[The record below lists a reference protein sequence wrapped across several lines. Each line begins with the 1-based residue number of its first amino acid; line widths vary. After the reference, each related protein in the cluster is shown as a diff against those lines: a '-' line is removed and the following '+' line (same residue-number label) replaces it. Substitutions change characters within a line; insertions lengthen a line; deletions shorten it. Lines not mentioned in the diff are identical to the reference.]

1 MPYNTGALSY
11 LDNLAA
17 MTQQAALD
25 NEAARQQLALEQ
37 QQSEARIAEAQKA
50 MEDALAQQ
58 QAAYV
63 AQQQQAQAQAQ
74 QQQAAANAATMSTG
88 NKWADEFIASADKFN
103 YGTHGIDPNGATL
116 WNRKVLDNWLD
127 AKAKEENWNALQ
139 KDQIKKQVKDA
150 VVKVSTNKNLFD
162 TEERGFWGA
171 VGDIG
176 NSLADSAVGGIA
188 DLASTLNIAAYEGA
202 KRMGKAG
209 YTDALGN
216 INPVYAMEKAWEF
229 TGLGD
234 GKMNWDK
241 QIDDAV
247 VATRAAWGDL
257 KSDYYKDAAR
267 ARAEASGVAETL
279 LALGDKPTT
288 AFDELASA
296 LGVVVGA
303 KGLNLVGKGV
313 AAVGKGIVKG
323 AAKGVSKATFGMA
336 DDVLRAGGAQLGRA
350 AGVLRP
356 AAERLNPSILARS
369 AAIEGAGNAMDVL
382 RQEGAYNP
390 TTAQYTDDA
399 LATAAVTGL
408 LTGGITYA
416 GGKLFN
422 TVEGTAARA
431 LGGRAAAGNTTLS
444 QTLLSGSGL
453 TIEQALRTVADDI
466 ASGAASKAT
475 RDVLGEAT
483 EYLIS
488 RTAQLVPKS
497 GKLSAVFNGTKQ
509 ITSGMLGEGLEEG
522 LIGMVSSA
530 ATQGLGKDGTFNT
543 NNIDIKEV
551 IRAGQNAA
559 TLGATLGVVSGGI
572 EAAGKYREHR
582 ANVDRIL
589 QDNEQA
595 AAHLQDARQMW
606 YDIENPDGVVRPAQ
620 AQAQAQPQAQPTG
633 DPLQQAQAQAQAQ
646 QPTAPLALP
655 SPNPTL
661 AIPSNID
668 PRLPDDV
675 YRELALQAYKE
686 RVAQT
691 DAARADR
698 EMAAEVDAAK
708 QRAMGD
714 RLADYA
720 KTEQA
725 KVALNELLTPE
736 QRAERATAGFRFA
749 DDILNRSDIHVPQ
762 GVRAT
767 IELLGQLERAQDL
780 IKSGTLD
787 TTTEKSLLD
796 SASQLLRYATR
807 QGRLEAARTWVD
819 KNLLKIKTAEQT
831 QPAPADGTAKA
842 VSNTRSTKTVLEQN
856 GIAGA
861 AGKDVMR
868 LMKDVK
874 STNARVEVNN
884 FIEAYTSDEP
894 TDVGYYRDRAV
905 ASLTDMY
912 VKQGQDQAT
921 AEASAQ
927 QLVDDLEATLTDG
940 VESRSATKE
949 AASQEGAAAE
959 AKKLQLTLFDE
970 VTPDATQAVHDTARA
985 MQKHGAPT
993 SLMSFPDG
1001 WQDDPRYLLMVG
1013 RYELQTGES
1022 FFRNQLGTGGEYQQA
1037 LAAGRTE
1044 LNEQQWY
1051 QVRSP
1056 QFKAW
1061 FGDWENDPAN
1071 ASKVINPRTGEPLVV
1086 YHGTAGKFEAFDR
1099 GARAVSGSSTND
1111 GFFFSDSPDVA
1122 GSYASVDSNYAP
1134 QPMVRGRIYDID
1146 DNLTADLGTFDSSDA
1161 LYAHLRE
1168 REAAGEYVDWDG
1180 VVTNT
1185 EYPQVPLSARNIIPA
1200 FLNIRQP
1207 QVTDFGGLPWN
1218 ALPAAQGG
1226 YITTDVLAREAQQS
1240 ADGAVFTNVRDS
1252 HAQSDTQVSTVY
1264 VAYDANQIKSAV
1276 ENSGEFS
1283 TSDARFRHQRGVQTE
1298 WDTMSDAEKH
1308 FAIEQQ
1314 TITRGTNALRN
1325 AFGDDIAWNV
1335 LWVSPRSQ
1343 NLHNRNARAYVVDGD
1358 PNTIYVVAH
1367 PHMTNQQFV
1376 YAVAHEML
1384 HQGVDVNLRGK
1395 VLRGA
1400 DYTQHMD
1407 RLAENPFVQ
1416 ALMARIGERYGNIDK
1431 QSMVEE
1437 ALAEIHAART
1447 TKDGW
1452 NTLRNEWGLDMDI
1465 PAALRSTNSSSLVSR
1480 IVSYLK
1486 QVVSRLTGKYRK
1498 ASDSDVANFLNVV
1511 TARRPNDTAGIRT
1524 PDQVNAYRQRM
1535 SFEAAQARSD
1545 YYHNQARSIYPDFDS
1560 LDDTSKANILSQLGT
1575 GDEQAQT
1582 ELGLQIRNSLLPVND
1597 PWKDPK
1603 WRAQQQAAA
1612 HAQKVAAAQQ
1622 AANQVPP
1629 SSNPQGQA
1637 DYVRRSVRQIRIY
1650 PSRANTS
1657 YYNASDLDN
1666 YVGIISQVRKGDA
1679 YFIRVEMN
1687 DDATGAKGIIYEEPV
1702 TGDID
1707 LDMHKA
1713 WEALVQQY
1721 PNAHYE
1727 RREGSTYST
1736 EANRALTPEELVVLN
1751 RAQQMGLSSPSLR
1764 RWTNWLRDKLP
1775 ANYVPI
1781 LDKFLD
1787 VVEMARTHWVSI
1799 YTPFMAVEQM
1809 YADATGKQTN
1819 IITRLL
1825 RDKSEAGAFLHRNF
1839 NSTNP
1844 NQQSL
1849 RDRTEKLR
1857 QSIIDSGISQEKVN
1871 RILHGL
1877 EERVRSDVLLNSDEA
1892 LGHWQEVNGNR
1903 VLFDPATGRP
1913 RYTVTGYRFQDLDTT
1928 DPNAGTYDLRGIRLA
1943 QALANLTVE
1952 ERNKIGSIVAEVAET
1967 NRIVNKLKHERGVL
1981 TDKDYYERVDRG
1993 KGYLDL
1999 VFPELAAQG
2008 VDFGGFFVTMRDD
2021 DSSAYSKAHALGRAS
2036 AVENV
2041 LGNTAKVWEAEV
2053 KTAFTNN
2060 ELSQFALMVMS
2071 MPNKHFVIDPVSPRN
2086 NFEDADN
2093 VLDWETSHK
2102 GEQDSIMIY
2111 INGTPVR
2118 LVAKSKAAAKA
2129 LHQEQPHAAV
2139 AKIGS
2144 INHYFNQ
2151 FKTSLNPA
2159 YPVFGLMRDIMTG
2172 YLNISGAIG
2181 EQYVDSKSAPAV
2193 GMKSIG
2199 YALKYL
2205 FSPDK
2210 HNLFLG
2216 TARGQYTDPWQLA
2229 YQRLGAGMQFG
2240 DNLNTD
2246 AFATNALTGKLPH
2259 QADLLR
2265 TGVSKARGI
2274 TARVAEAIAYPP
2286 ETAMRLGSFRAYVE
2300 HVFGPQPSNVTAE
2313 QLVDL
2318 FDQAK
2323 NPANADKAAAIILGT
2338 KNLTSNF
2345 QQHGADNMVRHM
2357 FSFHNAVMQGT
2368 FSTLPQILS
2377 TKHGR
2382 NSMALM
2388 GIGLLMAAVANVGGE
2403 DDDEFGNSKYYQ
2415 IANRNRTVKL
2425 GDVQI
2430 PIPDEM
2436 GWFKLLIDNAVGVAM
2451 GKRNILDAAT
2461 EQAGGMVD
2469 MTTAQHWGNT
2479 DNAVANAMFF
2489 AAPAFAQPAVALTT
2503 GKDIFG
2509 RELKSEHAYDEN
2521 GKRIQFAAD
2530 VERTTYRASSTGTD
2544 IAEMLYG
2551 ATGGAV
2557 DMTGDEIDV
2566 LGQGYLG
2573 GLYRSVTRGIDA
2585 SADRD
2590 MGIADI
2596 VGSELFRS
2604 TKPIHIDGQSEEA
2617 WLQMGE
2623 KLHVSTR
2630 HAGGTLDILNADIDQ
2645 SVTEAQRIYAEA
2657 DKKMRAAKSDMGY
2670 SYKQLNAMISQAEA
2684 EGRYQDVRDY
2694 RADMRTIRTNK
2705 AAIRAEATTELN
2717 LLGIK

>member
-37 QQSEARIAEAQKA
+37 QQSQVRIAEAQKA

-63 AQQQQAQAQAQ
+63 AQQQQAQLQAQ
-74 QQQAAANAATMSTG
+74 QQQAAADTAAMSTG

-150 VVKVSTNKNLFD
+150 VTKASTNKHLFD

-188 DLASTLNIAAYEGA
+188 DLASTINTAVYEGA
-202 KRMGKAG
+202 KRMDKAG
-209 YTDALGN
+209 YTDALGFLS
-216 INPVYAMEKAWEF
+216 PTYALEKAWEY

-257 KSDYYKDAAR
+257 KSDYSKDAAR

-288 AFDELASA
+288 ALDELASA

-313 AAVGKGIVKG
+313 AAVGKGVVRGTAK
-323 AAKGVSKATFGMA
+323 AASKATFGLA
-336 DDVLRAGGAQLGRA
+336 DDVLRASGTQLGRA
-350 AGVLRP
+350 TGVLKP
-356 AAERLNPSILARS
+356 VAERLNPSLLARS
-369 AAIEGAGNAMDVL
+369 AAIEGSGNAMDVL
-382 RQEGAYNP
+382 RQEGAYNAD
-390 TTAQYTDDA
+390 TAQYTDDA
-399 LATAAVTGL
+399 LATAAATGL
-408 LTGGITYA
+408 LTGGITYL
-416 GGKLFN
+416 GGRLFN

-431 LGGRAAAGNTTLS
+431 LGGRAASRAEATSL
-444 QTLLSGSGL
+444 GSEILQGGAKDIPSALGL
-453 TIEQALRTVADDI
+453 VAADI
-466 ASGAASKAT
+466 AKGTVGKEA
-475 RDVLGEAT
+475 REVLALTT
-483 EYLIS
+483 EYLMAHAS
-488 RTAQLVPKS
+488 ELVPKS
-497 GKLSAVFNGTKQ
+497 SKLAAVFNGTKQ

-522 LIGMVSSA
+522 LIGMISSA

-543 NNIDIKEV
+543 NNIDLKEV
-551 IRAGQNAA
+551 MRAGANAA
-559 TLGATLGVVSGGI
+559 TLGATLGVVSGSI

-582 ANVDRIL
+582 ANVDSIL
-589 QDNEQA
+589 RERDEA
-595 AAHLQDARQMW
+595 ASTYLPEVRQMW
-606 YDIENPDGVVRPAQ
+606 YDIENPDGVVRQQPQ
-620 AQAQAQPQAQPTG
+620 AQTQAQPQAQPTG

-698 EMAAEVDAAK
+698 EMAAEVDATK

-725 KVALNELLTPE
+725 KAALNELLTPE

-749 DDILNRSDIHVPQ
+749 DDILDRSDIHVPQ

-787 TTTEKSLLD
+787 KATEQSLID

-819 KNLLKIKTAEQT
+819 KNLLKIKTPTPA
-831 QPAPADGTAKA
+831 QPAPTDGTTKA
-842 VSNTRSTKTVLEQN
+842 VSNIRSTKTVLENN
-856 GIAGA
+856 GISGA

-874 STNARVEVNN
+874 STNARMEVNN
-884 FIEAYTSDEP
+884 FIEAFTSDEP

-927 QLVDDLEATLTDG
+927 QLVDDLEATLSDG
-940 VESRSATKE
+940 VESRAATKE

-993 SLMSFPDG
+993 AVQGDLFGDMD
-1001 WQDDPRYLLMVG
+1001 V
-1013 RYELQTGES
+1013 
-1022 FFRNQLGTGGEYQQA
+1022 RNQLGEDYQQA

-1061 FGDWENDPAN
+1061 FGDWETDPAN

-1122 GSYASVDSNYAP
+1122 GSYASVDSNYVP

-1146 DNLTADLGTFDSSDA
+1146 DNLTHDLGLFDSNDA
-1161 LYAHLRE
+1161 LYEQLRE

-1207 QVTDFGGLPWN
+1207 KVTDFGGLPWN

-1226 YITTDVLAREAQQS
+1226 YITTDVLAREAQRS

-1252 HAQSDTQVSTVY
+1252 HVQSDTQVSTVY

-1276 ENSGEFS
+1276 DNSGEFS
-1283 TSDARFRHQRGVQTE
+1283 ASDARFRHQRGTQTE
-1298 WDTMSDAEKH
+1298 WDMMSDAEKH

-1335 LWVSPRSQ
+1335 VWVSPRSQ

-1400 DYTQHMD
+1400 DYNQHMD

-1498 ASDSDVANFLNVV
+1498 ASDSDVADFLKVV

-1545 YYHNQARSIYPDFDS
+1545 YYHNQARSIYPDFDA
-1560 LDDTSKANILSQLGT
+1560 LDSNTKADILSQLAT

-1629 SSNPQGQA
+1629 ASNPQGQA
-1637 DYVRRSVRQIRIY
+1637 DYVRRTVRQIRIY

-1657 YYNASDLDN
+1657 YYNASDLDT

-1764 RWTNWLRDKLP
+1764 RWTNWLREKLP

-1787 VVEMARTHWVSI
+1787 IVEMARTHWVSI

-1857 QSIIDSGISQEKVN
+1857 QSIIDSGLSQEKVN

-1877 EERVRSDVLLNSDEA
+1877 EERVRSDVLLNSDES

-1943 QALANLTVE
+1943 QAVANLTVE
-1952 ERNKIGSIVAEVAET
+1952 ERNKIGAIVAEVAET

-1981 TDKDYYERVDRG
+1981 TDKDYYERVNRG
-1993 KGYLDL
+1993 KAYLDL

-2086 NFEDADN
+2086 NFDDPDN

-2129 LHQEQPHAAV
+2129 LRQEQPHAAV

-2144 INHYFNQ
+2144 VNHYFNQ

-2246 AFATNALTGKLPH
+2246 AFASNPLTGRLPQ

-2274 TARVAEAIAYPP
+2274 TARVAETIAYPP
-2286 ETAMRLGSFRAYVE
+2286 ETAMRLGAFRAYVE

-2323 NPANADKAAAIILGT
+2323 NPVNADKAAAIILGT

-2425 GDVQI
+2425 GDIQI

-2436 GWFKLLIDNAVGVAM
+2436 GWFKLLIDNSVGVAM

-2461 EQAGGMVD
+2461 EQVGGMVD

-2617 WLQMGE
+2617 WQKMGE

>member
-1 MPYNTGALSY
+1 
-11 LDNLAA
+11 

-63 AQQQQAQAQAQ
+63 AQQQQAQVQAQ

-150 VVKVSTNKNLFD
+150 VVKASTNKNLFD

-176 NSLADSAVGGIA
+176 NSLADSAVGGLA

-202 KRMGKAG
+202 KRMDKAG

-323 AAKGVSKATFGMA
+323 AAKGVSKATFGLA

-350 AGVLRP
+350 AGVLKP
-356 AAERLNPSILARS
+356 AAERLNPSMLVRT
-369 AAIEGAGNAMDVL
+369 AAIEGSGNAMDVL
-382 RQEGAYNP
+382 RQEGAYDPNA
-390 TTAQYTDDA
+390 AQYTDDA
-399 LATAAVTGL
+399 LATAAATGL
-408 LTGGITYA
+408 LTGGITYL

-466 ASGAASKAT
+466 AAGAASKAT
-475 RDVLGEAT
+475 REVLGEAT
-483 EYLIS
+483 EYLMS

-497 GKLSAVFNGTKQ
+497 SKLSAVFSGTKQ
-509 ITSGMLGEGLEEG
+509 LTSGMLGEGLEEG

-559 TLGATLGVVSGGI
+559 TLGATLGVVSGSV

-595 AAHLQDARQMW
+595 TAHLQDARQMW
-606 YDIENPDGVVRPAQ
+606 YDIENPAGVVRPQSQ
-620 AQAQAQPQAQPTG
+620 AQTQPQAQPTA
-633 DPLQQAQAQAQAQ
+633 DPLQQAQAQTQA

-698 EMAAEVDAAK
+698 EMAAEVDATK

-819 KNLLKIKTAEQT
+819 KNLLKIKTAEQA
-831 QPAPADGTAKA
+831 QPAPADGTTKA

-884 FIEAYTSDEP
+884 FIEAFTSDEP
-894 TDVGYYRDRAV
+894 TDVGYFRDRAV

-921 AEASAQ
+921 AESSAQ

-940 VESRSATKE
+940 VESRAATKE

-993 SLMSFPDG
+993 AAVDLPDG
-1001 WQDDPRYLLMVG
+1001 GQDDLHTLLMRG
-1013 RYELQTGES
+1013 RYELRTGKA
-1022 FFRNQLGTGGEYQQA
+1022 FPRDQLG
-1037 LAAGRTE
+1037 
-1044 LNEQQWY
+1044 
-1051 QVRSP
+1051 
-1056 QFKAW
+1056 
-1061 FGDWENDPAN
+1061 
-1071 ASKVINPRTGEPLVV
+1071 
-1086 YHGTAGKFEAFDR
+1086 
-1099 GARAVSGSSTND
+1099 AV
-1111 GFFFSDSPDVA
+1111 
-1122 GSYASVDSNYAP
+1122 
-1134 QPMVRGRIYDID
+1134 
-1146 DNLTADLGTFDSSDA
+1146 
-1161 LYAHLRE
+1161 E
-1168 REAAGEYVDWDG
+1168 DG
-1180 VVTNT
+1180 V
-1185 EYPQVPLSARNIIPA
+1185 
-1200 FLNIRQP
+1200 
-1207 QVTDFGGLPWN
+1207 
-1218 ALPAAQGG
+1218 
-1226 YITTDVLAREAQQS
+1226 QS
-1240 ADGAVFTNVRDS
+1240 AW
-1252 HAQSDTQVSTVY
+1252 
-1264 VAYDANQIKSAV
+1264 
-1276 ENSGEFS
+1276 E
-1283 TSDARFRHQRGVQTE
+1283 
-1298 WDTMSDAEKH
+1298 TMSDAEKH

-1335 LWVSPRSQ
+1335 VWVSPRSQ

-1511 TARRPNDTAGIRT
+1511 TVRRPNDTAGIRT
-1524 PDQVNAYRQRM
+1524 PDQVSAYRQRM

-1560 LDDTSKANILSQLGT
+1560 LDATSKANILSQLSA

-1877 EERVRSDVLLNSDEA
+1877 EERVRSDVLLNSDES

-1981 TDKDYYERVDRG
+1981 TDKDYYERVNRG
-1993 KGYLDL
+1993 KDYLDL

-2129 LHQEQPHAAV
+2129 LRQEQPHAAV

-2274 TARVAEAIAYPP
+2274 TARVAETIAYPP

-2451 GKRNILDAAT
+2451 GKRNVLDAAT

-2551 ATGGAV
+2551 ATGGSV

-2670 SYKQLNAMISQAEA
+2670 SYKQLNAMIRQAEA

>member
-103 YGTHGIDPNGATL
+103 YGAHGIDPNGATL

-162 TEERGFWGA
+162 TGERGFWGA

-234 GKMNWDK
+234 GKLNWDK

-257 KSDYYKDAAR
+257 KSDYSKDAAR
-267 ARAEASGVAETL
+267 ARAEARGVAETL

-313 AAVGKGIVKG
+313 AAVGKGVVKG
-323 AAKGVSKATFGMA
+323 AAKGMSKATFGMA

-466 ASGAASKAT
+466 ATGAASKAT

-483 EYLIS
+483 EYLMS

-559 TLGATLGVVSGGI
+559 TLGATLGVVSGSI

-595 AAHLQDARQMW
+595 AAQLQDARQMW
-606 YDIENPDGVVRPAQ
+606 YDIENPAGVAQPQGQ
-620 AQAQAQPQAQPTG
+620 AQSQPQAQDQPTV
-633 DPLQQAQAQAQAQ
+633 DPLQQAQAQAQA

-698 EMAAEVDAAK
+698 EMAAEVDATK

-720 KTEQA
+720 KTERA
-725 KVALNELLTPE
+725 KAAVNELLTPE

-819 KNLLKIKTAEQT
+819 KNLLKIKTAEQV
-831 QPAPADGTAKA
+831 QPAPADGTPKA

-861 AGKDVMR
+861 AAKDVMR

-874 STNARVEVNN
+874 SHRARVEVNN
-884 FIEAYTSDEP
+884 FIEAFTSDEP
-894 TDVGYYRDRAV
+894 TDVGYYRDRAGY
-905 ASLTDMY
+905 ALTIMY
-912 VKQGQDQAT
+912 LNQRDDWTT
-921 AEASAQ
+921 ADANTQ
-927 QLVDDLEATLTDG
+927 QFLDDLEATLSDG

-993 SLMSFPDG
+993 AAVDLPDG
-1001 WQDDPRYLLMVG
+1001 GQDDLHTLLMRG
-1013 RYELQTGES
+1013 RYEFRTGKA
-1022 FFRNQLGTGGEYQQA
+1022 FPRDQLG
-1037 LAAGRTE
+1037 
-1044 LNEQQWY
+1044 
-1051 QVRSP
+1051 
-1056 QFKAW
+1056 
-1061 FGDWENDPAN
+1061 
-1071 ASKVINPRTGEPLVV
+1071 
-1086 YHGTAGKFEAFDR
+1086 
-1099 GARAVSGSSTND
+1099 AV
-1111 GFFFSDSPDVA
+1111 
-1122 GSYASVDSNYAP
+1122 
-1134 QPMVRGRIYDID
+1134 
-1146 DNLTADLGTFDSSDA
+1146 
-1161 LYAHLRE
+1161 E
-1168 REAAGEYVDWDG
+1168 DG
-1180 VVTNT
+1180 V
-1185 EYPQVPLSARNIIPA
+1185 
-1200 FLNIRQP
+1200 
-1207 QVTDFGGLPWN
+1207 
-1218 ALPAAQGG
+1218 
-1226 YITTDVLAREAQQS
+1226 QS
-1240 ADGAVFTNVRDS
+1240 AW
-1252 HAQSDTQVSTVY
+1252 
-1264 VAYDANQIKSAV
+1264 
-1276 ENSGEFS
+1276 E
-1283 TSDARFRHQRGVQTE
+1283 
-1298 WDTMSDAEKH
+1298 TMSDAEKH

-1335 LWVSPRSQ
+1335 VWVSPRSQ

-1486 QVVSRLTGKYRK
+1486 QIVSRMTGKYRK

-1511 TARRPNDTAGIRT
+1511 TVRRPNDTAGIRT
-1524 PDQVNAYRQRM
+1524 PDQVSAYRQRM

-1560 LDDTSKANILSQLGT
+1560 LDATSKANILSQLSA

-1612 HAQKVAAAQQ
+1612 HAHKVAAAQQ

-1787 VVEMARTHWVSI
+1787 IVEMARTHWVSI

-1844 NQQSL
+1844 KQQSL
-1849 RDRTEKLR
+1849 RDRTERLR
-1857 QSIIDSGISQEKVN
+1857 QTIIDSGISQEKVN

-1877 EERVRSDVLLNSDEA
+1877 EERVRSDVLLNSDES

-1943 QALANLTVE
+1943 QAIANLTVE
-1952 ERNKIGSIVAEVAET
+1952 ERNKIGAIVAEVAET

-1981 TDKDYYERVDRG
+1981 TDKDYYERVNRG

-2129 LHQEQPHAAV
+2129 LRQEQPHAAV

-2274 TARVAEAIAYPP
+2274 TARVAETIAYPP

-2425 GDVQI
+2425 GDIQI

-2617 WLQMGE
+2617 WQKMGE

>member
-37 QQSEARIAEAQKA
+37 QQSQARIAEAQKA

-63 AQQQQAQAQAQ
+63 AQQQQAQLQAQ
-74 QQQAAANAATMSTG
+74 QQQAAADTAAMSTG

-150 VVKVSTNKNLFD
+150 VTKVSTNKHLFD

-188 DLASTLNIAAYEGA
+188 DLASTINTAVYEGA
-202 KRMGKAG
+202 KRMDKAG
-209 YTDALGN
+209 YTDALGFLS
-216 INPVYAMEKAWEF
+216 PTYALEKAWEY

-257 KSDYYKDAAR
+257 KSDYSKDAAR

-288 AFDELASA
+288 ALDELASA

-313 AAVGKGIVKG
+313 AAVGKGVVRGTAK
-323 AAKGVSKATFGMA
+323 AASKATFGLA
-336 DDVLRAGGAQLGRA
+336 DDVLRASGTQLGRA
-350 AGVLRP
+350 TGVLKP
-356 AAERLNPSILARS
+356 VAERLNPSMLVRT
-369 AAIEGAGNAMDVL
+369 AAIEGSGNAMDVL
-382 RQEGAYNP
+382 RQEGAYNAD
-390 TTAQYTDDA
+390 TAQYTDDA
-399 LATAAVTGL
+399 LATAAATGL

-416 GGKLFN
+416 GGRLFN

-431 LGGRAAAGNTTLS
+431 LGGRAASRAEATSL
-444 QTLLSGSGL
+444 GSEILQGGAKDIPSALGL
-453 TIEQALRTVADDI
+453 VAADI
-466 ASGAASKAT
+466 AKGTVGKEA
-475 RDVLGEAT
+475 REVLALTT
-483 EYLIS
+483 EYLMAHAS
-488 RTAQLVPKS
+488 ELVPKS
-497 GKLSAVFNGTKQ
+497 SKLAAVFNGTKQ

-522 LIGMVSSA
+522 LIGMISSA

-551 IRAGQNAA
+551 MRAGANAA
-559 TLGATLGVVSGGI
+559 TLGATLGVVSGSF

-582 ANVDRIL
+582 ANVDSIL
-589 QDNEQA
+589 RERDEA
-595 AAHLQDARQMW
+595 ASTYLPEVRQMW
-606 YDIENPDGVVRPAQ
+606 YDIENPDGVVRQQPQ
-620 AQAQAQPQAQPTG
+620 AQTQAQPQGQPTV

-655 SPNPTL
+655 RPNPTL

-686 RVAQT
+686 RVAQA

-698 EMAAEVDAAK
+698 EMAAEVDATK

-749 DDILNRSDIHVPQ
+749 DDILDRSDIHVPQ

-787 TTTEKSLLD
+787 KATEQSLID

-819 KNLLKIKTAEQT
+819 KNLLKIKTPTPA
-831 QPAPADGTAKA
+831 QPAPTDGTTKA
-842 VSNTRSTKTVLEQN
+842 VSNIRSTKTVLENN
-856 GIAGA
+856 GISGA

-884 FIEAYTSDEP
+884 FIEAFTSDEP

-927 QLVDDLEATLTDG
+927 QLVDDLEATLSDG
-940 VESRSATKE
+940 VESRAATKE

-993 SLMSFPDG
+993 AVQGDLFGDMD
-1001 WQDDPRYLLMVG
+1001 V
-1013 RYELQTGES
+1013 
-1022 FFRNQLGTGGEYQQA
+1022 RNQLG
-1037 LAAGRTE
+1037 
-1044 LNEQQWY
+1044 
-1051 QVRSP
+1051 
-1056 QFKAW
+1056 
-1061 FGDWENDPAN
+1061 
-1071 ASKVINPRTGEPLVV
+1071 
-1086 YHGTAGKFEAFDR
+1086 
-1099 GARAVSGSSTND
+1099 
-1111 GFFFSDSPDVA
+1111 
-1122 GSYASVDSNYAP
+1122 
-1134 QPMVRGRIYDID
+1134 
-1146 DNLTADLGTFDSSDA
+1146 
-1161 LYAHLRE
+1161 
-1168 REAAGEYVDWDG
+1168 AGEEG
-1180 VVTNT
+1180 
-1185 EYPQVPLSARNIIPA
+1185 I
-1200 FLNIRQP
+1200 
-1207 QVTDFGGLPWN
+1207 
-1218 ALPAAQGG
+1218 
-1226 YITTDVLAREAQQS
+1226 
-1240 ADGAVFTNVRDS
+1240 
-1252 HAQSDTQVSTVY
+1252 
-1264 VAYDANQIKSAV
+1264 
-1276 ENSGEFS
+1276 
-1283 TSDARFRHQRGVQTE
+1283 QTE
-1298 WDTMSDAEKH
+1298 WDMMSDAEKH

-1335 LWVSPRSQ
+1335 VWVSPRSQ

-1400 DYTQHMD
+1400 DYNQHMD

-1480 IVSYLK
+1480 VVSYLK

-1498 ASDSDVANFLNVV
+1498 ASDSDVADFLKVV

-1545 YYHNQARSIYPDFDS
+1545 YYHNQARGIYPDFDA
-1560 LDDTSKANILSQLGT
+1560 LDSNTKADILSQLAT

-1629 SSNPQGQA
+1629 ASNPQGQA
-1637 DYVRRSVRQIRIY
+1637 DYVRRTVRQIRIY

-1657 YYNASDLDN
+1657 YYNASDLDT

-1687 DDATGAKGIIYEEPV
+1687 DDVTGAKGIIYEEPV

-1764 RWTNWLRDKLP
+1764 RWTNWLREKLP

-1787 VVEMARTHWVSI
+1787 IVEMARTHWVSI

-1857 QSIIDSGISQEKVN
+1857 QSIIDSGLSQDKVN

-1877 EERVRSDVLLNSDEA
+1877 EERVRSDVLLNSDES

-1981 TDKDYYERVDRG
+1981 TDKDYYERVNRG

-2086 NFEDADN
+2086 NFDDPDN

-2129 LHQEQPHAAV
+2129 LRQEQPHAAV

-2144 INHYFNQ
+2144 VNHYFNQ

-2246 AFATNALTGKLPH
+2246 AFASNPLTGRLPQ

-2274 TARVAEAIAYPP
+2274 TARVAETIAYPP
-2286 ETAMRLGSFRAYVE
+2286 ETAMRLGAFRAYVE

-2323 NPANADKAAAIILGT
+2323 NPVNADKAAAIIMGT

-2425 GDVQI
+2425 GDIQI

-2436 GWFKLLIDNAVGVAM
+2436 GWFKLLIDNSVGVAM

-2461 EQAGGMVD
+2461 EQVGGMVD

-2521 GKRIQFAAD
+2521 GKRIQFPAD

-2590 MGIADI
+2590 MGIGDI

-2617 WLQMGE
+2617 WQKMGE

>member
-37 QQSEARIAEAQKA
+37 QQSQARIAEAQKA

-63 AQQQQAQAQAQ
+63 AQQQQAQLQAQ
-74 QQQAAANAATMSTG
+74 QQQAAADTAAMSTG

-150 VVKVSTNKNLFD
+150 VTKASTNKHLFD

-188 DLASTLNIAAYEGA
+188 DLASTINTAVYEGA
-202 KRMGKAG
+202 KRMDKAG
-209 YTDALGN
+209 YTDALGFLS
-216 INPVYAMEKAWEF
+216 PTYALEKAWEY

-257 KSDYYKDAAR
+257 KSDYSKDAAR

-288 AFDELASA
+288 ALDELASA

-313 AAVGKGIVKG
+313 AAVGKGVVRGTAK
-323 AAKGVSKATFGMA
+323 AASKATFGLA
-336 DDVLRAGGAQLGRA
+336 DDVLRASGTQLGRA
-350 AGVLRP
+350 TGVLKP
-356 AAERLNPSILARS
+356 VAERLNPSMLVRT
-369 AAIEGAGNAMDVL
+369 AAIEGSGNAMDVL
-382 RQEGAYNP
+382 RQEGAYNAD
-390 TTAQYTDDA
+390 TAQYTDDA
-399 LATAAVTGL
+399 LATAAATGL
-408 LTGGITYA
+408 LTGGITYL
-416 GGKLFN
+416 GGRLFN

-431 LGGRAAAGNTTLS
+431 LGGRAASRAEATSL
-444 QTLLSGSGL
+444 GSEILQGGAKDIPSALGL
-453 TIEQALRTVADDI
+453 VAADI
-466 ASGAASKAT
+466 AKGTVGKEA
-475 RDVLGEAT
+475 REVLALTT
-483 EYLIS
+483 EYLMAHAS
-488 RTAQLVPKS
+488 ELVPKS
-497 GKLSAVFNGTKQ
+497 SKLAAVFNGTKQ

-522 LIGMVSSA
+522 LIGMISSA

-543 NNIDIKEV
+543 NNIDLKEV
-551 IRAGQNAA
+551 MRAGANAA
-559 TLGATLGVVSGGI
+559 TLGATLGVVSGSI

-582 ANVDRIL
+582 ANVDSIL
-589 QDNEQA
+589 RERDEA
-595 AAHLQDARQMW
+595 ASTYLPEVRQMW

-620 AQAQAQPQAQPTG
+620 AQTQAQPQGQPTV

-686 RVAQT
+686 RVAQA

-698 EMAAEVDAAK
+698 EMAAEVDATK

-787 TTTEKSLLD
+787 KATEQSLLD

-819 KNLLKIKTAEQT
+819 KNLLKIKTAEQAKPA
-831 QPAPADGTAKA
+831 QPDGTTKA
-842 VSNTRSTKTVLEQN
+842 VSNIRSTKTVLENN
-856 GIAGA
+856 GISGA

-874 STNARVEVNN
+874 STNARMEVNN
-884 FIEAYTSDEP
+884 FIEAFTSDEP

-927 QLVDDLEATLTDG
+927 QLVDDLEATLSDG
-940 VESRSATKE
+940 VESRAATKE

-993 SLMSFPDG
+993 AVQGDLFGDMD
-1001 WQDDPRYLLMVG
+1001 V
-1013 RYELQTGES
+1013 
-1022 FFRNQLGTGGEYQQA
+1022 RNQLGEDYQQA

-1061 FGDWENDPAN
+1061 FGDWETDPAN

-1099 GARAVSGSSTND
+1099 GARAVSGSATND

-1146 DNLTADLGTFDSSDA
+1146 DNLTHDLGLFDSNDA
-1161 LYAHLRE
+1161 LYEQLRE

-1207 QVTDFGGLPWN
+1207 KVTDFGGLPWN

-1226 YITTDVLAREAQQS
+1226 YITTDVLAREVQRS

-1252 HAQSDTQVSTVY
+1252 HVQSDTQVSTVY

-1276 ENSGEFS
+1276 DNSGEFS
-1283 TSDARFRHQRGVQTE
+1283 ASDARFRHQRGTQTE
-1298 WDTMSDAEKH
+1298 WDMMSDAEKH

-1335 LWVSPRSQ
+1335 VWVSPRSQ

-1400 DYTQHMD
+1400 DYNQHMD
-1407 RLAENPFVQ
+1407 QLAENPFVQ

-1498 ASDSDVANFLNVV
+1498 ASDSDVADFLKVV

-1545 YYHNQARSIYPDFDS
+1545 YYHNQARSIYPDFDA
-1560 LDDTSKANILSQLGT
+1560 LDSNTKADILSQLAT

-1629 SSNPQGQA
+1629 ASNPQGQA
-1637 DYVRRSVRQIRIY
+1637 DYVRRTVRQIRIY

-1657 YYNASDLDN
+1657 YYNASDLDT

-1764 RWTNWLRDKLP
+1764 RWTNWLREKLP

-1787 VVEMARTHWVSI
+1787 IVEMARTHWVSI

-1857 QSIIDSGISQEKVN
+1857 QSIIDSGLSQDKVN

-1877 EERVRSDVLLNSDEA
+1877 EERVRSDVLLNSDES

-1981 TDKDYYERVDRG
+1981 TDKDYYERVNRG

-2086 NFEDADN
+2086 NFDDPDN

-2129 LHQEQPHAAV
+2129 LRQEQPHAAV

-2144 INHYFNQ
+2144 VNHYFNQ

-2246 AFATNALTGKLPH
+2246 AFASNPLTGRLPQ

-2274 TARVAEAIAYPP
+2274 TARVAETIAYPP
-2286 ETAMRLGSFRAYVE
+2286 ETAMRLGAFRAYVE

-2323 NPANADKAAAIILGT
+2323 NPVNADKAAAIILGT

-2425 GDVQI
+2425 GDIQI

-2436 GWFKLLIDNAVGVAM
+2436 GWFKLLIDNSVGVAM

-2461 EQAGGMVD
+2461 EQVGGMVD

-2521 GKRIQFAAD
+2521 GKRIQFPAD

-2590 MGIADI
+2590 MGIGDI

>member
-17 MTQQAALD
+17 MTEQAALD
-25 NEAARQQLALEQ
+25 NEAARQQLAVEQ
-37 QQSEARIAEAQKA
+37 QQSNARIAAAQKA

-58 QAAYV
+58 QAAY
-63 AQQQQAQAQAQ
+63 QAQ
-74 QQQAAANAATMSTG
+74 QQQQLQQQQAADTAAAMSTG
-88 NKWADEFIASADKFN
+88 NKWADEFIANAGNFN

-116 WNRKVLDNWLD
+116 WNRKVLENWLES
-127 AKAKEENWNALQ
+127 KAKEENWNALQ
-139 KDQIKKQVKDA
+139 KDQIKKQVMDA
-150 VVKVSTNKNLFD
+150 VVKNSTNKNLFN
-162 TEERGFWGA
+162 TEDRGFWGA

-176 NSLADSAVGGIA
+176 NSFVDSAVGGIA
-188 DLASTLNIAAYEGA
+188 DVYSAVNTVVYEAA
-202 KRMGKAG
+202 KRMKKAG
-209 YTDALGN
+209 YTDAIGYLS
-216 INPVYAMEKAWEF
+216 PSYTLESVWEA

-241 QIDDAV
+241 QIDDGI

-257 KSDYYKDAAR
+257 KSDYAKDASLAIR
-267 ARAEASGVAETL
+267 TANGVAETM
-279 LALGDKPTT
+279 LAVGDKSGIV
-288 AFDELASA
+288 FDEMASA
-296 LGVVVGA
+296 LGAVVGA
-303 KGLNLVGKGV
+303 KGIGLVGRGAVAAGKGV
-313 AAVGKGIVKG
+313 LKG
-323 AAKGVSKATFGMA
+323 AARVASKATLGMA
-336 DDVLRAGGAQLGRA
+336 DDVLRASGAQLGRA
-350 AGVLRP
+350 AGVLKP
-356 AAERLNPSILARS
+356 AAARLNPSLLTRTAIL
-369 AAIEGAGNAMDVL
+369 EGSGNAMDVL
-382 RQEGAYNP
+382 RQEGAYDYNN
-390 TTAQYTDDA
+390 AQYTDDA
-399 LATAAVTGL
+399 LATAAATGL

-422 TVEGTAARA
+422 TVEGTATRI

-466 ASGAASKAT
+466 LSGATSKAT
-475 RDVLGEAT
+475 RDILGEAT
-483 EYLIS
+483 EYLMT
-488 RTAQLVPKS
+488 RTAQLVPKTS
-497 GKLSAVFNGTKQ
+497 KFSAAFGGAKQ

-522 LIGMVSSA
+522 LIGMITSA

-551 IRAGQNAA
+551 MRAGANAA
-559 TLGATLGVVSGGI
+559 TLGATLGVVSGSI

-589 QDNEQA
+589 TDNEQA
-595 AAHLQDARQMW
+595 DTHLKEARQMW
-606 YDIENPDGVVRPAQ
+606 YDIENPTATAQ
-620 AQAQAQPQAQPTG
+620 AQPQAQQAQPQSAPQAQPTG
-633 DPLQQAQAQAQAQ
+633 DPMQQAQAAA
-646 QPTAPLALP
+646 ALALP
-655 SPNPTL
+655 SPSPTL
-661 AIPSNID
+661 AIPRHID

-686 RVAQT
+686 RVAQAES
-691 DAARADR
+691 DRADR
-698 EMAAEVDAAK
+698 ELVAAADATK
-708 QRAMGD
+708 QRTMGD
-714 RLADYA
+714 RLADYT

-725 KVALNELLTPE
+725 KSALNDILTPE
-736 QRAERATAGFRFA
+736 QRASRATAGFRFA
-749 DDILNRSDIHVPQ
+749 DDVLNRSDIHVPQ

-780 IKSGTLD
+780 IKTGTLD
-787 TTTEKSLLD
+787 RATEQSLID

-819 KNLLKIKTAEQT
+819 KNLLKIAIAEQKNAVKT
-831 QPAPADGTAKA
+831 DDPTKA
-842 VSNTRSTKTVLEQN
+842 VSNTRSTKTVLESN
-856 GIAGA
+856 GISGA
-861 AGKDVMR
+861 ASKDVMR

-874 STNARVEVNN
+874 STTARVAVNN
-884 FIEAYTSDEP
+884 YIEAYTSDES

-905 ASLTDMY
+905 ASLTDVY

-940 VESRSATKE
+940 VEARSATKE

-993 SLMSFPDG
+993 SVMSFPDG

-1061 FGDWENDPAN
+1061 FGDWETDPAN

-1122 GSYASVDSNYAP
+1122 GAYASVDSNYAP

-1168 REAAGEYVDWDG
+1168 REAAGEPIDWEG

-1185 EYPQVPLSARNIIPA
+1185 EFPPVPLSARNVIPA
-1200 FLNIRQP
+1200 FLNIRNP
-1207 QVTDFGGLPWN
+1207 KVTDFGGLPWN

-1226 YITTDVLAREAQQS
+1226 YVTTDVLAREAQQS

-1298 WDTMSDAEKH
+1298 WDMLSDAEKH

-1335 LWVSPRSQ
+1335 VWVSPRSQ

-1416 ALMARIGERYGNIDK
+1416 ALMARIGERYGNIDT

-1480 IVSYLK
+1480 VVSYLK

-1498 ASDSDVANFLNVV
+1498 ASDSDVADFLKVV

-1545 YYHNQARSIYPDFDS
+1545 YYHNQARGIYPDFDS
-1560 LDDTSKANILSQLGT
+1560 LDATAKAQVLSQLAT
-1575 GDEQAQT
+1575 GDDQAQT
-1582 ELGLQIRNSLLPVND
+1582 ELGLQIRNSMLPVND

-1603 WRAQQQAAA
+1603 WRAQQQAAD
-1612 HAQKVAAAQQ
+1612 HAKKVDAAKQ

-1629 SSNPQGQA
+1629 SGNQQAQA
-1637 DYVRRSVRQIRIY
+1637 DYVRRTVRQIRIY

-1657 YYNASDLDN
+1657 YYNAADLDA

-1687 DDATGAKGIIYEEPV
+1687 DDATGAKGIIYEEPA
-1702 TGDID
+1702 TGDLD

-1713 WEALVQQY
+1713 WESLVQQF

-1764 RWTNWLRDKLP
+1764 RWTNWLRNKLP

-1799 YTPFMAVEQM
+1799 YTPFIAVEQM
-1809 YADATGKQTN
+1809 YAAATGKQTN

-1844 NQQSL
+1844 KQQSL
-1849 RDRTEKLR
+1849 RDRTERLR
-1857 QSIIDSGISQEKVN
+1857 QTIIDSGISQEKVN

-1877 EERVRSDVLLNSDEA
+1877 EERVRYDVLLSSDES

-1928 DPNAGTYDLRGIRLA
+1928 DPNVGTYDLRGIRLA

-1967 NRIVNKLKHERGVL
+1967 NRVVNKLKHERGVL
-1981 TDKDYYERVDRG
+1981 ADKDYYERIKRG
-1993 KGYLDL
+1993 KDYLKQ

-2041 LGNTAKVWEAEV
+2041 LGNTARVWEAEV

-2086 NFEDADN
+2086 NFDDPDN

-2129 LHQEQPHAAV
+2129 LRQSQPHAAV

-2144 INHYFNQ
+2144 INHYFSQ

-2172 YLNISGAIG
+2172 YMNISGAIG

-2246 AFATNALTGKLPH
+2246 AFATNALTGRLPQ

-2265 TGVSKARGI
+2265 SAASKTRGI
-2274 TARVAEAIAYPP
+2274 ASRVAETIAYPP
-2286 ETAMRLGSFRAYVE
+2286 ETAMRLGAFRAYVE
-2300 HVFGPQPSNVTAE
+2300 HIFGPQPHNVTAE

-2323 NPANADKAAAIILGT
+2323 NPAHSDKAAAIILGT

-2382 NSMALM
+2382 NSMALL

-2451 GKRNILDAAT
+2451 GKRNILDAAA

-2509 RELKSEHAYDEN
+2509 RDLKSEYAYDEY
-2521 GKRIQFAAD
+2521 GKRIQFPAD
-2530 VERTTYRASSTGTD
+2530 VERTTHRASSTGTD

-2590 MGIADI
+2590 MGIGEI

-2604 TKPIHIDGQSEEA
+2604 TKPIYLDGESEEA
-2617 WLQMGE
+2617 WKTMGE

-2630 HAGGTLDILNADIDQ
+2630 HAGGTLDVLNADIDP
-2645 SVTEAQRIYAEA
+2645 SVTEAQRIYAAA
-2657 DKKMRAAKSDMGY
+2657 DKKMHAAKSDMGY
-2670 SYKQLNAMISQAEA
+2670 SYKQLNDMIRQAEV

-2694 RADMRTIRTNK
+2694 RADMRTIRTNR

>member
-37 QQSEARIAEAQKA
+37 QQSQARIAEAQQA

-63 AQQQQAQAQAQ
+63 AQQKQAQLQAQ
-74 QQQAAANAATMSTG
+74 QQQAAADTAAMSTG

-116 WNRKVLDNWLD
+116 WNRKVLDNWLE

-150 VVKVSTNKNLFD
+150 VIKASTNKHLFD

-176 NSLADSAVGGIA
+176 NSLADSAVGGLA

-202 KRMGKAG
+202 KRMEKAG

-216 INPVYAMEKAWEF
+216 INPVYALEKAWEF

-234 GKMNWDK
+234 GKLNWDK

-257 KSDYYKDAAR
+257 KSDYSKDAAR

-313 AAVGKGIVKG
+313 AAVGKGVVKG
-323 AAKGVSKATFGMA
+323 AAKGVSKATFGLA

-350 AGVLRP
+350 AGVLKP
-356 AAERLNPSILARS
+356 AAERLNPSLLARS
-369 AAIEGAGNAMDVL
+369 AAIEGSGNAMNVL
-382 RQEGAYNP
+382 RQEGAYNAD
-390 TTAQYTDDA
+390 TAQYTDDA
-399 LATAAVTGL
+399 LATAAATGL
-408 LTGGITYA
+408 LTGGVTYL
-416 GGKLFN
+416 GGRLFS

-431 LGGRAAAGNTTLS
+431 LGGRAAAGNTALS

-466 ASGAASKAT
+466 VSGAASKAT

-483 EYLIS
+483 EFLMS
-488 RTAQLVPKS
+488 RTAQLVPKTS
-497 GKLSAVFNGTKQ
+497 NLSAAFSGAKQ

-522 LIGMVSSA
+522 LIGMISSA
-530 ATQGLGKDGTFNT
+530 AAQGLGKDGTFNT
-543 NNIDIKEV
+543 NNIDLKEV
-551 IRAGQNAA
+551 MRAGANAA
-559 TLGATLGVVSGGI
+559 TLGATLGVVSGSF
-572 EAAGKYREHR
+572 EAAGKYRENR

-589 QDNEQA
+589 RDNEQA
-595 AAHLQDARQMW
+595 DANLQEARQLW
-606 YDIENPDGVVRPAQ
+606 YDLENPAGVAQPAQ
-620 AQAQAQPQAQPTG
+620 QAQPRVQPTV
-633 DPLQQAQAQAQAQ
+633 DPLQQAQAQAQ
-646 QPTAPLALP
+646 QPTASLALP

-686 RVAQT
+686 RVAQA

-698 EMAAEVDAAK
+698 VAVAEADASK

-725 KVALNELLTPE
+725 KTALNELLTPE

-749 DDILNRSDIHVPQ
+749 DDVLNRSDIHVPQ

-787 TTTEKSLLD
+787 KATEQSLID

-819 KNLLKIKTAEQT
+819 KNLLNIKTAEQAKPA
-831 QPAPADGTAKA
+831 QPDGTTKA
-842 VSNTRSTKTVLEQN
+842 VSNIRSTKTVLENN

-861 AGKDVMR
+861 ASKDVMR

-874 STNARVEVNN
+874 STNARVELNN
-884 FIEAYTSDEP
+884 FIEAFTSDEP

-927 QLVDDLEATLTDG
+927 QLVDDLEATLSDG
-940 VESRSATKE
+940 VESRAATKE

-993 SLMSFPDG
+993 VVQGDLFGDV
-1001 WQDDPRYLLMVG
+1001 DV
-1013 RYELQTGES
+1013 
-1022 FFRNQLGTGGEYQQA
+1022 RNQLDTE
-1037 LAAGRTE
+1037 GR
-1044 LNEQQWY
+1044 
-1051 QVRSP
+1051 
-1056 QFKAW
+1056 
-1061 FGDWENDPAN
+1061 
-1071 ASKVINPRTGEPLVV
+1071 
-1086 YHGTAGKFEAFDR
+1086 
-1099 GARAVSGSSTND
+1099 
-1111 GFFFSDSPDVA
+1111 
-1122 GSYASVDSNYAP
+1122 
-1134 QPMVRGRIYDID
+1134 
-1146 DNLTADLGTFDSSDA
+1146 
-1161 LYAHLRE
+1161 
-1168 REAAGEYVDWDG
+1168 
-1180 VVTNT
+1180 
-1185 EYPQVPLSARNIIPA
+1185 
-1200 FLNIRQP
+1200 
-1207 QVTDFGGLPWN
+1207 
-1218 ALPAAQGG
+1218 
-1226 YITTDVLAREAQQS
+1226 
-1240 ADGAVFTNVRDS
+1240 
-1252 HAQSDTQVSTVY
+1252 
-1264 VAYDANQIKSAV
+1264 
-1276 ENSGEFS
+1276 
-1283 TSDARFRHQRGVQTE
+1283 QTE

-1314 TITRGTNALRN
+1314 TITRGTNVLRN

-1335 LWVSPRSQ
+1335 VWVSPRSQ
-1343 NLHNRNARAYVVDGD
+1343 NLHNRNTRAYVVDGD

-1400 DYTQHMD
+1400 DYNQHMD

-1486 QVVSRLTGKYRK
+1486 QVVSRLTGKFRK
-1498 ASDSDVANFLNVV
+1498 ASDSDVADFLKVV
-1511 TARRPNDTAGIRT
+1511 TARRTNDTAGIRT
-1524 PDQVNAYRQRM
+1524 PDQVREYRQRM
-1535 SFEAAQARSD
+1535 SFESAQARSD
-1545 YYHNQARSIYPDFDS
+1545 YYHDQARSIYPDFDS
-1560 LDDTSKANILSQLGT
+1560 LDSNTKADILSQLAT

-1582 ELGLQIRNSLLPVND
+1582 ELGLQVRNSLLPVND

-1603 WRAQQQAAA
+1603 WRAQQQAAD
-1612 HAQKVAAAQQ
+1612 HAQRVSAAQQ

-1629 SSNPQGQA
+1629 ASNPQAQA
-1637 DYVRRSVRQIRIY
+1637 DYVRRTVRQIRIY

-1657 YYNASDLDN
+1657 YYNAADLDT
-1666 YVGIISQVRKGDA
+1666 YVGIISQVRKGDE

-1702 TGDID
+1702 TGDSD

-1764 RWTNWLRDKLP
+1764 RWTNWLREELP
-1775 ANYVPI
+1775 ANYVSI

-1787 VVEMARTHWVSI
+1787 IVEMARTHWVSI
-1799 YTPFMAVEQM
+1799 YTPFIAVEQM

-1844 NQQSL
+1844 KQQSL
-1849 RDRTEKLR
+1849 RDRTDRLR
-1857 QSIIDSGISQEKVN
+1857 QTIIDSGISQEKVN

-1877 EERVRSDVLLNSDEA
+1877 EERVRSDVLLDSDES
-1892 LGHWQEVNGNR
+1892 LGHWQEVDGQR

-1981 TDKDYYERVDRG
+1981 NDKDYNERIHRG
-1993 KGYLDL
+1993 KSYLDF

-2021 DSSAYSKAHALGRAS
+2021 DSSAYSKAYALGRAS

-2129 LHQEQPHAAV
+2129 LRQEQPRAAV

-2172 YLNISGAIG
+2172 YLNINGAIG

-2193 GMKSIG
+2193 GIKSIG

-2246 AFATNALTGKLPH
+2246 AFATNPLTGRLPQ

-2274 TARVAEAIAYPP
+2274 TARVAETIAYPP
-2286 ETAMRLGSFRAYVE
+2286 ETAMRLGAFRAYVE

-2415 IANRNRTVKL
+2415 IANRNRTAKL

-2451 GKRNILDAAT
+2451 GKRNIIDAAT

-2509 RELKSEHAYDEN
+2509 RELKSEYAYDEN

-2670 SYKQLNAMISQAEA
+2670 SYKQLNDMIRQAEA

>member
-1 MPYNTGALSY
+1 MPYNAGALSY

-37 QQSEARIAEAQKA
+37 QQSEARIAEAQQA

-58 QAAYV
+58 Q
-63 AQQQQAQAQAQ
+63 QAQLQAQ
-74 QQQAAANAATMSTG
+74 QQQAAASAAAMSTG

-103 YGTHGIDPNGATL
+103 YGTHSIDPNGATL

-150 VVKVSTNKNLFD
+150 VIKASSNKHLFD

-176 NSLADSAVGGIA
+176 NSLADSAIGGLA
-188 DLASTLNIAAYEGA
+188 DLASTLNTVTYEGA

-209 YTDALGN
+209 YTDALGL
-216 INPVYAMEKAWEF
+216 ISPAYVMEKAWEA

-247 VATRAAWGDL
+247 VAARSAWGDL
-257 KSDYYKDAAR
+257 KSDYSKDAAR
-267 ARAEASGVAETL
+267 ARAEASGVAETM
-279 LALGDKPTT
+279 LALGDKPST
-288 AFDELASA
+288 ALDELAYA
-296 LGVVVGA
+296 LGTVVGA
-303 KGLNLVGKGV
+303 KGLGAVGKGAATVGKGV
-313 AAVGKGIVKG
+313 VKG
-323 AAKGVSKATFGMA
+323 AAKATSEATLGLA
-336 DDVLRAGGAQLGRA
+336 DDVLRAGGEQLGRA

-356 AAERLNPSILARS
+356 VAERLNPSLLART
-369 AAIEGAGNAMDVL
+369 AAIEGSGNAMDVL
-382 RQEGAYNP
+382 RQEGAYDPNA
-390 TTAQYTDDA
+390 AQYTGDA
-399 LATAAVTGL
+399 LATAAATGL
-408 LTGGITYA
+408 LTGGITYL

-453 TIEQALRTVADDI
+453 TIGQALRTVADDI
-466 ASGAASKAT
+466 ASGTASKAT
-475 RDVLGEAT
+475 REVLGEAT
-483 EYLIS
+483 EYLMS

-509 ITSGMLGEGLEEG
+509 LTSGMLGEGLEEG

-530 ATQGLGKDGTFNT
+530 ATQGIGKDGTFNT
-543 NNIDIKEV
+543 NNIDLKEV
-551 IRAGQNAA
+551 VRAGANAA
-559 TLGATLGVVSGGI
+559 TLGAALGVVSGSV
-572 EAAGKYREHR
+572 ESAGKYRENR

-589 QDNEQA
+589 RDNEQA
-595 AAHLQDARQMW
+595 AAQLQDARQMW
-606 YDIENPDGVVRPAQ
+606 YDIENPAGAARPQAKAQ
-620 AQAQAQPQAQPTG
+620 PQPQAQPTA
-633 DPLQQAQAQAQAQ
+633 DPLQQAQAQAQ
-646 QPTAPLALP
+646 PTAALALP
-655 SPNPTL
+655 SPSPTL

-686 RVAQT
+686 RVAQA
-691 DAARADR
+691 DAARAGR
-698 EMAAEVDAAK
+698 EMAAEADASK

-749 DDILNRSDIHVPQ
+749 DDILNHSDIHVPQ

-780 IKSGTLD
+780 IKNGTLD
-787 TTTEKSLLD
+787 RTTERSLLD

-819 KNLLKIKTAEQT
+819 KNLLKIKTAEQA
-831 QPAPADGTAKA
+831 QPAPTDGTTKA

-874 STNARVEVNN
+874 STKARVEVNN
-884 FIEAYTSDEP
+884 FIEAFTSDEP

-927 QLVDDLEATLTDG
+927 QLVDDLEATLSDG
-940 VESRSATKE
+940 VESRAATKE

-985 MQKHGAPT
+985 MQKHGAPIE
-993 SLMSFPDG
+993 
-1001 WQDDPRYLLMVG
+1001 WQDDLNLLGKQGLDVAAMD
-1013 RYELQTGES
+1013 
-1022 FFRNQLGTGGEYQQA
+1022 FRNQLGE
-1037 LAAGRTE
+1037 E
-1044 LNEQQWY
+1044 
-1051 QVRSP
+1051 
-1056 QFKAW
+1056 
-1061 FGDWENDPAN
+1061 
-1071 ASKVINPRTGEPLVV
+1071 
-1086 YHGTAGKFEAFDR
+1086 GT
-1099 GARAVSGSSTND
+1099 
-1111 GFFFSDSPDVA
+1111 
-1122 GSYASVDSNYAP
+1122 
-1134 QPMVRGRIYDID
+1134 
-1146 DNLTADLGTFDSSDA
+1146 
-1161 LYAHLRE
+1161 
-1168 REAAGEYVDWDG
+1168 
-1180 VVTNT
+1180 
-1185 EYPQVPLSARNIIPA
+1185 
-1200 FLNIRQP
+1200 
-1207 QVTDFGGLPWN
+1207 
-1218 ALPAAQGG
+1218 
-1226 YITTDVLAREAQQS
+1226 
-1240 ADGAVFTNVRDS
+1240 
-1252 HAQSDTQVSTVY
+1252 
-1264 VAYDANQIKSAV
+1264 
-1276 ENSGEFS
+1276 
-1283 TSDARFRHQRGVQTE
+1283 QTE

-1314 TITRGTNALRN
+1314 TIARGTNALRN
-1325 AFGDDIAWNV
+1325 AFGDDVAWSV
-1335 LWVSPRSQ
+1335 VWVSPRSQ

-1400 DYTQHMD
+1400 DYNQHMN

-1452 NTLRNEWGLDMDI
+1452 NVLRNEWGLDMDI

-1480 IVSYLK
+1480 VISYLK
-1486 QVVSRLTGKYRK
+1486 QIVSRMTGKFRK
-1498 ASDSDVANFLNVV
+1498 ASDSAVADFLKVV

-1524 PDQVNAYRQRM
+1524 PDQVREYRQRM
-1535 SFEAAQARSD
+1535 SFESAQARSD
-1545 YYHNQARSIYPDFDS
+1545 YYHSQARSIYPDFDA
-1560 LDDTSKANILSQLGT
+1560 LDSNTKANILSQLAA

-1603 WRAQQQAAA
+1603 WRAQQQAAE

-1629 SSNPQGQA
+1629 SSNTQGQA
-1637 DYVRRSVRQIRIY
+1637 DYVRRTVRQIRIY

-1657 YYNASDLDN
+1657 YYNASDLDA
-1666 YVGIISQVRKGDA
+1666 YVGIISQVRKGDE
-1679 YFIRVEMN
+1679 YFVRVEMN

-1707 LDMHKA
+1707 LDMHNA

-1764 RWTNWLRDKLP
+1764 RWTNWLREKLP

-1787 VVEMARTHWVSI
+1787 IVEMARTHWVSI
-1799 YTPFMAVEQM
+1799 YTPFIAVEQM

-1844 NQQSL
+1844 KQQSL
-1849 RDRTEKLR
+1849 RDRTERLR
-1857 QSIIDSGISQEKVN
+1857 QTIIDSGISQEKVN

-1877 EERVRSDVLLNSDEA
+1877 EERVRSDVLLNSDES
-1892 LGHWQEVNGNR
+1892 LGHWKEVSGNR

-1981 TDKDYYERVDRG
+1981 TDKDYYERVNRG
-1993 KGYLDL
+1993 KSYLDM

-2053 KTAFTNN
+2053 KIAFTNN

-2086 NFEDADN
+2086 NFDDPDN

-2129 LHQEQPHAAV
+2129 LRQEQPHAAV

-2205 FSPDK
+2205 FSPDS

-2265 TGVSKARGI
+2265 SGVSKARGI
-2274 TARVAEAIAYPP
+2274 TARVAETIAYPP
-2286 ETAMRLGSFRAYVE
+2286 ETAMRLGAFRAYVE

-2323 NPANADKAAAIILGT
+2323 NPTNADRAAAIILGT

-2382 NSMALM
+2382 DSMALM

-2425 GDVQI
+2425 GDIQI

-2436 GWFKLLIDNAVGVAM
+2436 GWFKLLIDNSVGVAM
-2451 GKRNILDAAT
+2451 GKRNIIDAAT
-2461 EQAGGMVD
+2461 EQVGGMVD

-2509 RELKSEHAYDEN
+2509 RDLKSDYAYDEN
-2521 GKRIQFAAD
+2521 GKRIPFAAD

-2604 TKPIHIDGQSEEA
+2604 TQPIHIDGQSEEA
-2617 WLQMGE
+2617 WQKMGE

-2670 SYKQLNAMISQAEA
+2670 SYKQLNDMIRQAEA

>member
-63 AQQQQAQAQAQ
+63 AQQQQAQVQAQ

-176 NSLADSAVGGIA
+176 NSLVDSAVGGVA
-188 DLASTLNIAAYEGA
+188 DLASSLNTAVYEGA
-202 KRMGKAG
+202 KHMGKSG
-209 YTDALGN
+209 YTDILG
-216 INPVYAMEKAWEF
+216 IVSPVYTMEKAWEY

-241 QIDDAV
+241 QIDDTIV
-247 VATRAAWGDL
+247 SVRAAWGDL
-257 KSDYYKDAAR
+257 KSDYSKDAAR
-267 ARAEASGVAETL
+267 ARAEASGVAETM

-288 AFDELASA
+288 AIDELASS
-296 LGVVVGA
+296 LGVVVGSY
-303 KGLNLVGKGV
+303 GVGLVGKGV
-313 AAVGKGIVKG
+313 AALTKGIVKG
-323 AAKGVSKATFGMA
+323 AAKGVSKATLGMA
-336 DDVLRAGGAQLGRA
+336 DDVLRASGAQLGRA
-350 AGVLRP
+350 AGVLKP
-356 AAERLNPSILARS
+356 AAERLNPSMLVRT
-369 AAIEGAGNAMDVL
+369 AAIEGSGNAMDVL
-382 RQEGAYNP
+382 RQEGAYDPN
-390 TTAQYTDDA
+390 TAQYTDDA
-399 LATAAVTGL
+399 LATAAATGL
-408 LTGGITYA
+408 LTGGITYL

-431 LGGRAAAGNTTLS
+431 LGGRAASRAEATSL
-444 QTLLSGSGL
+444 GSEILQGGAKDIPSALGL
-453 TIEQALRTVADDI
+453 VAADI
-466 ASGAASKAT
+466 AKGTVGKEA
-475 RDVLGEAT
+475 REVLALTT
-483 EYLIS
+483 EYLMAHAS
-488 RTAQLVPKS
+488 ELVPKS
-497 GKLSAVFNGTKQ
+497 SRFAAVFNGTKQ

-522 LIGMVSSA
+522 LIGMITSA

-551 IRAGQNAA
+551 MRAGANAA
-559 TLGATLGVVSGGI
+559 TLGATLGVVSGSI

-582 ANVDRIL
+582 ANVDSIL
-589 QDNEQA
+589 RERDEA
-595 AAHLQDARQMW
+595 ASTYLPEVRQMW

-655 SPNPTL
+655 SPAPTL

-698 EMAAEVDAAK
+698 EMAAEVDATK

-819 KNLLKIKTAEQT
+819 KNLLKIKTAEQA
-831 QPAPADGTAKA
+831 QPAPVDGTAKA

-884 FIEAYTSDEP
+884 FIEAFTSDEP
-894 TDVGYYRDRAV
+894 TDVGYFRDRAV

-993 SLMSFPDG
+993 SAMSFPDG
-1001 WQDDPRYLLMVG
+1001 WQDDPRFLLMVG
-1013 RYELQTGES
+1013 RYELQTGKP
-1022 FFRNQLGTGGEYQQA
+1022 FLRDQLGE
-1037 LAAGRTE
+1037 E
-1044 LNEQQWY
+1044 
-1051 QVRSP
+1051 
-1056 QFKAW
+1056 
-1061 FGDWENDPAN
+1061 
-1071 ASKVINPRTGEPLVV
+1071 
-1086 YHGTAGKFEAFDR
+1086 GT
-1099 GARAVSGSSTND
+1099 
-1111 GFFFSDSPDVA
+1111 
-1122 GSYASVDSNYAP
+1122 
-1134 QPMVRGRIYDID
+1134 
-1146 DNLTADLGTFDSSDA
+1146 
-1161 LYAHLRE
+1161 
-1168 REAAGEYVDWDG
+1168 
-1180 VVTNT
+1180 
-1185 EYPQVPLSARNIIPA
+1185 
-1200 FLNIRQP
+1200 
-1207 QVTDFGGLPWN
+1207 
-1218 ALPAAQGG
+1218 
-1226 YITTDVLAREAQQS
+1226 
-1240 ADGAVFTNVRDS
+1240 
-1252 HAQSDTQVSTVY
+1252 
-1264 VAYDANQIKSAV
+1264 QI
-1276 ENSGEFS
+1276 
-1283 TSDARFRHQRGVQTE
+1283 E

-1335 LWVSPRSQ
+1335 VWVSPRSQ
-1343 NLHNRNARAYVVDGD
+1343 SLHNRNARAYVVDGD

-1480 IVSYLK
+1480 VVSYLK
-1486 QVVSRLTGKYRK
+1486 QVVSRLTGKYRR
-1498 ASDSDVANFLNVV
+1498 ASDSDVADFLKVV

-1560 LDDTSKANILSQLGT
+1560 LDATSKANILSQLGT

-1597 PWKDPK
+1597 PWKDHK

-1637 DYVRRSVRQIRIY
+1637 DYVRRSLRQIRIY

-1877 EERVRSDVLLNSDEA
+1877 EERVRSDVLLNSDES

-1943 QALANLTVE
+1943 QAVANLTVE

-1981 TDKDYYERVDRG
+1981 TDKDYYERVNRG
-1993 KGYLDL
+1993 KAYLDL

-2053 KTAFTNN
+2053 NTAFTNN

-2129 LHQEQPHAAV
+2129 LRQEQPHAAV

-2274 TARVAEAIAYPP
+2274 TARVAETIAYPP

-2617 WLQMGE
+2617 WQKMGE

-2645 SVTEAQRIYAEA
+2645 SVAEAQRIYAEA

-2670 SYKQLNAMISQAEA
+2670 SYKQLNDMIRQAEA

>member
-1 MPYNTGALSY
+1 MPYNAGALSY

-37 QQSEARIAEAQKA
+37 QQSQARIAEAQQA

-58 QAAYV
+58 QAAYA
-63 AQQQQAQAQAQ
+63 AQQQQAQLQAQ
-74 QQQAAANAATMSTG
+74 QQQAAASAAAMSTG

-103 YGTHGIDPNGATL
+103 YGTHSIDPNGATL

-150 VVKVSTNKNLFD
+150 VIKSSSNKHLFD

-176 NSLADSAVGGIA
+176 NSLADSAIGGLA
-188 DLASTLNIAAYEGA
+188 DLASTLNVVTYEGA

-209 YTDALGN
+209 YTDALGL
-216 INPVYAMEKAWEF
+216 ISLPYVMEKVWEA

-247 VATRAAWGDL
+247 VAARSAWGDL
-257 KSDYYKDAAR
+257 KSDYSKDAAR
-267 ARAEASGVAETL
+267 ARAEASGVAETM
-279 LALGDKPTT
+279 LALGDKPST
-288 AFDELASA
+288 ALDELAYA
-296 LGVVVGA
+296 LGTVVGA
-303 KGLNLVGKGV
+303 KGLGLAGRGAATVGKGV
-313 AAVGKGIVKG
+313 AKG
-323 AAKGVSKATFGMA
+323 AAQATSEATLGLA
-336 DDVLRAGGAQLGRA
+336 DDVLRAGGEQLGRA
-350 AGVLRP
+350 AGVLKP
-356 AAERLNPSILARS
+356 VAERLNPSLLART
-369 AAIEGAGNAMDVL
+369 AAIEGSGNAMDVL
-382 RQEGAYNP
+382 RQEGAYNAD
-390 TTAQYTDDA
+390 TAQYTGDA
-399 LATAAVTGL
+399 LATAAATGL
-408 LTGGITYA
+408 LTGGITYL
-416 GGKLFN
+416 GGRLFN

-466 ASGAASKAT
+466 VAGTVSKAT
-475 RDVLGEAT
+475 REVLGEAT
-483 EYLIS
+483 EFLMS
-488 RTAQLVPKS
+488 RTAQLVPKTS
-497 GKLSAVFNGTKQ
+497 KLSAAFSGAKQ
-509 ITSGMLGEGLEEG
+509 LTSGMLGEGLEEG
-522 LIGMVSSA
+522 LIGMISSA

-551 IRAGQNAA
+551 MRAGANAA
-559 TLGATLGVVSGGI
+559 TLGATLGVVSGSV
-572 EAAGKYREHR
+572 ESAGKYRANR

-589 QDNEQA
+589 RDNEQA
-595 AAHLQDARQMW
+595 DAHLQDARQMW
-606 YDIENPDGVVRPAQ
+606 YDLENPAGVAQ
-620 AQAQAQPQAQPTG
+620 PAQAQPQAQPTG

-646 QPTAPLALP
+646 PQAASLALP

-698 EMAAEVDAAK
+698 EMAAEVDATK

-780 IKSGTLD
+780 IKHGTLD
-787 TTTEKSLLD
+787 KATEQSLLD

-819 KNLLKIKTAEQT
+819 KNLLKIKTAAQT
-831 QPAPADGTAKA
+831 QPAPTDGTTKA
-842 VSNTRSTKTVLEQN
+842 VSNIRSTKTVLEQN

-874 STNARVEVNN
+874 STKARVEVNN
-884 FIEAYTSDEP
+884 FIEAFTSDEP

-927 QLVDDLEATLTDG
+927 QLVDDLEATLSDG
-940 VESRSATKE
+940 VESRAATKE

-985 MQKHGAPT
+985 MQKHGAPIE
-993 SLMSFPDG
+993 
-1001 WQDDPRYLLMVG
+1001 WQDNLNLLGKQGLDVDAMD
-1013 RYELQTGES
+1013 
-1022 FFRNQLGTGGEYQQA
+1022 FRNQLGEDYQQA

-1099 GARAVSGSSTND
+1099 GARAVSGSATND

-1122 GSYASVDSNYAP
+1122 GSYASVDSNYVP

-1146 DNLTADLGTFDSSDA
+1146 DNLTADLGVFDSNDA

-1276 ENSGEFS
+1276 DNSGEFS
-1283 TSDARFRHQRGVQTE
+1283 PTDARFRHQRGTQTE
-1298 WDTMSDAEKH
+1298 WDMMSDAEKH

-1314 TITRGTNALRN
+1314 TIARGTNALRN

-1335 LWVSPRSQ
+1335 VWVSPHSQ

-1400 DYTQHMD
+1400 DYNQHMD

-1452 NTLRNEWGLDMDI
+1452 NVLRNEWGLDMDV

-1480 IVSYLK
+1480 VISYLK
-1486 QVVSRLTGKYRK
+1486 QIVSRMTGKFRK
-1498 ASDSDVANFLNVV
+1498 ASDSAVADFLKVV

-1524 PDQVNAYRQRM
+1524 PDQVREYRQRM

-1545 YYHNQARSIYPDFDS
+1545 YYHSQARSIYPDFDA
-1560 LDDTSKANILSQLGT
+1560 LDSNTKANILSQLAT

-1603 WRAQQQAAA
+1603 WRAQQQAAE

-1629 SSNPQGQA
+1629 ASNPQGQA
-1637 DYVRRSVRQIRIY
+1637 DYVRRTVRQIRIY

-1657 YYNASDLDN
+1657 YYNATDLDA
-1666 YVGIISQVRKGDA
+1666 YVGIISQVRKGDE
-1679 YFIRVEMN
+1679 YFVRVEMN

-1707 LDMHKA
+1707 LDMHNA

-1764 RWTNWLRDKLP
+1764 RWTNWLREKLP

-1787 VVEMARTHWVSI
+1787 IVEMARTHWVSI
-1799 YTPFMAVEQM
+1799 YTPFIAVEQM

-1844 NQQSL
+1844 KQQSL
-1849 RDRTEKLR
+1849 RDRTERLR
-1857 QSIIDSGISQEKVN
+1857 QTIIDSGISQEKVN

-1877 EERVRSDVLLNSDEA
+1877 EERVRSDVLLNSDES
-1892 LGHWQEVNGNR
+1892 LGHWKEVNGNR

-1981 TDKDYYERVDRG
+1981 TDKDYYERIHRG
-1993 KGYLDL
+1993 KDYLAL

-2008 VDFGGFFVTMRDD
+2008 ADFGGFFVTMRDD

-2086 NFEDADN
+2086 NFDDPDN

-2129 LHQEQPHAAV
+2129 LRQEQPHAAV

-2205 FSPDK
+2205 FSPDN

-2246 AFATNALTGKLPH
+2246 AFATNPLTGRLPH

-2265 TGVSKARGI
+2265 SGVSKARGI
-2274 TARVAEAIAYPP
+2274 TARVAETIAYPP
-2286 ETAMRLGSFRAYVE
+2286 ETAMRLGAFRAYVE

-2323 NPANADKAAAIILGT
+2323 NPTNADRAAAIILGT

-2382 NSMALM
+2382 DSMALM

-2425 GDVQI
+2425 GDIQI

-2436 GWFKLLIDNAVGVAM
+2436 GWFKLLIDNSVGVAM
-2451 GKRNILDAAT
+2451 GKRNIIDAAT
-2461 EQAGGMVD
+2461 EQVGGMVD

-2509 RELKSEHAYDEN
+2509 RDLKSEYAYDEN

-2566 LGQGYLG
+2566 LGQGYMG

-2617 WLQMGE
+2617 WQKMGE

-2670 SYKQLNAMISQAEA
+2670 SYKQLNDMIRQAEA

>member
-37 QQSEARIAEAQKA
+37 QQSQARIAEAQQA

-63 AQQQQAQAQAQ
+63 AQQQQAQLQSQ
-74 QQQAAANAATMSTG
+74 QQQAAADTAAMSTG

-103 YGTHGIDPNGATL
+103 YGTHSIDPNGATL

-150 VVKVSTNKNLFD
+150 VIKASTNKHLFD

-176 NSLADSAVGGIA
+176 NSLADSAVGGLA

-202 KRMGKAG
+202 KRMEKAG

-216 INPVYAMEKAWEF
+216 INPVYALEKAWEF

-234 GKMNWDK
+234 GKLNWDK

-257 KSDYYKDAAR
+257 KSDYSKDAAR

-288 AFDELASA
+288 AFDELAPA

-313 AAVGKGIVKG
+313 AAAGKGIVRGTAK
-323 AAKGVSKATFGMA
+323 AASKATFGVA

-350 AGVLRP
+350 TGVLKP
-356 AAERLNPSILARS
+356 VAERLNPSLLARS
-369 AAIEGAGNAMDVL
+369 AAIEGSGNAMNVL
-382 RQEGAYNP
+382 RQEGAYNAD
-390 TTAQYTDDA
+390 TAQYTDDA
-399 LATAAVTGL
+399 LATAAATGL
-408 LTGGITYA
+408 LTGGVTYL
-416 GGKLFN
+416 GGRLFS

-431 LGGRAAAGNTTLS
+431 LGGRAAAGNTALS

-453 TIEQALRTVADDI
+453 TIEQALRIVADDI
-466 ASGAASKAT
+466 VSGAASKAT

-483 EYLIS
+483 EFLMS
-488 RTAQLVPKS
+488 RTAQLVPKTS
-497 GKLSAVFNGTKQ
+497 NLSAAFSGAKQ

-522 LIGMVSSA
+522 LIGMISSA

-543 NNIDIKEV
+543 NNIDLKEV
-551 IRAGQNAA
+551 MRAGANAA
-559 TLGATLGVVSGGI
+559 TLGATLGVVSGSF
-572 EAAGKYREHR
+572 EAAGKYRENR

-589 QDNEQA
+589 RDNEQA
-595 AAHLQDARQMW
+595 DANLQEARQLW
-606 YDIENPDGVVRPAQ
+606 YDLENPAGVAQPAQ
-620 AQAQAQPQAQPTG
+620 QAQPTQTQAAV
-633 DPLQQAQAQAQAQ
+633 DPLQQAQAQAQ
-646 QPTAPLALP
+646 QPNAPLALP

-661 AIPSNID
+661 ALPSNID

-686 RVAQT
+686 RVAQA

-698 EMAAEVDAAK
+698 VAVAEADASK

-725 KVALNELLTPE
+725 KTALNELLTPE

-787 TTTEKSLLD
+787 KATEQSLLD

-819 KNLLKIKTAEQT
+819 KNLLKIKTAEQAKPA
-831 QPAPADGTAKA
+831 QPDGTTKA
-842 VSNTRSTKTVLEQN
+842 VSNIRSTKTVLENN

-861 AGKDVMR
+861 ASKDVMR

-874 STNARVEVNN
+874 STNARVELNN
-884 FIEAYTSDEP
+884 FIEAFTSDEP
-894 TDVGYYRDRAV
+894 TDVGYYSDRAV

-927 QLVDDLEATLTDG
+927 QLVDDLEATLSDG
-940 VESRSATKE
+940 IESRAATKE
-949 AASQEGAAAE
+949 AASQEGAATE

-993 SLMSFPDG
+993 AVQGDLFGDV
-1001 WQDDPRYLLMVG
+1001 DV
-1013 RYELQTGES
+1013 
-1022 FFRNQLGTGGEYQQA
+1022 RNQLDTE
-1037 LAAGRTE
+1037 GR
-1044 LNEQQWY
+1044 
-1051 QVRSP
+1051 
-1056 QFKAW
+1056 
-1061 FGDWENDPAN
+1061 
-1071 ASKVINPRTGEPLVV
+1071 
-1086 YHGTAGKFEAFDR
+1086 
-1099 GARAVSGSSTND
+1099 
-1111 GFFFSDSPDVA
+1111 
-1122 GSYASVDSNYAP
+1122 
-1134 QPMVRGRIYDID
+1134 
-1146 DNLTADLGTFDSSDA
+1146 
-1161 LYAHLRE
+1161 
-1168 REAAGEYVDWDG
+1168 
-1180 VVTNT
+1180 
-1185 EYPQVPLSARNIIPA
+1185 
-1200 FLNIRQP
+1200 
-1207 QVTDFGGLPWN
+1207 
-1218 ALPAAQGG
+1218 
-1226 YITTDVLAREAQQS
+1226 
-1240 ADGAVFTNVRDS
+1240 
-1252 HAQSDTQVSTVY
+1252 
-1264 VAYDANQIKSAV
+1264 
-1276 ENSGEFS
+1276 
-1283 TSDARFRHQRGVQTE
+1283 QTE
-1298 WDTMSDAEKH
+1298 WDMMSDAEKH

-1335 LWVSPRSQ
+1335 VWVSPRSQ
-1343 NLHNRNARAYVVDGD
+1343 SLHNRNARAYVVDGD

-1400 DYTQHMD
+1400 DYNQHMD

-1486 QVVSRLTGKYRK
+1486 QVVSRLTGKFRK
-1498 ASDSDVANFLNVV
+1498 ASDSDVADFLKVV

-1524 PDQVNAYRQRM
+1524 PDQVREYRQRM
-1535 SFEAAQARSD
+1535 SFESAQARSD
-1545 YYHNQARSIYPDFDS
+1545 YYHDQARSIYPDFDA
-1560 LDDTSKANILSQLGT
+1560 LDSNTKADILSQLAT

-1612 HAQKVAAAQQ
+1612 HAQRVSAAQQ
-1622 AANQVPP
+1622 AASQVPP
-1629 SSNPQGQA
+1629 ASNPQAQA
-1637 DYVRRSVRQIRIY
+1637 DYVRRTVRQIRIY

-1657 YYNASDLDN
+1657 YYNAADLDT
-1666 YVGIISQVRKGDA
+1666 YVGIISQVRKGDE

-1764 RWTNWLRDKLP
+1764 RWTNWLREKLP

-1787 VVEMARTHWVSI
+1787 IVEMARTHWVSI
-1799 YTPFMAVEQM
+1799 YTPFIAVEQM

-1849 RDRTEKLR
+1849 RDRTERLR
-1857 QSIIDSGISQEKVN
+1857 QTIIDSGLSQDKVN

-1877 EERVRSDVLLNSDEA
+1877 EERVRSDMLLNSDES

-1981 TDKDYYERVDRG
+1981 TDKDYHERVNRG
-1993 KGYLDL
+1993 KDYLNL

-2086 NFEDADN
+2086 NFDDPDN

-2129 LHQEQPHAAV
+2129 LRQEQPHAAV

-2246 AFATNALTGKLPH
+2246 AFATNPLTGRLPQ

-2274 TARVAEAIAYPP
+2274 TARVAETIAYPP
-2286 ETAMRLGSFRAYVE
+2286 ETAMRLGVFRAYVE

-2323 NPANADKAAAIILGT
+2323 NPVNADKAAAIILGT

-2451 GKRNILDAAT
+2451 GKRNIIDAAT

-2509 RELKSEHAYDEN
+2509 RELKSEYAYDEN
-2521 GKRIQFAAD
+2521 GKRIQFPAD

-2604 TKPIHIDGQSEEA
+2604 TKSIHIDGQSEEA

-2645 SVTEAQRIYAEA
+2645 SVTEAQRIYSEA

-2670 SYKQLNAMISQAEA
+2670 SYKQLNDMIRQAEA

>member
-37 QQSEARIAEAQKA
+37 QQSQVRIAEAQKA

-63 AQQQQAQAQAQ
+63 AQQQQAQLQAQ
-74 QQQAAANAATMSTG
+74 QQQAAADTAAMSTG

-150 VVKVSTNKNLFD
+150 VTKVSTNKHLFD

-176 NSLADSAVGGIA
+176 NSLADSAVGGLA
-188 DLASTLNIAAYEGA
+188 DLASTINTAVYEGA
-202 KRMGKAG
+202 KRMDKAG
-209 YTDALGN
+209 YTDALGFLS
-216 INPVYAMEKAWEF
+216 PTYALEKAWEY

-257 KSDYYKDAAR
+257 KSDYSKDAAR

-288 AFDELASA
+288 ALDELASA

-313 AAVGKGIVKG
+313 AAVGKGIVRGTAK
-323 AAKGVSKATFGMA
+323 AASKATFGLA
-336 DDVLRAGGAQLGRA
+336 DDVLRASGTQLGRA
-350 AGVLRP
+350 TGVLKP
-356 AAERLNPSILARS
+356 VAERLNPSLLARS
-369 AAIEGAGNAMDVL
+369 AAIEGSGNAMDVL
-382 RQEGAYNP
+382 RQEGAYNAD
-390 TTAQYTDDA
+390 TAQYTDDA
-399 LATAAVTGL
+399 LATAAATGL
-408 LTGGITYA
+408 LTGGITYL
-416 GGKLFN
+416 GGRLFN

-431 LGGRAAAGNTTLS
+431 LGGRAASRAEATSL
-444 QTLLSGSGL
+444 GSEILQGGAKDIPSALGL
-453 TIEQALRTVADDI
+453 VAADI
-466 ASGAASKAT
+466 AKGTVGKEA
-475 RDVLGEAT
+475 REVLALTT
-483 EYLIS
+483 EYLMAHAS
-488 RTAQLVPKS
+488 ELVPKS
-497 GKLSAVFNGTKQ
+497 SKLAAVFNGTKQ

-522 LIGMVSSA
+522 LIGMISSA

-551 IRAGQNAA
+551 MRAGANAA
-559 TLGATLGVVSGGI
+559 TLGATLGVVSGSI

-582 ANVDRIL
+582 ANVDSIL
-589 QDNEQA
+589 RERDEA
-595 AAHLQDARQMW
+595 ASTYLPEVRQMW
-606 YDIENPDGVVRPAQ
+606 YDIENPDGVVRQQPQ
-620 AQAQAQPQAQPTG
+620 AQTQAQPQGQPTV

-686 RVAQT
+686 RVAQA

-698 EMAAEVDAAK
+698 EMAAEVDATK

-787 TTTEKSLLD
+787 KATEQSLLD

-819 KNLLKIKTAEQT
+819 KNLLKIKTAEQA
-831 QPAPADGTAKA
+831 QPAPTDGTTKA
-842 VSNTRSTKTVLEQN
+842 VSNIRSTKTVLENN
-856 GIAGA
+856 GISGA

-884 FIEAYTSDEP
+884 FIEAFTSDEP

-927 QLVDDLEATLTDG
+927 QLVDDLEATLSDG
-940 VESRSATKE
+940 VESRAATKE

-993 SLMSFPDG
+993 AVQGDLFGDMDI
-1001 WQDDPRYLLMVG
+1001 
-1013 RYELQTGES
+1013 
-1022 FFRNQLGTGGEYQQA
+1022 RNQLG
-1037 LAAGRTE
+1037 
-1044 LNEQQWY
+1044 
-1051 QVRSP
+1051 
-1056 QFKAW
+1056 
-1061 FGDWENDPAN
+1061 
-1071 ASKVINPRTGEPLVV
+1071 
-1086 YHGTAGKFEAFDR
+1086 
-1099 GARAVSGSSTND
+1099 
-1111 GFFFSDSPDVA
+1111 
-1122 GSYASVDSNYAP
+1122 
-1134 QPMVRGRIYDID
+1134 
-1146 DNLTADLGTFDSSDA
+1146 
-1161 LYAHLRE
+1161 
-1168 REAAGEYVDWDG
+1168 AGEEG
-1180 VVTNT
+1180 
-1185 EYPQVPLSARNIIPA
+1185 I
-1200 FLNIRQP
+1200 
-1207 QVTDFGGLPWN
+1207 
-1218 ALPAAQGG
+1218 
-1226 YITTDVLAREAQQS
+1226 
-1240 ADGAVFTNVRDS
+1240 
-1252 HAQSDTQVSTVY
+1252 
-1264 VAYDANQIKSAV
+1264 
-1276 ENSGEFS
+1276 
-1283 TSDARFRHQRGVQTE
+1283 QTE
-1298 WDTMSDAEKH
+1298 WDMMSDAEKH

-1335 LWVSPRSQ
+1335 VWVSPRSQ

-1400 DYTQHMD
+1400 DYNQHMD

-1480 IVSYLK
+1480 VVSYLK

-1498 ASDSDVANFLNVV
+1498 ASDSDVADFLKVV

-1545 YYHNQARSIYPDFDS
+1545 YYHNQARSIYPDFDA
-1560 LDDTSKANILSQLGT
+1560 LDSNTKADILSQLAT

-1629 SSNPQGQA
+1629 ASNPQGQA
-1637 DYVRRSVRQIRIY
+1637 DYVRRTVRQIRIY

-1657 YYNASDLDN
+1657 YYNASDLDT

-1764 RWTNWLRDKLP
+1764 RWTNWLREKLP

-1787 VVEMARTHWVSI
+1787 IVEMARTHWVSI

-1857 QSIIDSGISQEKVN
+1857 QSIIDSGLSQDKVN

-1877 EERVRSDVLLNSDEA
+1877 EERVRSDVLLNSDES

-1981 TDKDYYERVDRG
+1981 TDKDYYERVNRG

-2008 VDFGGFFVTMRDD
+2008 VDFGGFFITMRDD

-2086 NFEDADN
+2086 NFDDPDN

-2129 LHQEQPHAAV
+2129 LRQEQPHAAV

-2144 INHYFNQ
+2144 VNHYFNQ

-2205 FSPDK
+2205 LSPDK

-2246 AFATNALTGKLPH
+2246 AFASNPLTGRLPQ

-2274 TARVAEAIAYPP
+2274 TARVAETIAYPP
-2286 ETAMRLGSFRAYVE
+2286 ETAMRLGAFRAYVE

-2323 NPANADKAAAIILGT
+2323 NPVNADKAAAIILGT

-2425 GDVQI
+2425 GDIQI

-2436 GWFKLLIDNAVGVAM
+2436 GWFKLLIDNSVGVAM

-2461 EQAGGMVD
+2461 EQVGGMVD

-2617 WLQMGE
+2617 WQKMGE

>member
-11 LDNLAA
+11 LDNLSA
-17 MTQQAALD
+17 MTEQAALD

-37 QQSEARIAEAQKA
+37 QQSNARIAAAQKA

-58 QAAYV
+58 QAAYA
-63 AQQQQAQAQAQ
+63 AQQQQQLQ
-74 QQQAAANAATMSTG
+74 QQQAADTAAAMSTG
-88 NKWADEFIASADKFN
+88 NKWADDFIANAGNFN

-116 WNRKVLDNWLD
+116 WNRKVLENWLES
-127 AKAKEENWNALQ
+127 KAKEENWNALQ
-139 KDQIKKQVKDA
+139 KDQIKKQVMDA
-150 VVKVSTNKNLFD
+150 VVKHSTNKQLFN
-162 TEERGFWGA
+162 TEDRGFWGA

-176 NSLADSAVGGIA
+176 NSLVDSAVGGIA
-188 DLASTLNIAAYEGA
+188 DLASTFNIATYEVA
-202 KRMGKAG
+202 KHADKAG
-209 YTDALGN
+209 FSSLIGR
-216 INPVYAMEKAWEF
+216 INPIYLMEDAWEA
-229 TGLGD
+229 TGFGD
-234 GKMNWDK
+234 GKKNWDK
-241 QIDDAV
+241 QIDDSI

-257 KSDYYKDAAR
+257 KSDYAKDSAR
-267 ARAEASGVAETL
+267 ALSEASGVAETM
-279 LALGDKPTT
+279 LALRDKPST
-288 AFDELASA
+288 ALDQLAA
-296 LGVVVGA
+296 AVGTVVGA
-303 KGLNLVGKGV
+303 KGLGFVGRGV
-313 AAVGKGIVKG
+313 SAVGKGLAKG
-323 AAKGVSKATFGMA
+323 AAKGISKATLGMA
-336 DDVLRAGGAQLGRA
+336 DDVLRASGAQLGRA
-350 AGVLRP
+350 AGVLKP
-356 AAERLNPSILARS
+356 AAARLNPSLLTRTAIL
-369 AAIEGAGNAMDVL
+369 EGSGNAMDVL
-382 RQEGAYNP
+382 RQEGAYDYNN
-390 TTAQYTDDA
+390 AQYTDDA
-399 LATAAVTGL
+399 LATAAATGL

-422 TVEGTAARA
+422 TVEGTATRI

-453 TIEQALRTVADDI
+453 TVEQALRTVADDI
-466 ASGAASKAT
+466 LSGATSKAT
-475 RDVLGEAT
+475 RDILGEAT
-483 EYLIS
+483 EFLMT
-488 RTAQLVPKS
+488 RTAQLVPKTSKFSAAFS
-497 GKLSAVFNGTKQ
+497 GAKQ
-509 ITSGMLGEGLEEG
+509 LTSGMLGEGLEEG
-522 LIGMVSSA
+522 LTGMITSA

-543 NNIDIKEV
+543 NNIDLKEV
-551 IRAGQNAA
+551 MRAGVNAA
-559 TLGATLGVVSGGI
+559 TLGATLGVVSGSI

-589 QDNEQA
+589 TDNEQA
-595 AAHLQDARQMW
+595 DTHLKEARQMW
-606 YDIENPDGVVRPAQ
+606 YDIENPTATAQAQPQ
-620 AQAQAQPQAQPTG
+620 AQAQQAQPQSAPQAQPTG
-633 DPLQQAQAQAQAQ
+633 DPMQQAQAQVAA
-646 QPTAPLALP
+646 LALP
-655 SPNPTL
+655 SPTPTL
-661 AIPSNID
+661 AIPRHID

-686 RVAQT
+686 RVAQAES
-691 DAARADR
+691 DRADR
-698 EMAAEVDAAK
+698 ELVAAADATK

-725 KVALNELLTPE
+725 KSALNDLLTPE
-736 QRAERATAGFRFA
+736 QRASRATAGFRFA

-780 IKSGTLD
+780 IKTGTLD
-787 TTTEKSLLD
+787 RATEQSLID

-819 KNLLKIKTAEQT
+819 KNLLKIAIAEQKNAVKT
-831 QPAPADGTAKA
+831 DDPTKA
-842 VSNTRSTKTVLEQN
+842 VSNTRSTKTVLESN

-861 AGKDVMR
+861 AAKDVMR

-874 STNARVEVNN
+874 SQRARVEVNN
-884 FIEAYTSDEP
+884 FIEAFTSDEP
-894 TDVGYYRDRAV
+894 TDVGYYRDRAGY
-905 ASLTDMY
+905 ALTIMY
-912 VKQGQDQAT
+912 LNQRDDWTT
-921 AEASAQ
+921 ADANTQ
-927 QLVDDLEATLTDG
+927 QLLDDLEATLSDG

-970 VTPDATQAVHDTARA
+970 VTPDATQAVQDTARA

-993 SLMSFPDG
+993 AVQGDLFGDTEVR
-1001 WQDDPRYLLMVG
+1001 D
-1013 RYELQTGES
+1013 
-1022 FFRNQLGTGGEYQQA
+1022 QLG
-1037 LAAGRTE
+1037 
-1044 LNEQQWY
+1044 
-1051 QVRSP
+1051 
-1056 QFKAW
+1056 
-1061 FGDWENDPAN
+1061 
-1071 ASKVINPRTGEPLVV
+1071 
-1086 YHGTAGKFEAFDR
+1086 
-1099 GARAVSGSSTND
+1099 
-1111 GFFFSDSPDVA
+1111 
-1122 GSYASVDSNYAP
+1122 
-1134 QPMVRGRIYDID
+1134 
-1146 DNLTADLGTFDSSDA
+1146 
-1161 LYAHLRE
+1161 
-1168 REAAGEYVDWDG
+1168 AGEEG
-1180 VVTNT
+1180 V
-1185 EYPQVPLSARNIIPA
+1185 
-1200 FLNIRQP
+1200 
-1207 QVTDFGGLPWN
+1207 
-1218 ALPAAQGG
+1218 
-1226 YITTDVLAREAQQS
+1226 QS
-1240 ADGAVFTNVRDS
+1240 A
-1252 HAQSDTQVSTVY
+1252 
-1264 VAYDANQIKSAV
+1264 
-1276 ENSGEFS
+1276 
-1283 TSDARFRHQRGVQTE
+1283 

-1308 FAIEQQ
+1308 LAIEQQ

-1325 AFGDDIAWNV
+1325 TFGDEIARNV
-1335 LWVSPRSQ
+1335 VWVSPRSQ
-1343 NLHNRNARAYVVDGD
+1343 SLHNRNSRAYVLDGD

-1367 PHMTNQQFV
+1367 PHVTNQQFV

-1400 DYTQHMD
+1400 DYTKHMNW
-1407 RLAENPFVQ
+1407 LAENPFVQ
-1416 ALMARIGERYGNIDK
+1416 ALVSRIGERYGNIDT

-1452 NTLRNEWGLDMDI
+1452 NTLRNEWGLDMEI

-1486 QVVSRLTGKYRK
+1486 QIVSRMTGKFRK
-1498 ASDSDVANFLNVV
+1498 ASDSDVADFLKVV
-1511 TARRPNDTAGIRT
+1511 TARSPNDTAGIRT

-1545 YYHNQARSIYPDFDS
+1545 YYHNQARGIYPDFDS
-1560 LDDTSKANILSQLGT
+1560 LDATAKAQVLSQLAT
-1575 GDEQAQT
+1575 GDDQAQT
-1582 ELGLQIRNSLLPVND
+1582 ELGLQIRNSMLPVND

-1603 WRAQQQAAA
+1603 WRAQQQAAD
-1612 HAQKVAAAQQ
+1612 HAKKVDAAKQ

-1629 SSNPQGQA
+1629 SGNQQAQA
-1637 DYVRRSVRQIRIY
+1637 DYVRRTVRQIRIY

-1657 YYNASDLDN
+1657 YYNAADLDT

-1687 DDATGAKGIIYEEPV
+1687 DDATGAKGIIYEEPA
-1702 TGDID
+1702 TGDLD

-1713 WEALVQQY
+1713 WESLVQQF

-1764 RWTNWLRDKLP
+1764 RWTNWLRNKLP

-1799 YTPFMAVEQM
+1799 YTPFIAVEQM
-1809 YADATGKQTN
+1809 YAAATGKQTN

-1844 NQQSL
+1844 KQQSL
-1849 RDRTEKLR
+1849 RDRTERLR
-1857 QSIIDSGISQEKVN
+1857 QTIIDSGISQEKVN

-1877 EERVRSDVLLNSDEA
+1877 EERVRSDVLLSSDES

-1967 NRIVNKLKHERGVL
+1967 NRVVNKLKHERGVL
-1981 TDKDYYERVDRG
+1981 ADKDYHERINRG
-1993 KGYLDL
+1993 KDYLKQ

-2041 LGNTAKVWEAEV
+2041 LGNTARVWEAEV

-2071 MPNKHFVIDPVSPRN
+2071 MPNKHFVIDPVSPLN
-2086 NFEDADN
+2086 NFEDPDN

-2129 LHQEQPHAAV
+2129 LRQSQPHAAV

-2144 INHYFNQ
+2144 ISHYFSQ

-2172 YLNISGAIG
+2172 YMNISGAIG

-2246 AFATNALTGKLPH
+2246 AFATNALTGRLPQ

-2265 TGVSKARGI
+2265 SAASKTRGI
-2274 TARVAEAIAYPP
+2274 ASRVAETIAYPP
-2286 ETAMRLGSFRAYVE
+2286 ETAMRLGAFRAYVE
-2300 HVFGPQPSNVTAE
+2300 HIFGPQPHNVTAE
-2313 QLVDL
+2313 QLVYL

-2323 NPANADKAAAIILGT
+2323 NPAHSDKAAAIILGT

-2382 NSMALM
+2382 NSMALL

-2451 GKRNILDAAT
+2451 GKRNILDAAA

-2509 RELKSEHAYDEN
+2509 RDLKSEYAYDEY

-2530 VERTTYRASSTGTD
+2530 VERTTHRASSTGTD

-2557 DMTGDEIDV
+2557 DMTGDEVDV

-2590 MGIADI
+2590 MGIGEI

-2604 TKPIHIDGQSEEA
+2604 TKPIYLDGESEEA
-2617 WLQMGE
+2617 WKTMGE

-2630 HAGGTLDILNADIDQ
+2630 HAGGTLDVLNADIDP
-2645 SVTEAQRIYAEA
+2645 SVTEAQRIYAAA
-2657 DKKMRAAKSDMGY
+2657 DKKMHAAKSDMGY
-2670 SYKQLNAMISQAEA
+2670 SYKQLNDMIRQAEA

>member
-37 QQSEARIAEAQKA
+37 QQSQARIAEAQKA

-63 AQQQQAQAQAQ
+63 AQQQQAQLQAQ
-74 QQQAAANAATMSTG
+74 QQQAAADTAAISTG

-150 VVKVSTNKNLFD
+150 VTKVSTNKHLFD

-188 DLASTLNIAAYEGA
+188 DLASTINTAVYEGA
-202 KRMGKAG
+202 KRMDKAG
-209 YTDALGN
+209 YTDALGFLS
-216 INPVYAMEKAWEF
+216 PTYALEKAWEY

-257 KSDYYKDAAR
+257 KSDYSKDAAR

-288 AFDELASA
+288 ALDELASA

-313 AAVGKGIVKG
+313 AAVGKGVVRGTAK
-323 AAKGVSKATFGMA
+323 AASKATFGLA
-336 DDVLRAGGAQLGRA
+336 DDVLRASGTQLGRA
-350 AGVLRP
+350 TGVLKP
-356 AAERLNPSILARS
+356 VAERLNPSLLARS
-369 AAIEGAGNAMDVL
+369 AAIEGSGNAMDVL
-382 RQEGAYNP
+382 RQEGAYNAD
-390 TTAQYTDDA
+390 TAQYTDDA
-399 LATAAVTGL
+399 LATAAATGL
-408 LTGGITYA
+408 LTGGITYL
-416 GGKLFN
+416 GGRLFN

-431 LGGRAAAGNTTLS
+431 LGGRAASRAEATSL
-444 QTLLSGSGL
+444 GSEILQGGAKDIPSALGL
-453 TIEQALRTVADDI
+453 VAADI
-466 ASGAASKAT
+466 AKGTVGKEA
-475 RDVLGEAT
+475 REVLALTT
-483 EYLIS
+483 EYLMAHAS
-488 RTAQLVPKS
+488 ELVPKS
-497 GKLSAVFNGTKQ
+497 SKLAAVFNGTKQ

-522 LIGMVSSA
+522 LIGMISSA

-543 NNIDIKEV
+543 NNIDLKEV
-551 IRAGQNAA
+551 MRAGANAA
-559 TLGATLGVVSGGI
+559 TLGATLGVVSGSF

-582 ANVDRIL
+582 ANVDSIL
-589 QDNEQA
+589 RERDEA
-595 AAHLQDARQMW
+595 ASTYLPEVRQMW

-620 AQAQAQPQAQPTG
+620 AQTQTQPQAQPTG
-633 DPLQQAQAQAQAQ
+633 DPLQQAQAQAQSQ

-686 RVAQT
+686 RVAQA

-698 EMAAEVDAAK
+698 EMAAEVDATK

-787 TTTEKSLLD
+787 KATEQSLID

-819 KNLLKIKTAEQT
+819 KNLLKIKTPTPA
-831 QPAPADGTAKA
+831 QPAPTDGTTKA
-842 VSNTRSTKTVLEQN
+842 VSNIRSTKTVLENN
-856 GIAGA
+856 GISGA

-884 FIEAYTSDEP
+884 FIEAFTSDEP

-927 QLVDDLEATLTDG
+927 QLVDDLEATLSDG
-940 VESRSATKE
+940 VESRAATKE

-993 SLMSFPDG
+993 AVQGDLFGDMDI
-1001 WQDDPRYLLMVG
+1001 
-1013 RYELQTGES
+1013 
-1022 FFRNQLGTGGEYQQA
+1022 RNQLGEDYQQA
-1037 LAAGRTE
+1037 LSAGRTE

-1061 FGDWENDPAN
+1061 FGDWENNPAN
-1071 ASKVINPRTGEPLVV
+1071 ASKIINPRTGEPLVV

-1122 GSYASVDSNYAP
+1122 GSYASVDSNYVP

-1146 DNLTADLGTFDSSDA
+1146 DNLTSDLGVFDSSDA

-1207 QVTDFGGLPWN
+1207 KVTDFGGLPWN

-1226 YITTDVLAREAQQS
+1226 YITTDVLAREAQRS

-1252 HAQSDTQVSTVY
+1252 HVQSDTQVSTVY
-1264 VAYDANQIKSAV
+1264 VAYDAHQIKSAV
-1276 ENSGEFS
+1276 DNSGEFS
-1283 TSDARFRHQRGVQTE
+1283 ASDARFRHQRGTQTE

-1335 LWVSPRSQ
+1335 VWVSPRSQ
-1343 NLHNRNARAYVVDGD
+1343 NLHNRNTRAYVVDGD

-1400 DYTQHMD
+1400 DYNQHMD
-1407 RLAENPFVQ
+1407 RLAENTFVQ

-1498 ASDSDVANFLNVV
+1498 ASDSDVADFLKVV

-1545 YYHNQARSIYPDFDS
+1545 YYHNQARSIYPDFDA
-1560 LDDTSKANILSQLGT
+1560 LDSNTKADILSQLAT

-1629 SSNPQGQA
+1629 ASNPQGQA
-1637 DYVRRSVRQIRIY
+1637 DYVRRTVRQIRIY

-1657 YYNASDLDN
+1657 YYNASDLDT

-1764 RWTNWLRDKLP
+1764 RWTNWLREKLP

-1787 VVEMARTHWVSI
+1787 IVEMARTHWVSI

-1857 QSIIDSGISQEKVN
+1857 QSIIDSGLSQDKVN

-1877 EERVRSDVLLNSDEA
+1877 EERVRSDVLLNSDES

-1981 TDKDYYERVDRG
+1981 TDKDYYERVNRG

-2086 NFEDADN
+2086 NFDDPDN

-2129 LHQEQPHAAV
+2129 LRQEQPHAAV

-2144 INHYFNQ
+2144 VNHYFNQ

-2246 AFATNALTGKLPH
+2246 AFASNPLTGRLPQ

-2274 TARVAEAIAYPP
+2274 TARVAETIAYPP
-2286 ETAMRLGSFRAYVE
+2286 ETAMRLGAFRAYVE

-2323 NPANADKAAAIILGT
+2323 NPVNADKAAAIILGT

-2425 GDVQI
+2425 GDIQI

-2436 GWFKLLIDNAVGVAM
+2436 GWFKLLIDNSVGVAM

-2461 EQAGGMVD
+2461 EQVGGMVD

-2503 GKDIFG
+2503 GQDIFG

-2521 GKRIQFAAD
+2521 GKRIQFPAD

-2590 MGIADI
+2590 MGIGDI

-2617 WLQMGE
+2617 WQKMGE

>member
-37 QQSEARIAEAQKA
+37 QQSQARIAEAQKA

-63 AQQQQAQAQAQ
+63 AQQQQAQLQAQ
-74 QQQAAANAATMSTG
+74 QQQAAADTAAMSTG

-150 VVKVSTNKNLFD
+150 VTKASTNKHLFD

-188 DLASTLNIAAYEGA
+188 DLASTINTAVYEGA
-202 KRMGKAG
+202 KRMDKAG
-209 YTDALGN
+209 YTDALGFLS
-216 INPVYAMEKAWEF
+216 PTYALEKAWEY

-257 KSDYYKDAAR
+257 KSDYSKDAAR

-288 AFDELASA
+288 ALDELASA

-313 AAVGKGIVKG
+313 AAVGKGVVRGTAK
-323 AAKGVSKATFGMA
+323 AASKATFGLA
-336 DDVLRAGGAQLGRA
+336 DDVLRASGTQLGRA
-350 AGVLRP
+350 TGVLKP
-356 AAERLNPSILARS
+356 VAERLNPSLLARS
-369 AAIEGAGNAMDVL
+369 AAIEGSGNAMDVL
-382 RQEGAYNP
+382 RQEGAYNAD
-390 TTAQYTDDA
+390 TAQYTDDA
-399 LATAAVTGL
+399 LATAAATGL
-408 LTGGITYA
+408 LTGGITYL
-416 GGKLFN
+416 GGRLFN

-431 LGGRAAAGNTTLS
+431 LGGRAAAGNTTLG

-483 EYLIS
+483 EYLMS

-497 GKLSAVFNGTKQ
+497 GKLSSVFNGTKQ
-509 ITSGMLGEGLEEG
+509 LTSGMLGEGLEEG
-522 LIGMVSSA
+522 LIGMISSA

-551 IRAGQNAA
+551 MRAGANAA
-559 TLGATLGVVSGGI
+559 TLGATLGVVSGSF

-595 AAHLQDARQMW
+595 ATQLQEARQMW
-606 YDIENPDGVVRPAQ
+606 YDLENPAGVAQ
-620 AQAQAQPQAQPTG
+620 PQVQAQAQPQAQPTG
-633 DPLQQAQAQAQAQ
+633 DPLQQAQAQSQ

-655 SPNPTL
+655 SPDPTL

-698 EMAAEVDAAK
+698 EMAAEVDATK

-787 TTTEKSLLD
+787 KATEQSLID

-819 KNLLKIKTAEQT
+819 KNLLKIKTPTPA
-831 QPAPADGTAKA
+831 QPAPTDGTTKA
-842 VSNTRSTKTVLEQN
+842 VSNIRSTKTVLENN
-856 GIAGA
+856 GISGA

-874 STNARVEVNN
+874 SPRVRVEVNN
-884 FIEAYTSDEP
+884 FIEAFTSDEP
-894 TDVGYYRDRAV
+894 TDVGHYRFRAEY
-905 ASLTDMY
+905 ALTNMY
-912 VKQGQDQAT
+912 LKQWYDWTT
-921 AEASAQ
+921 ADANAQ
-927 QLVDDLEATLTDG
+927 QLLDDLEATLSDG
-940 VESRSATKE
+940 VESRAATKE

-993 SLMSFPDG
+993 AVQGDLFGDMDVR
-1001 WQDDPRYLLMVG
+1001 D
-1013 RYELQTGES
+1013 
-1022 FFRNQLGTGGEYQQA
+1022 QLG
-1037 LAAGRTE
+1037 
-1044 LNEQQWY
+1044 
-1051 QVRSP
+1051 
-1056 QFKAW
+1056 
-1061 FGDWENDPAN
+1061 
-1071 ASKVINPRTGEPLVV
+1071 
-1086 YHGTAGKFEAFDR
+1086 
-1099 GARAVSGSSTND
+1099 
-1111 GFFFSDSPDVA
+1111 
-1122 GSYASVDSNYAP
+1122 
-1134 QPMVRGRIYDID
+1134 
-1146 DNLTADLGTFDSSDA
+1146 
-1161 LYAHLRE
+1161 
-1168 REAAGEYVDWDG
+1168 AGEEG
-1180 VVTNT
+1180 
-1185 EYPQVPLSARNIIPA
+1185 I
-1200 FLNIRQP
+1200 
-1207 QVTDFGGLPWN
+1207 
-1218 ALPAAQGG
+1218 
-1226 YITTDVLAREAQQS
+1226 
-1240 ADGAVFTNVRDS
+1240 
-1252 HAQSDTQVSTVY
+1252 
-1264 VAYDANQIKSAV
+1264 
-1276 ENSGEFS
+1276 
-1283 TSDARFRHQRGVQTE
+1283 QTE
-1298 WDTMSDAEKH
+1298 WDMMSDAEKH

-1335 LWVSPRSQ
+1335 VWVSPRSQ

-1400 DYTQHMD
+1400 DYNQHMD

-1416 ALMARIGERYGNIDK
+1416 ALTARIGERYGNIDK

-1480 IVSYLK
+1480 VVSYLK

-1498 ASDSDVANFLNVV
+1498 ASDSDVADFLKVV

-1545 YYHNQARSIYPDFDS
+1545 YYHNQARSIYPDFDA
-1560 LDDTSKANILSQLGT
+1560 LDSNTKADILSQLAT

-1629 SSNPQGQA
+1629 ASNPQGQA
-1637 DYVRRSVRQIRIY
+1637 DYVRRTVRQIRIY

-1657 YYNASDLDN
+1657 YYNASDLDT

-1764 RWTNWLRDKLP
+1764 RWTNWLREKLP

-1787 VVEMARTHWVSI
+1787 IVEMARTHWVSI

-1857 QSIIDSGISQEKVN
+1857 QSIIDSGLSQDKVN

-1877 EERVRSDVLLNSDEA
+1877 EERVRSDVLLNSDES

-1981 TDKDYYERVDRG
+1981 TDKDYYERVNRG

-2086 NFEDADN
+2086 NFDDPDN

-2129 LHQEQPHAAV
+2129 LRQEQPHAAV

-2144 INHYFNQ
+2144 VNHYFNQ

-2246 AFATNALTGKLPH
+2246 AFATNPLTGRLPQ

-2274 TARVAEAIAYPP
+2274 TARVAETIAYPP
-2286 ETAMRLGSFRAYVE
+2286 ETAMRLGAFRAYVE

-2323 NPANADKAAAIILGT
+2323 NPVNADKAAAIILGT

-2425 GDVQI
+2425 GDIQI

-2436 GWFKLLIDNAVGVAM
+2436 GWFKLLIDNSVGVAM

-2461 EQAGGMVD
+2461 EQVGGMVD

-2617 WLQMGE
+2617 WQKMGE

>member
-37 QQSEARIAEAQKA
+37 QQSEARIAEAQKV

-63 AQQQQAQAQAQ
+63 AQQQQAQVQAQ

-176 NSLADSAVGGIA
+176 NSLADSAVGGLA

-202 KRMGKAG
+202 KRMDKAG

-323 AAKGVSKATFGMA
+323 AAKGVSKATFGLA

-369 AAIEGAGNAMDVL
+369 AAIEGSGNAMDVL

-390 TTAQYTDDA
+390 NTAQYTDDA

-466 ASGAASKAT
+466 ATGAASKAT

-483 EYLIS
+483 EYLMS

-497 GKLSAVFNGTKQ
+497 SKLSAVFNGTKQ
-509 ITSGMLGEGLEEG
+509 LTSGMLGEGLEEG

-559 TLGATLGVVSGGI
+559 TLGATLGVVSGSI
-572 EAAGKYREHR
+572 EAAGKYRENR

-595 AAHLQDARQMW
+595 AAQLQDARQMW

-698 EMAAEVDAAK
+698 EMAAEVDATK

-819 KNLLKIKTAEQT
+819 KNLLKIKTAEQA
-831 QPAPADGTAKA
+831 QPAPTDGTTKA

-884 FIEAYTSDEP
+884 FIEAFTSDEP
-894 TDVGYYRDRAV
+894 TDVGYFRDRAV

-993 SLMSFPDG
+993 AAVDLPDG
-1001 WQDDPRYLLMVG
+1001 GQDDLHTLLMRG
-1013 RYELQTGES
+1013 RYELRTGKA
-1022 FFRNQLGTGGEYQQA
+1022 FPRDQLG
-1037 LAAGRTE
+1037 
-1044 LNEQQWY
+1044 
-1051 QVRSP
+1051 
-1056 QFKAW
+1056 
-1061 FGDWENDPAN
+1061 
-1071 ASKVINPRTGEPLVV
+1071 
-1086 YHGTAGKFEAFDR
+1086 
-1099 GARAVSGSSTND
+1099 AV
-1111 GFFFSDSPDVA
+1111 
-1122 GSYASVDSNYAP
+1122 
-1134 QPMVRGRIYDID
+1134 
-1146 DNLTADLGTFDSSDA
+1146 
-1161 LYAHLRE
+1161 E
-1168 REAAGEYVDWDG
+1168 DG
-1180 VVTNT
+1180 V
-1185 EYPQVPLSARNIIPA
+1185 
-1200 FLNIRQP
+1200 
-1207 QVTDFGGLPWN
+1207 
-1218 ALPAAQGG
+1218 
-1226 YITTDVLAREAQQS
+1226 QS
-1240 ADGAVFTNVRDS
+1240 AW
-1252 HAQSDTQVSTVY
+1252 
-1264 VAYDANQIKSAV
+1264 
-1276 ENSGEFS
+1276 E
-1283 TSDARFRHQRGVQTE
+1283 
-1298 WDTMSDAEKH
+1298 TMSDAEKH

-1335 LWVSPRSQ
+1335 VWVSPRSQ
-1343 NLHNRNARAYVVDGD
+1343 SLHNRNARAYVVDGD

-1416 ALMARIGERYGNIDK
+1416 ALMVRIGERYGNIDK

-1511 TARRPNDTAGIRT
+1511 TVRRPNDTAGIRT
-1524 PDQVNAYRQRM
+1524 PDQVSAYRQRM

-1560 LDDTSKANILSQLGT
+1560 LDATSKANILSQLSA

-1597 PWKDPK
+1597 PWKDHK

-1844 NQQSL
+1844 KQQSL

-1857 QSIIDSGISQEKVN
+1857 QSIIDSGLSQEKVN

-1877 EERVRSDVLLNSDEA
+1877 EERVRSDVLLNSDES

-1981 TDKDYYERVDRG
+1981 TDKDYYERVNRG
-1993 KGYLDL
+1993 KAYLDL

-2129 LHQEQPHAAV
+2129 LRQEQPHAAV

-2181 EQYVDSKSAPAV
+2181 EQYVDSKSAPTV

-2240 DNLNTD
+2240 DNLNTN

-2274 TARVAEAIAYPP
+2274 TAHVAETIAYPP

-2617 WLQMGE
+2617 WQKMGE

>member
-150 VVKVSTNKNLFD
+150 VVKASTNKNLFD

-202 KRMGKAG
+202 KRMDKAG

-234 GKMNWDK
+234 GKLNWDK

-257 KSDYYKDAAR
+257 KSDYSKDAAR

-288 AFDELASA
+288 AFDELASS

-313 AAVGKGIVKG
+313 AAVGKGVVKG
-323 AAKGVSKATFGMA
+323 AAKGVSKATLGLA
-336 DDVLRAGGAQLGRA
+336 DDALRASGAQLGRA
-350 AGVLRP
+350 AGVLKP
-356 AAERLNPSILARS
+356 VAERLNPSMLVRS
-369 AAIEGAGNAMDVL
+369 AAIEGSGNAMDVL
-382 RQEGAYNP
+382 RQEGAYDPN
-390 TTAQYTDDA
+390 TAQYTDDA
-399 LATAAVTGL
+399 LSTAALTGL
-408 LTGGITYA
+408 LTGGITYL
-416 GGKLFN
+416 GGRLSN
-422 TVEGTAARA
+422 TVEGTATRA
-431 LGGRAAAGNTTLS
+431 LGRRAAAATGNTTLS

-453 TIEQALRTVADDI
+453 TIERALRTVAEDI
-466 ASGAASKAT
+466 ATGAANNAT
-475 RDVLGEAT
+475 KELLGEAT
-483 EYLIS
+483 EFLMS
-488 RTAQLVPKS
+488 RTAQLVPKAS
-497 GKLSAVFNGTKQ
+497 KMSAVFSGAKEL
-509 ITSGMLGEGLEEG
+509 TSGMLGEGIEEG
-522 LIGMVSSA
+522 LIGMISSA
-530 ATQGLGKDGTFNT
+530 ATQGLGKDGTFNA

-551 IRAGQNAA
+551 MRAGMNAA
-559 TLGATLGVVSGGI
+559 TLGATLGVVSGSV
-572 EAAGKYREHR
+572 ESAGKYRENR

-595 AAHLQDARQMW
+595 AAHLQDARQLW

-691 DAARADR
+691 DAARVDR
-698 EMAAEVDAAK
+698 EMAAEVDATK

-884 FIEAYTSDEP
+884 FIEAFTSDEP
-894 TDVGYYRDRAV
+894 TDVGYFRDRAV

-970 VTPDATQAVHDTARA
+970 VTPDAVHAVQDTARA

-993 SLMSFPDG
+993 AAVDLPDG
-1001 WQDDPRYLLMVG
+1001 GQDDLHTLLMRG
-1013 RYELQTGES
+1013 RYELRTGKA
-1022 FFRNQLGTGGEYQQA
+1022 FPRDQLG
-1037 LAAGRTE
+1037 
-1044 LNEQQWY
+1044 
-1051 QVRSP
+1051 
-1056 QFKAW
+1056 
-1061 FGDWENDPAN
+1061 
-1071 ASKVINPRTGEPLVV
+1071 
-1086 YHGTAGKFEAFDR
+1086 
-1099 GARAVSGSSTND
+1099 
-1111 GFFFSDSPDVA
+1111 
-1122 GSYASVDSNYAP
+1122 
-1134 QPMVRGRIYDID
+1134 
-1146 DNLTADLGTFDSSDA
+1146 
-1161 LYAHLRE
+1161 
-1168 REAAGEYVDWDG
+1168 AGEEG
-1180 VVTNT
+1180 M
-1185 EYPQVPLSARNIIPA
+1185 
-1200 FLNIRQP
+1200 
-1207 QVTDFGGLPWN
+1207 
-1218 ALPAAQGG
+1218 
-1226 YITTDVLAREAQQS
+1226 
-1240 ADGAVFTNVRDS
+1240 
-1252 HAQSDTQVSTVY
+1252 
-1264 VAYDANQIKSAV
+1264 
-1276 ENSGEFS
+1276 
-1283 TSDARFRHQRGVQTE
+1283 QTE

-1335 LWVSPRSQ
+1335 VWVSPRSQ

-1480 IVSYLK
+1480 VVSYLK
-1486 QVVSRLTGKYRK
+1486 QVVSRLTGKYRR
-1498 ASDSDVANFLNVV
+1498 ASDSDVADFLKVV

-1524 PDQVNAYRQRM
+1524 PDQVSAYRQRM

-1560 LDDTSKANILSQLGT
+1560 LDSNTKADILSQLAT

-1629 SSNPQGQA
+1629 SSSPQGQA

-1687 DDATGAKGIIYEEPV
+1687 DDTTGAKGIIYEEPV

-1764 RWTNWLRDKLP
+1764 RWTNWLREKLP

-1787 VVEMARTHWVSI
+1787 IVEMARTHWVSI
-1799 YTPFMAVEQM
+1799 YTPFTAVEQM

-1844 NQQSL
+1844 KQQSL
-1849 RDRTEKLR
+1849 RDRTERLR
-1857 QSIIDSGISQEKVN
+1857 QTIIDSGISQEKVN

-1877 EERVRSDVLLNSDEA
+1877 EERVRSDVLLNSDES

-1943 QALANLTVE
+1943 QAVANLTVE

-1967 NRIVNKLKHERGVL
+1967 NRIVNKLKHERGML
-1981 TDKDYYERVDRG
+1981 TDKDYYERVNRG

-1999 VFPELAAQG
+1999 VFPELSAQG

-2129 LHQEQPHAAV
+2129 LRQEQPHAAV
-2139 AKIGS
+2139 AKIGN

-2216 TARGQYTDPWQLA
+2216 TARGQYADPWQLA

-2274 TARVAEAIAYPP
+2274 TARVAETIAYPP

-2313 QLVDL
+2313 QLVAL

-2451 GKRNILDAAT
+2451 GKRNVLDAAT
-2461 EQAGGMVD
+2461 EQVGGMVD

>member
-63 AQQQQAQAQAQ
+63 AQQQQAQLQAQ

-150 VVKVSTNKNLFD
+150 VVKASTNKNLFD

-176 NSLADSAVGGIA
+176 NSLADSAVGGLA
-188 DLASTLNIAAYEGA
+188 DLASTINTAVYEGA
-202 KRMGKAG
+202 KRMDKAG
-209 YTDALGN
+209 YTDALGFA
-216 INPVYAMEKAWEF
+216 NPVYTLEKAWEA

-234 GKMNWDK
+234 GKLNWDK

-323 AAKGVSKATFGMA
+323 AAKATSKATFGLA

-369 AAIEGAGNAMDVL
+369 AAIEGSGNAMDVL
-382 RQEGAYNP
+382 RQEGAYDPN
-390 TTAQYTDDA
+390 TAQYTDDA
-399 LATAAVTGL
+399 LATAAATGL

-483 EYLIS
+483 EYLMS

-497 GKLSAVFNGTKQ
+497 SKLSAVFNGTKQ
-509 ITSGMLGEGLEEG
+509 LTSGMLGEGLEEG

-530 ATQGLGKDGTFNT
+530 ATQGLGEDGTFNT

-551 IRAGQNAA
+551 MRAGANAA
-559 TLGATLGVVSGGI
+559 TLGATLGVVSGSV

-582 ANVDRIL
+582 TNVDRIL

-606 YDIENPDGVVRPAQ
+606 YDIENPAGVAQPQQ
-620 AQAQAQPQAQPTG
+620 AQSQPQAQPTA
-633 DPLQQAQAQAQAQ
+633 DPLQQAQAQT

-698 EMAAEVDAAK
+698 ELAAEADATK

-720 KTEQA
+720 KTERA
-725 KVALNELLTPE
+725 KAAVNELLTPE

-767 IELLGQLERAQDL
+767 IELLGQLERSQDL

-787 TTTEKSLLD
+787 KATEQSLIE

-807 QGRLEAARTWVD
+807 QGRLEAARNWVD
-819 KNLLKIKTAEQT
+819 KNLLKIKTAEQAK
-831 QPAPADGTAKA
+831 PAPIIGSFLTA
-842 VSNTRSTKTVLEQN
+842 SNTRSTKAVLEKN

-861 AGKDVMR
+861 AAKDVMR

-874 STNARVEVNN
+874 STTVRVDVND
-884 FIEAYTSDEP
+884 FIEAFISDVP
-894 TDVGYYRDRAV
+894 IDVRYLRDGAV

-927 QLVDDLEATLTDG
+927 QLVDDLEATLSDG

-993 SLMSFPDG
+993 AVMSFPDG
-1001 WQDDPRYLLMVG
+1001 WQDDPRFLRMVG
-1013 RYELQTGES
+1013 RYELQTGKP
-1022 FFRNQLGTGGEYQQA
+1022 FFRDQLGE
-1037 LAAGRTE
+1037 E
-1044 LNEQQWY
+1044 
-1051 QVRSP
+1051 
-1056 QFKAW
+1056 
-1061 FGDWENDPAN
+1061 
-1071 ASKVINPRTGEPLVV
+1071 
-1086 YHGTAGKFEAFDR
+1086 
-1099 GARAVSGSSTND
+1099 
-1111 GFFFSDSPDVA
+1111 
-1122 GSYASVDSNYAP
+1122 
-1134 QPMVRGRIYDID
+1134 
-1146 DNLTADLGTFDSSDA
+1146 
-1161 LYAHLRE
+1161 
-1168 REAAGEYVDWDG
+1168 
-1180 VVTNT
+1180 
-1185 EYPQVPLSARNIIPA
+1185 
-1200 FLNIRQP
+1200 
-1207 QVTDFGGLPWN
+1207 
-1218 ALPAAQGG
+1218 
-1226 YITTDVLAREAQQS
+1226 
-1240 ADGAVFTNVRDS
+1240 
-1252 HAQSDTQVSTVY
+1252 
-1264 VAYDANQIKSAV
+1264 
-1276 ENSGEFS
+1276 
-1283 TSDARFRHQRGVQTE
+1283 GVQTE
-1298 WDTMSDAEKH
+1298 WGMMSDAEKH

-1335 LWVSPRSQ
+1335 VWVSPRSQ
-1343 NLHNRNARAYVVDGD
+1343 NLHNRNARAYVIDGD

-1480 IVSYLK
+1480 VVNYLK
-1486 QVVSRLTGKYRK
+1486 QIVSRMTGKYRK

-1524 PDQVNAYRQRM
+1524 PDQVREYRQRM
-1535 SFEAAQARSD
+1535 SFESAQARSD
-1545 YYHNQARSIYPDFDS
+1545 YYHNQARSIYPDFDA
-1560 LDDTSKANILSQLGT
+1560 LDATAKAQVLSQLAA

-1597 PWKDPK
+1597 PWKDPQ
-1603 WRAQQQAAA
+1603 WRAQQQAAD
-1612 HAQKVAAAQQ
+1612 HAKKVAAAQQ

-1629 SSNPQGQA
+1629 ASDPKGQA

-1657 YYNASDLDN
+1657 YYNAADLDT
-1666 YVGIISQVRKGDA
+1666 YVGIISQVRKGDD

-1713 WEALVQQY
+1713 WESLVQQF

-1764 RWTNWLRDKLP
+1764 RWTNWLREKLP

-1787 VVEMARTHWVSI
+1787 IVEMARTHWVSI
-1799 YTPFMAVEQM
+1799 YTPFTAVEQM

-1844 NQQSL
+1844 KQQSL
-1849 RDRTEKLR
+1849 RDRTERLR
-1857 QSIIDSGISQEKVN
+1857 QTIIDSGISQEKVN

-1877 EERVRSDVLLNSDEA
+1877 EERVRSDVLLNSDES

-1903 VLFDPATGRP
+1903 VLFDPTTGRP

-1943 QALANLTVE
+1943 QAVANLTVE
-1952 ERNKIGSIVAEVAET
+1952 ERNKIGAIVAEVAET

-1981 TDKDYYERVDRG
+1981 TDKDYHERIHRG
-1993 KGYLDL
+1993 KSYLDL

-2086 NFEDADN
+2086 NFEDPDN

-2129 LHQEQPHAAV
+2129 LRQEQPHAAV

-2246 AFATNALTGKLPH
+2246 AFTTNALTGRLPQ

-2265 TGVSKARGI
+2265 TGASKARGI
-2274 TARVAEAIAYPP
+2274 TARVAETIAYPP
-2286 ETAMRLGSFRAYVE
+2286 ETAMRLGAFRAYVE

-2323 NPANADKAAAIILGT
+2323 NPVNADKAAAIILGT

-2521 GKRIQFAAD
+2521 GKRIQFPAD

-2544 IAEMLYG
+2544 VAEMLYG

-2590 MGIADI
+2590 MGVADI

-2617 WLQMGE
+2617 WQKMGE

-2670 SYKQLNAMISQAEA
+2670 SYKQLNDMIRQAEA

>member
-37 QQSEARIAEAQKA
+37 QQSQARIAEAQQA

-63 AQQQQAQAQAQ
+63 AQQQQAQLQAQ
-74 QQQAAANAATMSTG
+74 QQQVAAVSAAMSTG

-116 WNRKVLDNWLD
+116 WNRKVLDNWLE
-127 AKAKEENWNALQ
+127 AKAREENWNALQ

-150 VVKVSTNKNLFD
+150 VIKASTNKHLFD

-176 NSLADSAVGGIA
+176 NSLADSAVGGLA

-202 KRMGKAG
+202 KRMEKAG

-216 INPVYAMEKAWEF
+216 INPVYALENAWEF

-234 GKMNWDK
+234 GKLNWDK

-257 KSDYYKDAAR
+257 KSDYSKDAAR

-313 AAVGKGIVKG
+313 AAVGKGVVKG
-323 AAKGVSKATFGMA
+323 AAKGVSKATFGLA
-336 DDVLRAGGAQLGRA
+336 DGVLRAGGTQLGRA
-350 AGVLRP
+350 AGVLKP
-356 AAERLNPSILARS
+356 VAERLNPSLLARS
-369 AAIEGAGNAMDVL
+369 AAIEGSGNAMNVL
-382 RQEGAYNP
+382 RQEGAYNAD
-390 TTAQYTDDA
+390 TAQYTDDA
-399 LATAAVTGL
+399 LATAAATGL
-408 LTGGITYA
+408 LTGGVTYL
-416 GGKLFN
+416 GGRLFS

-431 LGGRAAAGNTTLS
+431 LGGRAAAGNTALS

-466 ASGAASKAT
+466 VSGAASKAT

-483 EYLIS
+483 EFLMS
-488 RTAQLVPKS
+488 RTAQLVPKTS
-497 GKLSAVFNGTKQ
+497 NLSAAFSGAKQ

-522 LIGMVSSA
+522 LIGMISSA

-543 NNIDIKEV
+543 NNIDLKEV
-551 IRAGQNAA
+551 MRAGANAA
-559 TLGATLGVVSGGI
+559 TLGATLGVVSGSF
-572 EAAGKYREHR
+572 EAAGKYRENR
-582 ANVDRIL
+582 ENVDRIL
-589 QDNEQA
+589 RDNEQA
-595 AAHLQDARQMW
+595 DANLQEARQLW
-606 YDIENPDGVVRPAQ
+606 YDLENPAGVAQPAQ
-620 AQAQAQPQAQPTG
+620 QAQPTQTQAAV
-633 DPLQQAQAQAQAQ
+633 DPLQQVQTQAQ
-646 QPTAPLALP
+646 QPNAPLALP

-661 AIPSNID
+661 AIPSSID

-686 RVAQT
+686 RVAQA

-698 EMAAEVDAAK
+698 VAVAEADASK

-725 KVALNELLTPE
+725 KTALNELLTPE

-787 TTTEKSLLD
+787 KATEQSLID

-819 KNLLKIKTAEQT
+819 KNLLNIKTAEQAKPA
-831 QPAPADGTAKA
+831 QPDGTTKA
-842 VSNTRSTKTVLEQN
+842 VSNIRSTKTVLENN

-861 AGKDVMR
+861 ASKDVMR

-874 STNARVEVNN
+874 STNARVELNN
-884 FIEAYTSDEP
+884 FIEAFTSDEP

-927 QLVDDLEATLTDG
+927 QLVDDLEATLFDG
-940 VESRSATKE
+940 VESRAATKE

-993 SLMSFPDG
+993 AVQGDLFGDMD
-1001 WQDDPRYLLMVG
+1001 V
-1013 RYELQTGES
+1013 
-1022 FFRNQLGTGGEYQQA
+1022 RNQLDTE
-1037 LAAGRTE
+1037 GR
-1044 LNEQQWY
+1044 
-1051 QVRSP
+1051 
-1056 QFKAW
+1056 
-1061 FGDWENDPAN
+1061 
-1071 ASKVINPRTGEPLVV
+1071 
-1086 YHGTAGKFEAFDR
+1086 
-1099 GARAVSGSSTND
+1099 
-1111 GFFFSDSPDVA
+1111 
-1122 GSYASVDSNYAP
+1122 
-1134 QPMVRGRIYDID
+1134 
-1146 DNLTADLGTFDSSDA
+1146 
-1161 LYAHLRE
+1161 
-1168 REAAGEYVDWDG
+1168 
-1180 VVTNT
+1180 
-1185 EYPQVPLSARNIIPA
+1185 
-1200 FLNIRQP
+1200 
-1207 QVTDFGGLPWN
+1207 
-1218 ALPAAQGG
+1218 
-1226 YITTDVLAREAQQS
+1226 
-1240 ADGAVFTNVRDS
+1240 
-1252 HAQSDTQVSTVY
+1252 
-1264 VAYDANQIKSAV
+1264 
-1276 ENSGEFS
+1276 
-1283 TSDARFRHQRGVQTE
+1283 QTE
-1298 WDTMSDAEKH
+1298 WDMMSDAEKH

-1335 LWVSPRSQ
+1335 VWVSPRSQ
-1343 NLHNRNARAYVVDGD
+1343 NLHNRNTRAYVVDGD

-1400 DYTQHMD
+1400 DYNQHMD

-1486 QVVSRLTGKYRK
+1486 QVVSRLTGKFRK
-1498 ASDSDVANFLNVV
+1498 ASDSDVADFLKVV

-1524 PDQVNAYRQRM
+1524 PDQVREYRQRM
-1535 SFEAAQARSD
+1535 SFESAQARSD
-1545 YYHNQARSIYPDFDS
+1545 YYHDQARSIYPDFDS
-1560 LDDTSKANILSQLGT
+1560 LDSNTKADILSQLAI
-1575 GDEQAQT
+1575 DDAQAQT
-1582 ELGLQIRNSLLPVND
+1582 ELGLQVRNSLLPVND

-1603 WRAQQQAAA
+1603 WRAQQQAAD

-1629 SSNPQGQA
+1629 ASNPQAQA
-1637 DYVRRSVRQIRIY
+1637 DYVRRTVRQIRIY

-1657 YYNASDLDN
+1657 YYNAADLDT
-1666 YVGIISQVRKGDA
+1666 YVGIISQVRKGDE

-1713 WEALVQQY
+1713 WEALAQQY

-1764 RWTNWLRDKLP
+1764 RWTNWLREKLP

-1787 VVEMARTHWVSI
+1787 IVEMARTHWVSI
-1799 YTPFMAVEQM
+1799 YTPFIAVEQM

-1849 RDRTEKLR
+1849 RDRTERLR
-1857 QSIIDSGISQEKVN
+1857 QTIIDSGLSQDKVN

-1877 EERVRSDVLLNSDEA
+1877 EERVRSDVLLNSDES
-1892 LGHWQEVNGNR
+1892 LGHWQEVDGQR

-1943 QALANLTVE
+1943 QAVANLTVE

-1981 TDKDYYERVDRG
+1981 NDKDYNERIHRG
-1993 KGYLDL
+1993 KSYLDF
-1999 VFPELAAQG
+1999 VFPELAVQG

-2086 NFEDADN
+2086 NFDDPDN

-2129 LHQEQPHAAV
+2129 LRQEQPHAAV

-2181 EQYVDSKSAPAV
+2181 EQYVDGKSAPAV

-2216 TARGQYTDPWQLA
+2216 TARGQYTDSWQLA

-2246 AFATNALTGKLPH
+2246 AFATNPLTGRLPQ

-2274 TARVAEAIAYPP
+2274 TARVAETIAYPP
-2286 ETAMRLGSFRAYVE
+2286 ETAMRLGVFRAYVE

-2323 NPANADKAAAIILGT
+2323 NPVNADKAAAIILGT

-2451 GKRNILDAAT
+2451 GKRNIIDAAT

-2509 RELKSEHAYDEN
+2509 RELKSEYAYDEN

-2530 VERTTYRASSTGTD
+2530 VERTTYRASSIGTD

-2604 TKPIHIDGQSEEA
+2604 TKPIHIDGQSEEV

-2630 HAGGTLDILNADIDQ
+2630 HAGGTLDILNADIDP
-2645 SVTEAQRIYAEA
+2645 SVTEAQRIYSEA

-2670 SYKQLNAMISQAEA
+2670 SYKQLNDMIRQAEA

-2705 AAIRAEATTELN
+2705 AAIRAEAFTELN

>member
-139 KDQIKKQVKDA
+139 RDQIKKQVKDA
-150 VVKVSTNKNLFD
+150 VVKVSTNKQLFD

-176 NSLADSAVGGIA
+176 NSLVDSAVGGMA
-188 DLASTLNIAAYEGA
+188 DLASSLNTAVYEGA
-202 KRMGKAG
+202 KHMKKEG
-209 YTDALGN
+209 YTDALG
-216 INPVYAMEKAWEF
+216 IVSPVYTMEKAWEA

-234 GKMNWDK
+234 GKLNWDK

-257 KSDYYKDAAR
+257 KSDYAKDAAR

-279 LALGDKPTT
+279 LAVGDKKTT
-288 AFDELASA
+288 MLDELASS
-296 LGVVVGA
+296 LGVVVGSY
-303 KGLNLVGKGV
+303 GVGLVGKGA
-313 AAVGKGIVKG
+313 AAVAKGLVKG
-323 AAKGVSKATFGMA
+323 AAKGVSKATLGMA
-336 DDVLRAGGAQLGRA
+336 DDVLRASGAQLGRA

-382 RQEGAYNP
+382 RQEGAYDPNA
-390 TTAQYTDDA
+390 AQYTDDA

-483 EYLIS
+483 EYLMS

-509 ITSGMLGEGLEEG
+509 LTSGMLGEGLEEG

-543 NNIDIKEV
+543 NNIDLKEV

-606 YDIENPDGVVRPAQ
+606 YDIENPAGVAQ
-620 AQAQAQPQAQPTG
+620 PQAQPQAQPTA
-633 DPLQQAQAQAQAQ
+633 DPLQQAQTQVQA

-819 KNLLKIKTAEQT
+819 KNLLKIKTAEQA
-831 QPAPADGTAKA
+831 QPAPADGTTKA

-861 AGKDVMR
+861 AAKDVMR

-874 STNARVEVNN
+874 SQRARVEVNN
-884 FIEAYTSDEP
+884 FIEAFTSDEP
-894 TDVGYYRDRAV
+894 TDVGYYRDRAGY
-905 ASLTDMY
+905 ALTIMY
-912 VKQGQDQAT
+912 LNQRDDWTT
-921 AEASAQ
+921 ADANTQ
-927 QLVDDLEATLTDG
+927 QLLDDLEATLSDG

-993 SLMSFPDG
+993 AVMTFPDG
-1001 WQDDPRYLLMVG
+1001 WQDDPRFLRMVG
-1013 RYELQTGES
+1013 RYELQNGEP
-1022 FFRNQLGTGGEYQQA
+1022 FFR
-1037 LAAGRTE
+1037 
-1044 LNEQQWY
+1044 
-1051 QVRSP
+1051 
-1056 QFKAW
+1056 
-1061 FGDWENDPAN
+1061 D
-1071 ASKVINPRTGEPLVV
+1071 
-1086 YHGTAGKFEAFDR
+1086 
-1099 GARAVSGSSTND
+1099 
-1111 GFFFSDSPDVA
+1111 
-1122 GSYASVDSNYAP
+1122 
-1134 QPMVRGRIYDID
+1134 
-1146 DNLTADLGTFDSSDA
+1146 
-1161 LYAHLRE
+1161 
-1168 REAAGEYVDWDG
+1168 
-1180 VVTNT
+1180 
-1185 EYPQVPLSARNIIPA
+1185 
-1200 FLNIRQP
+1200 
-1207 QVTDFGGLPWN
+1207 
-1218 ALPAAQGG
+1218 
-1226 YITTDVLAREAQQS
+1226 
-1240 ADGAVFTNVRDS
+1240 
-1252 HAQSDTQVSTVY
+1252 
-1264 VAYDANQIKSAV
+1264 
-1276 ENSGEFS
+1276 
-1283 TSDARFRHQRGVQTE
+1283 QRGVQTE

-1335 LWVSPRSQ
+1335 VWVSPRSQ

-1384 HQGVDVNLRGK
+1384 HQGIDVNLRGK

-1407 RLAENPFVQ
+1407 RLADNPFVQ

-1452 NTLRNEWGLDMDI
+1452 NTLRNEWGLDIDI

-1480 IVSYLK
+1480 VVNYLK
-1486 QVVSRLTGKYRK
+1486 QIVSRMTGKYRK
-1498 ASDSDVANFLNVV
+1498 ASDSDVADFLKVV

-1560 LDDTSKANILSQLGT
+1560 LDDTTKANILSQLAA

-1629 SSNPQGQA
+1629 ASNPQGQA
-1637 DYVRRSVRQIRIY
+1637 DYVRRTVRQIRIY

-1657 YYNASDLDN
+1657 YYNASDLDT

-1687 DDATGAKGIIYEEPV
+1687 DDATGAKGIIYEEPA

-1857 QSIIDSGISQEKVN
+1857 QSIIDSGLSQDKVN

-1877 EERVRSDVLLNSDEA
+1877 EERVRSDVLLNSDES

-1943 QALANLTVE
+1943 QAVANLTVE
-1952 ERNKIGSIVAEVAET
+1952 ERNKIGAIVAEVAET

-1981 TDKDYYERVDRG
+1981 TDKDYHERIHRG
-1993 KGYLDL
+1993 KSYLDL

-2086 NFEDADN
+2086 NFDDPDN

-2129 LHQEQPHAAV
+2129 LRQEQPHAAV

-2172 YLNISGAIG
+2172 YLNTSGAIG

-2246 AFATNALTGKLPH
+2246 AFASNPLTGRLPQ

-2274 TARVAEAIAYPP
+2274 TARVAETIAYPP

-2300 HVFGPQPSNVTAE
+2300 HVFGPQPRNVTAE

-2338 KNLTSNF
+2338 KNFTSNF
-2345 QQHGADNMVRHM
+2345 QQHGADNMVRHI

-2479 DNAVANAMFF
+2479 DNAVVNAMFF

-2617 WLQMGE
+2617 WQKMGE

>member
-1 MPYNTGALSY
+1 
-11 LDNLAA
+11 

-37 QQSEARIAEAQKA
+37 QQSQARIAEAQKA

-63 AQQQQAQAQAQ
+63 AQQQQAQLQAQ
-74 QQQAAANAATMSTG
+74 QQQAAADTAAMSTG

-150 VVKVSTNKNLFD
+150 VTKASTNKHLFD

-188 DLASTLNIAAYEGA
+188 DLASTINTAVYEGA
-202 KRMGKAG
+202 KRMDTAG
-209 YTDALGN
+209 YTDALGFLS
-216 INPVYAMEKAWEF
+216 PTYALEKAWEY

-257 KSDYYKDAAR
+257 KSDYSKDAAR

-288 AFDELASA
+288 ALDELASA

-313 AAVGKGIVKG
+313 AAVGKGVVRGTAK
-323 AAKGVSKATFGMA
+323 AASKATFGLA
-336 DDVLRAGGAQLGRA
+336 DDVLRASGTQLGRA
-350 AGVLRP
+350 TGVLKP
-356 AAERLNPSILARS
+356 VAERLNPSLLARS
-369 AAIEGAGNAMDVL
+369 AAIEGSGNAMDVL
-382 RQEGAYNP
+382 RQEGAYNAD
-390 TTAQYTDDA
+390 TAQYTDDA
-399 LATAAVTGL
+399 LATAATTGL
-408 LTGGITYA
+408 LTGGITYL
-416 GGKLFN
+416 GGRLFN

-431 LGGRAAAGNTTLS
+431 LGGRAASRAEATSL
-444 QTLLSGSGL
+444 GSEILQGGAKDIPSALGL
-453 TIEQALRTVADDI
+453 VAADI
-466 ASGAASKAT
+466 AKGTVGKEA
-475 RDVLGEAT
+475 REVLALTT
-483 EYLIS
+483 EYLMAHAS
-488 RTAQLVPKS
+488 ELVPKS
-497 GKLSAVFNGTKQ
+497 SKLAAVFNGTKQ

-522 LIGMVSSA
+522 LIGMISSA

-543 NNIDIKEV
+543 NNIDLKEV
-551 IRAGQNAA
+551 MRAGANAA
-559 TLGATLGVVSGGI
+559 TLGATLGVVSGSV

-582 ANVDRIL
+582 ANVDSIL
-589 QDNEQA
+589 RERDEA
-595 AAHLQDARQMW
+595 ASTYLPEVRQMW

-633 DPLQQAQAQAQAQ
+633 DPLQQAQAQAQSQ

-698 EMAAEVDAAK
+698 EMAAEVDATK

-787 TTTEKSLLD
+787 KATEQSLID

-819 KNLLKIKTAEQT
+819 KNLLKIKTPTPA
-831 QPAPADGTAKA
+831 QPAPTDGTTKA
-842 VSNTRSTKTVLEQN
+842 VSNIRSTKTVLENN
-856 GIAGA
+856 GISGA

-884 FIEAYTSDEP
+884 FIEAFTSDEP

-927 QLVDDLEATLTDG
+927 QLVDDLEATLSDG
-940 VESRSATKE
+940 VESRAATKE

-993 SLMSFPDG
+993 AVQAILDN
-1001 WQDDPRYLLMVG
+1001 WQDDFTLGGQGLRLDGMDI
-1013 RYELQTGES
+1013 
-1022 FFRNQLGTGGEYQQA
+1022 RNQLDTEGT
-1037 LAAGRTE
+1037 
-1044 LNEQQWY
+1044 
-1051 QVRSP
+1051 
-1056 QFKAW
+1056 
-1061 FGDWENDPAN
+1061 
-1071 ASKVINPRTGEPLVV
+1071 
-1086 YHGTAGKFEAFDR
+1086 H
-1099 GARAVSGSSTND
+1099 
-1111 GFFFSDSPDVA
+1111 
-1122 GSYASVDSNYAP
+1122 
-1134 QPMVRGRIYDID
+1134 
-1146 DNLTADLGTFDSSDA
+1146 
-1161 LYAHLRE
+1161 
-1168 REAAGEYVDWDG
+1168 
-1180 VVTNT
+1180 
-1185 EYPQVPLSARNIIPA
+1185 
-1200 FLNIRQP
+1200 
-1207 QVTDFGGLPWN
+1207 
-1218 ALPAAQGG
+1218 
-1226 YITTDVLAREAQQS
+1226 
-1240 ADGAVFTNVRDS
+1240 
-1252 HAQSDTQVSTVY
+1252 
-1264 VAYDANQIKSAV
+1264 
-1276 ENSGEFS
+1276 
-1283 TSDARFRHQRGVQTE
+1283 TE

-1335 LWVSPRSQ
+1335 VWVSPRSQ

-1400 DYTQHMD
+1400 DYNQHMD

-1498 ASDSDVANFLNVV
+1498 ASDSDVADFLKVV

-1545 YYHNQARSIYPDFDS
+1545 YYHNQARSIYPDFDA
-1560 LDDTSKANILSQLGT
+1560 LDSNTKADILSQLAT

-1629 SSNPQGQA
+1629 TSNPQGQA
-1637 DYVRRSVRQIRIY
+1637 DYVRRTVRQIRIY

-1657 YYNASDLDN
+1657 YYNASDLDT

-1764 RWTNWLRDKLP
+1764 RWTNWLREKLP

-1787 VVEMARTHWVSI
+1787 IVEMARTHWVSI

-1857 QSIIDSGISQEKVN
+1857 QSIIDSGLSQDKVN

-1877 EERVRSDVLLNSDEA
+1877 EERVRSDVLLNSDES

-1981 TDKDYYERVDRG
+1981 TDKDYYERVNRG

-2086 NFEDADN
+2086 NFDDPDN

-2129 LHQEQPHAAV
+2129 LRQEQPHAAV

-2144 INHYFNQ
+2144 VNHYFNQ

-2246 AFATNALTGKLPH
+2246 AFASNPLTGRLPQ

-2274 TARVAEAIAYPP
+2274 TARVAETIAYPP
-2286 ETAMRLGSFRAYVE
+2286 ETAMRLGAFRAYVE

-2323 NPANADKAAAIILGT
+2323 NPVNADKAAAIILGT

-2425 GDVQI
+2425 GDIQI

-2461 EQAGGMVD
+2461 EQVGGMVD

-2617 WLQMGE
+2617 WQKMGE

>member
-17 MTQQAALD
+17 MTEQAALD
-25 NEAARQQLALEQ
+25 NEAARQQLAVEQ
-37 QQSEARIAEAQKA
+37 QQSNARIAAAQKA

-58 QAAYV
+58 QAAYA
-63 AQQQQAQAQAQ
+63 AQQQQLQ
-74 QQQAAANAATMSTG
+74 QLQAADTAAAMSTG
-88 NKWADEFIASADKFN
+88 NKWADDFIANAGNFN

-116 WNRKVLDNWLD
+116 WNRKVLENWLES
-127 AKAKEENWNALQ
+127 KAKEENWNALQ
-139 KDQIKKQVKDA
+139 KDQIKKQVMDA
-150 VVKVSTNKNLFD
+150 VIKHSTNKQLFN
-162 TEERGFWGA
+162 TEDRGFWGA

-176 NSLADSAVGGIA
+176 NSFVDGAVGSVADMYSAVNTGV
-188 DLASTLNIAAYEGA
+188 YEAA
-202 KRMGKAG
+202 KRMKKAG
-209 YTDALGN
+209 YTDAIGYLS
-216 INPVYAMEKAWEF
+216 PSYTLESVWEGI
-229 TGLGD
+229 GLGD

-241 QIDDAV
+241 QIDDGI

-257 KSDYYKDAAR
+257 KSDYSKDAAR
-267 ARAEASGVAETL
+267 ARAEANGVAEYMV
-279 LALGDKPTT
+279 AMGDKPTT
-288 AFDELASA
+288 MLDELGSV
-296 LGVVVGA
+296 LGLAVGTRGVGLLA
-303 KGLNLVGKGV
+303 KGTLAVGKGV
-313 AAVGKGIVKG
+313 LKG
-323 AAKGVSKATFGMA
+323 AARVASKATRGVA
-336 DDVLRAGGAQLGRA
+336 DDIFRAGGAQLGRA
-350 AGVLRP
+350 TGVLKP
-356 AAERLNPSILARS
+356 VASRLNPSPLAR
-369 AAIEGAGNAMDVL
+369 AAILEGSGNAMDVL
-382 RQEGAYNP
+382 RQEGAYDYNN
-390 TTAQYTDDA
+390 AQYTDDA
-399 LATAAVTGL
+399 LATAAATGL

-422 TVEGTAARA
+422 TVESTATRL
-431 LGGRAAAGNTTLS
+431 LGGRAASRAEATSLGNAIMQGGAKDIPSAL
-444 QTLLSGSGL
+444 GL
-453 TIEQALRTVADDI
+453 VADDI
-466 ASGAASKAT
+466 AKGTVGKEA
-475 RDVLGEAT
+475 REVLAEVT
-483 EYLIS
+483 EYLMAS
-488 RTAQLVPKS
+488 ASDLVPKTSKFAPVFS
-497 GKLSAVFNGTKQ
+497 GAKQ

-522 LIGMVSSA
+522 LIGMITSA

-543 NNIDIKEV
+543 NNIDLKEV
-551 IRAGQNAA
+551 MRAGVNAA
-559 TLGATLGVVSGGI
+559 TLGATLGVVSGSI

-589 QDNEQA
+589 NERDEA
-595 AAHLQDARQMW
+595 ASTYLPEVRQMW
-606 YDIENPDGVVRPAQ
+606 YDIENPDGVVRQQAQSEQAAQQ
-620 AQAQAQPQAQPTG
+620 AQAQPQSAPQAQPTG
-633 DPLQQAQAQAQAQ
+633 DPMQQAQAQVAA
-646 QPTAPLALP
+646 LALP
-655 SPNPTL
+655 SPTPTL
-661 AIPSNID
+661 AIPRHID

-686 RVAQT
+686 RVAQAES
-691 DAARADR
+691 DRSDR
-698 EMAAEVDAAK
+698 ELVAAADATK

-725 KVALNELLTPE
+725 KSALNDLLTPE
-736 QRAERATAGFRFA
+736 QRASRATAGFRFA
-749 DDILNRSDIHVPQ
+749 DDVLNRSDIHVPQ

-780 IKSGTLD
+780 IKTGTLD
-787 TTTEKSLLD
+787 RATEQSLID

-819 KNLLKIKTAEQT
+819 KNLLKIKTAEQA
-831 QPAPADGTAKA
+831 QPAPADGTTKA
-842 VSNTRSTKTVLEQN
+842 VSNTRSTKTVLESN
-856 GIAGA
+856 GISGA
-861 AGKDVMR
+861 ASKDVMR

-874 STNARVEVNN
+874 STTARVAVNN
-884 FIEAYTSDEP
+884 YIEAYTSDES

-905 ASLTDMY
+905 ASLTDVY

-940 VESRSATKE
+940 VEARSATKE

-970 VTPDATQAVHDTARA
+970 VTPDATQAVQDTARA

-993 SLMSFPDG
+993 TMQGDLFGDTEVR
-1001 WQDDPRYLLMVG
+1001 D
-1013 RYELQTGES
+1013 
-1022 FFRNQLGTGGEYQQA
+1022 QLG
-1037 LAAGRTE
+1037 
-1044 LNEQQWY
+1044 
-1051 QVRSP
+1051 
-1056 QFKAW
+1056 
-1061 FGDWENDPAN
+1061 
-1071 ASKVINPRTGEPLVV
+1071 
-1086 YHGTAGKFEAFDR
+1086 
-1099 GARAVSGSSTND
+1099 
-1111 GFFFSDSPDVA
+1111 
-1122 GSYASVDSNYAP
+1122 
-1134 QPMVRGRIYDID
+1134 
-1146 DNLTADLGTFDSSDA
+1146 
-1161 LYAHLRE
+1161 
-1168 REAAGEYVDWDG
+1168 AGEDG
-1180 VVTNT
+1180 V
-1185 EYPQVPLSARNIIPA
+1185 
-1200 FLNIRQP
+1200 
-1207 QVTDFGGLPWN
+1207 
-1218 ALPAAQGG
+1218 
-1226 YITTDVLAREAQQS
+1226 QS
-1240 ADGAVFTNVRDS
+1240 AW
-1252 HAQSDTQVSTVY
+1252 
-1264 VAYDANQIKSAV
+1264 
-1276 ENSGEFS
+1276 E
-1283 TSDARFRHQRGVQTE
+1283 
-1298 WDTMSDAEKH
+1298 TMSDAEKH
-1308 FAIEQQ
+1308 LAIEQQ

-1325 AFGDDIAWNV
+1325 TFGDEIARNV
-1335 LWVSPRSQ
+1335 VWVSPRSQ
-1343 NLHNRNARAYVVDGD
+1343 SLHNRNSRAYVLDGD

-1400 DYTQHMD
+1400 DYTQHMNK
-1407 RLAENPFVQ
+1407 LAENPFVQ
-1416 ALMARIGERYGNIDK
+1416 ALVSRIGERYGNIDT

-1452 NTLRNEWGLDMDI
+1452 NTLRNEWGLDMEI

-1486 QVVSRLTGKYRK
+1486 QIVSRMTGKFRK
-1498 ASDSDVANFLNVV
+1498 ASDSDVADFLKVV

-1545 YYHNQARSIYPDFDS
+1545 YYHNQARGIYPDFDS
-1560 LDDTSKANILSQLGT
+1560 LDATAKAQVLSQLAT
-1575 GDEQAQT
+1575 GDDQAQT
-1582 ELGLQIRNSLLPVND
+1582 ELGLQIRNSMLPVND

-1603 WRAQQQAAA
+1603 WRAQQQAAD
-1612 HAQKVAAAQQ
+1612 HAKKVDAAKQ

-1629 SSNPQGQA
+1629 SGNQQAQA
-1637 DYVRRSVRQIRIY
+1637 DYVRRTVRQIRIY

-1657 YYNASDLDN
+1657 YYNAADLDA

-1687 DDATGAKGIIYEEPV
+1687 DDATGAKGIIYEEPA
-1702 TGDID
+1702 TGDLD

-1713 WEALVQQY
+1713 WEALVQQF

-1764 RWTNWLRDKLP
+1764 RWTNWLRNKLP

-1799 YTPFMAVEQM
+1799 YTPFIAVEQM
-1809 YADATGKQTN
+1809 YAAATGKQTN

-1844 NQQSL
+1844 KQQSL
-1849 RDRTEKLR
+1849 RDRTERLR
-1857 QSIIDSGISQEKVN
+1857 QTIIDSGISQEKVN

-1877 EERVRSDVLLNSDEA
+1877 EERVRSDVLLSSDES
-1892 LGHWQEVNGNR
+1892 LGHWKEVDGNR

-1928 DPNAGTYDLRGIRLA
+1928 DPNAGAYDLRGIRLA

-1967 NRIVNKLKHERGVL
+1967 NRVVNKLKHERGVL
-1981 TDKDYYERVDRG
+1981 ADKDYYERINRG
-1993 KGYLDL
+1993 KDYLKQ

-2041 LGNTAKVWEAEV
+2041 LGNTARVWEAEV

-2086 NFEDADN
+2086 NFEDPDN

-2129 LHQEQPHAAV
+2129 LRQSQPHAAV

-2144 INHYFNQ
+2144 INHYFSQ

-2246 AFATNALTGKLPH
+2246 AFATNALTGRLPQ
-2259 QADLLR
+2259 QADMLR
-2265 TGVSKARGI
+2265 SAASKTRGI
-2274 TARVAEAIAYPP
+2274 ASRVAETIAYPP
-2286 ETAMRLGSFRAYVE
+2286 ETAMRLGAFRAYVE
-2300 HVFGPQPSNVTAE
+2300 HIFGPQPHNVTAE

-2323 NPANADKAAAIILGT
+2323 NPAHSDKAAAIILGT

-2382 NSMALM
+2382 NSMALL

-2451 GKRNILDAAT
+2451 GKRNILDAAA

-2509 RELKSEHAYDEN
+2509 RDLKSEYAYDEY

-2530 VERTTYRASSTGTD
+2530 VERTTHRASSTGTD

-2590 MGIADI
+2590 MGIGEI

-2604 TKPIHIDGQSEEA
+2604 TKPIYLDGESEEA
-2617 WLQMGE
+2617 WKKMGE

-2630 HAGGTLDILNADIDQ
+2630 HAGGTLDVLNADIDP
-2645 SVTEAQRIYAEA
+2645 SVTEAQRIYAAA
-2657 DKKMRAAKSDMGY
+2657 DKKMHAAKSDMGY
-2670 SYKQLNAMISQAEA
+2670 SYKQLNDMIRQAEA

>member
-1 MPYNTGALSY
+1 
-11 LDNLAA
+11 

-37 QQSEARIAEAQKA
+37 QQSQARIAEAQKA

-63 AQQQQAQAQAQ
+63 AQQQQAQ
-74 QQQAAANAATMSTG
+74 QQQAAADTAAMSTG

-150 VVKVSTNKNLFD
+150 VVKASTNKNLFD
-162 TEERGFWGA
+162 VEERGFWGA

-176 NSLADSAVGGIA
+176 NSLADGAIGGLA

-202 KRMGKAG
+202 KRMDKAG

-216 INPVYAMEKAWEF
+216 INPVYALEKAWEF

-234 GKMNWDK
+234 GKLNWDK

-247 VATRAAWGDL
+247 VAARAAWGDL
-257 KSDYYKDAAR
+257 KSDYSKDAAR

-313 AAVGKGIVKG
+313 AAVGKGVVRGTAK
-323 AAKGVSKATFGMA
+323 AASKATFGLA
-336 DDVLRAGGAQLGRA
+336 DDVLRASGTQLGRA
-350 AGVLRP
+350 TGVLKP
-356 AAERLNPSILARS
+356 VAERLNPSLLARS
-369 AAIEGAGNAMDVL
+369 AAIEGSGNAMDVL
-382 RQEGAYNP
+382 RQEGAYNAD
-390 TTAQYTDDA
+390 TAQYTDDA
-399 LATAAVTGL
+399 LATAAATGL
-408 LTGGITYA
+408 LTGGITYL
-416 GGKLFN
+416 GGRLFN

-431 LGGRAAAGNTTLS
+431 LGGRAAAGNTTLG
-444 QTLLSGSGL
+444 QTLLSGSGI

-466 ASGAASKAT
+466 AAGAASKAT

-483 EYLIS
+483 EYLMS

-497 GKLSAVFNGTKQ
+497 GRLSAVFNGTKQ
-509 ITSGMLGEGLEEG
+509 LTSGMLGEGLEEG
-522 LIGMVSSA
+522 LIGMISSA

-551 IRAGQNAA
+551 MRAGANAA
-559 TLGATLGVVSGGI
+559 TLGATLGVVSGSV
-572 EAAGKYREHR
+572 EAAGKYRENR

-589 QDNEQA
+589 RDNEQA
-595 AAHLQDARQMW
+595 DANLQEARQLW
-606 YDIENPDGVVRPAQ
+606 YDLENPAGVAQ
-620 AQAQAQPQAQPTG
+620 PQAQPQAQPTG

-655 SPNPTL
+655 SPTPTL

-675 YRELALQAYKE
+675 YREMALQAYKE
-686 RVAQT
+686 RVAQA

-698 EMAAEVDAAK
+698 EMAAEVDATK

-725 KVALNELLTPE
+725 KVALNEVLTPE

-749 DDILNRSDIHVPQ
+749 DDVLNRSDIHVPQ

-787 TTTEKSLLD
+787 KATEQSLID

-819 KNLLKIKTAEQT
+819 KNLLKIKTPTPTPA
-831 QPAPADGTAKA
+831 QPAPTDGTTKA
-842 VSNTRSTKTVLEQN
+842 VSNTRSTKTVLENN
-856 GIAGA
+856 GISGA
-861 AGKDVMR
+861 AAKDVMR
-868 LMKDVK
+868 LMKDVR
-874 STNARVEVNN
+874 SPRVRVEVNN
-884 FIEAYTSDEP
+884 YIEALTSDEP
-894 TDVGYYRDRAV
+894 TDVGYYRGQADYA
-905 ASLTDMY
+905 LNLMY
-912 VKQGQDQAT
+912 LKQWDDWST
-921 AEASAQ
+921 ADANAQ
-927 QLVDDLEATLTDG
+927 QLLDDLEATLTDG
-940 VESRSATKE
+940 IEARAATKE

-970 VTPDATQAVHDTARA
+970 VTPDDTQAVHDTARA

-993 SLMSFPDG
+993 AVMDFPDG
-1001 WQDDPRYLLMVG
+1001 WQDDPRFLRMVD
-1013 RYELQTGES
+1013 RYELKTGKP
-1022 FFRNQLGTGGEYQQA
+1022 FPRNQLGEDYQQA

-1061 FGDWENDPAN
+1061 FGDWETDPAN

-1099 GARAVSGSSTND
+1099 GARAVSGSATND

-1146 DNLTADLGTFDSSDA
+1146 DNLTHDLGLFDSNDA
-1161 LYAHLRE
+1161 LYEQLRE

-1207 QVTDFGGLPWN
+1207 KVTDFGGLPWN

-1226 YITTDVLAREAQQS
+1226 YITTDVLAREAQRS

-1252 HAQSDTQVSTVY
+1252 HVQSDTQVSTVY

-1276 ENSGEFS
+1276 DNSGEFS
-1283 TSDARFRHQRGVQTE
+1283 ASDARFRHQRGTHTE
-1298 WDTMSDAEKH
+1298 WDAMSDAEKH
-1308 FAIEQQ
+1308 LAIEQQ
-1314 TITRGTNALRN
+1314 TIARGTNALRN
-1325 AFGDDIAWNV
+1325 TFGDEIARNV
-1335 LWVSPRSQ
+1335 VWVSPRSQ
-1343 NLHNRNARAYVVDGD
+1343 SLHNRNSRAYVLDGD

-1400 DYTQHMD
+1400 DYTQHMTK
-1407 RLAENPFVQ
+1407 LAENPFVQ
-1416 ALMARIGERYGNIDK
+1416 ALVSRIGERYGNIDT

-1452 NTLRNEWGLDMDI
+1452 NTLRNEWGLDMEI

-1498 ASDSDVANFLNVV
+1498 ASDSAVADFLKVV

-1545 YYHNQARSIYPDFDS
+1545 YYHNQARGIYPDFDS
-1560 LDDTSKANILSQLGT
+1560 LDATAKAQVLSQLAT
-1575 GDEQAQT
+1575 GDDQAQT

-1603 WRAQQQAAA
+1603 WRAQQQAAD
-1612 HAQKVAAAQQ
+1612 HAKKVAAAQQ

-1629 SSNPQGQA
+1629 SGNQQAQA
-1637 DYVRRSVRQIRIY
+1637 DYVRRTVRQIRIY

-1657 YYNASDLDN
+1657 YYNAADLDA

-1687 DDATGAKGIIYEEPV
+1687 DDATGAKGIIYEEP
-1702 TGDID
+1702 TTTDID

-1764 RWTNWLRDKLP
+1764 RWTNWLRNKLP

-1799 YTPFMAVEQM
+1799 YTPFIAVEQM
-1809 YADATGKQTN
+1809 YAAATGKQTN

-1844 NQQSL
+1844 KQQSL
-1849 RDRTEKLR
+1849 RDRTERLR
-1857 QSIIDSGISQEKVN
+1857 QTIIDSGISQEKVN

-1877 EERVRSDVLLNSDEA
+1877 EERVRSDVLLNSDES

-1928 DPNAGTYDLRGIRLA
+1928 DPNAGAYDLRGIRLA

-1981 TDKDYYERVDRG
+1981 TDKDYYERVNRG
-1993 KGYLDL
+1993 KDYLNL

-2086 NFEDADN
+2086 NFDDPDN

-2102 GEQDSIMIY
+2102 GEQDSILIY

-2118 LVAKSKAAAKA
+2118 LVARSKAAAKA
-2129 LHQEQPHAAV
+2129 LRQEQPHAAV

-2193 GMKSIG
+2193 GMRSIG

-2246 AFATNALTGKLPH
+2246 AFATNALTGRLPH

-2265 TGVSKARGI
+2265 TGVSKVRGI
-2274 TARVAEAIAYPP
+2274 TSRVAETIAYPP
-2286 ETAMRLGSFRAYVE
+2286 ETAMRLGVFRAYVE

-2323 NPANADKAAAIILGT
+2323 NPVNADKAAAIILGT

-2345 QQHGADNMVRHM
+2345 QQHGADNMVRHV

-2382 NSMALM
+2382 NSMALL

-2436 GWFKLLIDNAVGVAM
+2436 GWFKLLTDNAVGVAM
-2451 GKRNILDAAT
+2451 GKRNIIDAAT

-2509 RELKSEHAYDEN
+2509 RDLKSEYAYDEN

-2530 VERTTYRASSTGTD
+2530 VERTTHRASSTGTD

-2590 MGIADI
+2590 MGIGEI

-2604 TKPIHIDGQSEEA
+2604 TKPIHIDGASEEA
-2617 WLQMGE
+2617 WKNMGE

-2630 HAGGTLDILNADIDQ
+2630 HAGGTLDILNADIDP
-2645 SVTEAQRIYAEA
+2645 SVTEAQRIYAAA

-2670 SYKQLNAMISQAEA
+2670 SYKQLNDMIRQAEA

-2705 AAIRAEATTELN
+2705 AAIREEATTELN

>member
-37 QQSEARIAEAQKA
+37 QQSQARIAEAQQA

-63 AQQQQAQAQAQ
+63 AQQQQAQLQAQ
-74 QQQAAANAATMSTG
+74 QQQAAADTAAMSTG

-116 WNRKVLDNWLD
+116 WNRKVLDNWLE

-150 VVKVSTNKNLFD
+150 VIKASTNKHLFD

-176 NSLADSAVGGIA
+176 NSLADSAVGGLA
-188 DLASTLNIAAYEGA
+188 DLASTINTAVYEGA
-202 KRMGKAG
+202 KRMDKAG

-216 INPVYAMEKAWEF
+216 INPVYALEKAWEF

-234 GKMNWDK
+234 GKLNWDK

-257 KSDYYKDAAR
+257 KSDYSKDAAR

-303 KGLNLVGKGV
+303 KGLNLVGRGV
-313 AAVGKGIVKG
+313 ATVGKGVVKG
-323 AAKGVSKATFGMA
+323 AAKGVSKATFGLA

-350 AGVLRP
+350 AGVLKP
-356 AAERLNPSILARS
+356 VAERLNPSLLARS
-369 AAIEGAGNAMDVL
+369 AAIEGSGNAMNVL
-382 RQEGAYNP
+382 RQEGAYNAD
-390 TTAQYTDDA
+390 TAQYTDDA
-399 LATAAVTGL
+399 LATAAATGL
-408 LTGGITYA
+408 LTGGVTYL
-416 GGKLFN
+416 GGRLFS

-431 LGGRAAAGNTTLS
+431 LGGRAAAGNTALS

-466 ASGAASKAT
+466 VSGAASKAT

-483 EYLIS
+483 EFLMS
-488 RTAQLVPKS
+488 RTAQLVPKTS
-497 GKLSAVFNGTKQ
+497 NLSAAFSGAKQ

-522 LIGMVSSA
+522 LIGMISSA

-543 NNIDIKEV
+543 NNIDLKEV
-551 IRAGQNAA
+551 MRAGANAA
-559 TLGATLGVVSGGI
+559 TLGATLGVVSGSF
-572 EAAGKYREHR
+572 EAAGKYRENR

-589 QDNEQA
+589 RDNEQA
-595 AAHLQDARQMW
+595 DANLQEARQLW
-606 YDIENPDGVVRPAQ
+606 YDLENPADVVQPAQ
-620 AQAQAQPQAQPTG
+620 QAQPTQTQAAV
-633 DPLQQAQAQAQAQ
+633 DPLQQAQAQAQ

-686 RVAQT
+686 RVAQA

-698 EMAAEVDAAK
+698 VAVAEADASK

-725 KVALNELLTPE
+725 KTALNELLTPE

-749 DDILNRSDIHVPQ
+749 DDVLNRSDIHVPQ

-787 TTTEKSLLD
+787 KATEQSLLD

-819 KNLLKIKTAEQT
+819 KNLLKIKTAEQAKPA
-831 QPAPADGTAKA
+831 QPDGTTKA
-842 VSNTRSTKTVLEQN
+842 VSNIRSTKTVLENN

-861 AGKDVMR
+861 ASKDVMR

-874 STNARVEVNN
+874 STNARVELNN
-884 FIEAYTSDEP
+884 FIEAFTSDEP

-927 QLVDDLEATLTDG
+927 QLVDDLEATLSDG
-940 VESRSATKE
+940 VESRAATKE

-993 SLMSFPDG
+993 AVQGDLFGDV
-1001 WQDDPRYLLMVG
+1001 DV
-1013 RYELQTGES
+1013 
-1022 FFRNQLGTGGEYQQA
+1022 RNQLDTE
-1037 LAAGRTE
+1037 GR
-1044 LNEQQWY
+1044 
-1051 QVRSP
+1051 
-1056 QFKAW
+1056 
-1061 FGDWENDPAN
+1061 
-1071 ASKVINPRTGEPLVV
+1071 
-1086 YHGTAGKFEAFDR
+1086 
-1099 GARAVSGSSTND
+1099 
-1111 GFFFSDSPDVA
+1111 
-1122 GSYASVDSNYAP
+1122 
-1134 QPMVRGRIYDID
+1134 
-1146 DNLTADLGTFDSSDA
+1146 
-1161 LYAHLRE
+1161 
-1168 REAAGEYVDWDG
+1168 
-1180 VVTNT
+1180 
-1185 EYPQVPLSARNIIPA
+1185 
-1200 FLNIRQP
+1200 
-1207 QVTDFGGLPWN
+1207 
-1218 ALPAAQGG
+1218 
-1226 YITTDVLAREAQQS
+1226 
-1240 ADGAVFTNVRDS
+1240 
-1252 HAQSDTQVSTVY
+1252 
-1264 VAYDANQIKSAV
+1264 
-1276 ENSGEFS
+1276 
-1283 TSDARFRHQRGVQTE
+1283 QTE

-1335 LWVSPRSQ
+1335 VWVSPRSQ
-1343 NLHNRNARAYVVDGD
+1343 NLHNRNTRAYVVDGD

-1400 DYTQHMD
+1400 DYNQHMD

-1431 QSMVEE
+1431 RSMVEE

-1486 QVVSRLTGKYRK
+1486 QVVSRLTGKFRK
-1498 ASDSDVANFLNVV
+1498 ASDSDVADFLKVV

-1524 PDQVNAYRQRM
+1524 PDQVRDYRQRM
-1535 SFEAAQARSD
+1535 SFESAQARSD
-1545 YYHNQARSIYPDFDS
+1545 YYHDQARSIYPDFDS
-1560 LDDTSKANILSQLGT
+1560 LDSNTKADILSQLAT

-1582 ELGLQIRNSLLPVND
+1582 ELGLQVRNSLLPVND

-1603 WRAQQQAAA
+1603 WRAQQQAAD
-1612 HAQKVAAAQQ
+1612 HAQRVSAAQQ

-1629 SSNPQGQA
+1629 ASNPQAQA
-1637 DYVRRSVRQIRIY
+1637 DYVRRTVRQIRIY
-1650 PSRANTS
+1650 PSRANTN
-1657 YYNASDLDN
+1657 YYNAADLDT
-1666 YVGIISQVRKGDA
+1666 YVGIISQVRKGDE

-1687 DDATGAKGIIYEEPV
+1687 DDATGAKGIVYEEPV

-1764 RWTNWLRDKLP
+1764 RWTNWLREKLP

-1787 VVEMARTHWVSI
+1787 IVEMARTHWVSI
-1799 YTPFMAVEQM
+1799 YTPFIAVEQM

-1857 QSIIDSGISQEKVN
+1857 QSIIDSGLSQDKVN

-1877 EERVRSDVLLNSDEA
+1877 EERVRSDVLLNSDES

-1943 QALANLTVE
+1943 QAVANLTVE

-1981 TDKDYYERVDRG
+1981 NDKDYNERIHRG
-1993 KGYLDL
+1993 KSYLDL

-2129 LHQEQPHAAV
+2129 LRQEQPHAAV

-2229 YQRLGAGMQFG
+2229 YQRLGAGIQFG

-2246 AFATNALTGKLPH
+2246 AFATNPLTGRLPQ

-2274 TARVAEAIAYPP
+2274 TARVAETIAYPP
-2286 ETAMRLGSFRAYVE
+2286 ETAMRLGAFRAYVE

-2451 GKRNILDAAT
+2451 GKRNIIDAAT
-2461 EQAGGMVD
+2461 EQVGGMVD

-2509 RELKSEHAYDEN
+2509 RELKSEYAYDEN

-2604 TKPIHIDGQSEEA
+2604 IKPIHIDGQSEEA

-2670 SYKQLNAMISQAEA
+2670 SYKQLNDMIRQAEA

>member
-63 AQQQQAQAQAQ
+63 AQQQQAQVQAQ

-176 NSLADSAVGGIA
+176 NSLADSAVGGLA
-188 DLASTLNIAAYEGA
+188 DLASSLNTAVYEGA
-202 KRMGKAG
+202 KHMGKSG
-209 YTDALGN
+209 YTDILG
-216 INPVYAMEKAWEF
+216 IVSPVYTMEKAWES

-241 QIDDAV
+241 QIDDTIV
-247 VATRAAWGDL
+247 SVRAAWGDL
-257 KSDYYKDAAR
+257 KSDYSKDAAR
-267 ARAEASGVAETL
+267 ARAEASGVAETM

-288 AFDELASA
+288 AIDELASS
-296 LGVVVGA
+296 LGVVIGSYGVG
-303 KGLNLVGKGV
+303 LVGKGV
-313 AAVGKGIVKG
+313 AALTKGIIKG
-323 AAKGVSKATFGMA
+323 AAKGVSKATLGMA
-336 DDVLRAGGAQLGRA
+336 DDVLRASGAQLGRA
-350 AGVLRP
+350 AGVLKP
-356 AAERLNPSILARS
+356 AAERLNPSMLVRT
-369 AAIEGAGNAMDVL
+369 AAIEGSGNAMDVL
-382 RQEGAYNP
+382 RQEGAYDPN
-390 TTAQYTDDA
+390 TAQYTDDA
-399 LATAAVTGL
+399 LATAAATGL
-408 LTGGITYA
+408 LTGGITYL

-431 LGGRAAAGNTTLS
+431 LGGRAASRAEATSL
-444 QTLLSGSGL
+444 GSEILQGGAKDIPSALGL
-453 TIEQALRTVADDI
+453 VAADI
-466 ASGAASKAT
+466 AKGTVGKEA
-475 RDVLGEAT
+475 REVLALTT
-483 EYLIS
+483 EYLMAHAS
-488 RTAQLVPKS
+488 ELVPKS
-497 GKLSAVFNGTKQ
+497 SKLAAVFNGTKQ

-522 LIGMVSSA
+522 LIGMITSA

-551 IRAGQNAA
+551 MRAGANAA
-559 TLGATLGVVSGGI
+559 TLGATLGVVSGSI

-582 ANVDRIL
+582 ANVDSIL
-589 QDNEQA
+589 RERDEA
-595 AAHLQDARQMW
+595 ASTYLPEVRQMW

-620 AQAQAQPQAQPTG
+620 AQAQPTV
-633 DPLQQAQAQAQAQ
+633 DPLQQAQAKAQA

-698 EMAAEVDAAK
+698 EMAAEVDATK

-819 KNLLKIKTAEQT
+819 KNLLKIKTAEQA
-831 QPAPADGTAKA
+831 QPAPTDGTTKA

-861 AGKDVMR
+861 AAKDVMR

-874 STNARVEVNN
+874 SHRARVEVNN
-884 FIEAYTSDEP
+884 FIEAFTSDEP
-894 TDVGYYRDRAV
+894 TDVGYYRDRAGY
-905 ASLTDMY
+905 ALTIMY
-912 VKQGQDQAT
+912 LNQRDDWTT
-921 AEASAQ
+921 ADANTQ
-927 QLVDDLEATLTDG
+927 QLLDDLEATLTDG

-993 SLMSFPDG
+993 AAVDLPDG
-1001 WQDDPRYLLMVG
+1001 GQDDLHTLLMRG
-1013 RYELQTGES
+1013 RYELRTGKA
-1022 FFRNQLGTGGEYQQA
+1022 FPRDQLG
-1037 LAAGRTE
+1037 
-1044 LNEQQWY
+1044 
-1051 QVRSP
+1051 
-1056 QFKAW
+1056 
-1061 FGDWENDPAN
+1061 
-1071 ASKVINPRTGEPLVV
+1071 
-1086 YHGTAGKFEAFDR
+1086 
-1099 GARAVSGSSTND
+1099 AV
-1111 GFFFSDSPDVA
+1111 
-1122 GSYASVDSNYAP
+1122 
-1134 QPMVRGRIYDID
+1134 
-1146 DNLTADLGTFDSSDA
+1146 
-1161 LYAHLRE
+1161 E
-1168 REAAGEYVDWDG
+1168 DG
-1180 VVTNT
+1180 V
-1185 EYPQVPLSARNIIPA
+1185 
-1200 FLNIRQP
+1200 
-1207 QVTDFGGLPWN
+1207 
-1218 ALPAAQGG
+1218 
-1226 YITTDVLAREAQQS
+1226 QS
-1240 ADGAVFTNVRDS
+1240 AW
-1252 HAQSDTQVSTVY
+1252 
-1264 VAYDANQIKSAV
+1264 
-1276 ENSGEFS
+1276 E
-1283 TSDARFRHQRGVQTE
+1283 
-1298 WDTMSDAEKH
+1298 TMSDAEKH

-1335 LWVSPRSQ
+1335 VWVSPRSQ

-1511 TARRPNDTAGIRT
+1511 TVRRPNDTAGIRT
-1524 PDQVNAYRQRM
+1524 PDQVSAYRQRM

-1560 LDDTSKANILSQLGT
+1560 LDATSKANILSQLSA

-1612 HAQKVAAAQQ
+1612 HAHKVAAAQQ

-1877 EERVRSDVLLNSDEA
+1877 EERVRSDVLLNSDES

-1981 TDKDYYERVDRG
+1981 TDKDYYERVNRG
-1993 KGYLDL
+1993 KDYLGL
-1999 VFPELAAQG
+1999 VFPELLAQG

-2086 NFEDADN
+2086 NFDDPDN

-2129 LHQEQPHAAV
+2129 LRQEQPHAAV

-2181 EQYVDSKSAPAV
+2181 EQYVDSKSAPTV

-2274 TARVAEAIAYPP
+2274 TARVAETIAYPP

-2509 RELKSEHAYDEN
+2509 RELKAEHAYDEN

-2617 WLQMGE
+2617 WQKMGE

>member
-37 QQSEARIAEAQKA
+37 QQSQARIAEAQQA

-63 AQQQQAQAQAQ
+63 TQQQQAQLQAQ
-74 QQQAAANAATMSTG
+74 QQQAAADTAAMSTG

-116 WNRKVLDNWLD
+116 WNRKVLDNWLE
-127 AKAKEENWNALQ
+127 AKAREENWNALQ

-150 VVKVSTNKNLFD
+150 VIKASTNKHLFD

-176 NSLADSAVGGIA
+176 NSLADSAVGGLA

-202 KRMGKAG
+202 KRMEKAG

-216 INPVYAMEKAWEF
+216 INPVYALEKAWEF

-234 GKMNWDK
+234 GKLNWDK

-257 KSDYYKDAAR
+257 KSDYSKDAAR

-313 AAVGKGIVKG
+313 AAAGKGIVRGTAK
-323 AAKGVSKATFGMA
+323 AASKATFGLA

-350 AGVLRP
+350 AGVLKP
-356 AAERLNPSILARS
+356 VAERLNPSLLARS
-369 AAIEGAGNAMDVL
+369 AAIEGSGNAMDVL
-382 RQEGAYNP
+382 RQEGAYNAD
-390 TTAQYTDDA
+390 TAQYTDDA
-399 LATAAVTGL
+399 LATAAATGL
-408 LTGGITYA
+408 LTGGVTYL
-416 GGKLFN
+416 GGRLFS

-431 LGGRAAAGNTTLS
+431 LGGRAAAGNTALS

-466 ASGAASKAT
+466 VSGAASKAT

-483 EYLIS
+483 EFLMS
-488 RTAQLVPKS
+488 RTAQLVPKTS
-497 GKLSAVFNGTKQ
+497 NLSAAFSGAKQ
-509 ITSGMLGEGLEEG
+509 VTSGMLGEGLEEG
-522 LIGMVSSA
+522 LIGMISSA

-543 NNIDIKEV
+543 NNIDLKEV
-551 IRAGQNAA
+551 MRAGANAA
-559 TLGATLGVVSGGI
+559 TLGATLGVVSGSF
-572 EAAGKYREHR
+572 EAAGKYRENR

-589 QDNEQA
+589 RDNEQA
-595 AAHLQDARQMW
+595 DTNLQESRQLW
-606 YDIENPDGVVRPAQ
+606 YDLENPAGVAQPAQ
-620 AQAQAQPQAQPTG
+620 QAQPQVQPTV
-633 DPLQQAQAQAQAQ
+633 DPLQQAQAQAQ
-646 QPTAPLALP
+646 QPNAPLALP

-686 RVAQT
+686 RVAQADATRT
-691 DAARADR
+691 DRVAVAEAD
-698 EMAAEVDAAK
+698 ASK

-725 KVALNELLTPE
+725 KTALNELLTPE

-787 TTTEKSLLD
+787 KATEQSLID

-819 KNLLKIKTAEQT
+819 KNLLKIKTAEQAKPA
-831 QPAPADGTAKA
+831 QPDGTTKA
-842 VSNTRSTKTVLEQN
+842 VSNIRSTKTVLETN

-861 AGKDVMR
+861 ASKDVMR

-874 STNARVEVNN
+874 STNARVELNN
-884 FIEAYTSDEP
+884 FIEAFTSDEP

-927 QLVDDLEATLTDG
+927 QLVDDMEATLSDG
-940 VESRSATKE
+940 VESRAATKE

-993 SLMSFPDG
+993 VVQGDLFGD
-1001 WQDDPRYLLMVG
+1001 VG
-1013 RYELQTGES
+1013 V
-1022 FFRNQLGTGGEYQQA
+1022 RNQLGE
-1037 LAAGRTE
+1037 E
-1044 LNEQQWY
+1044 
-1051 QVRSP
+1051 
-1056 QFKAW
+1056 
-1061 FGDWENDPAN
+1061 
-1071 ASKVINPRTGEPLVV
+1071 
-1086 YHGTAGKFEAFDR
+1086 
-1099 GARAVSGSSTND
+1099 
-1111 GFFFSDSPDVA
+1111 
-1122 GSYASVDSNYAP
+1122 
-1134 QPMVRGRIYDID
+1134 
-1146 DNLTADLGTFDSSDA
+1146 
-1161 LYAHLRE
+1161 
-1168 REAAGEYVDWDG
+1168 
-1180 VVTNT
+1180 
-1185 EYPQVPLSARNIIPA
+1185 
-1200 FLNIRQP
+1200 
-1207 QVTDFGGLPWN
+1207 
-1218 ALPAAQGG
+1218 
-1226 YITTDVLAREAQQS
+1226 
-1240 ADGAVFTNVRDS
+1240 
-1252 HAQSDTQVSTVY
+1252 
-1264 VAYDANQIKSAV
+1264 
-1276 ENSGEFS
+1276 
-1283 TSDARFRHQRGVQTE
+1283 GVQTE
-1298 WDTMSDAEKH
+1298 WDMMSDAEKH

-1325 AFGDDIAWNV
+1325 AFGDDIAWSV
-1335 LWVSPRSQ
+1335 VWVSPRSQ
-1343 NLHNRNARAYVVDGD
+1343 SLHNRNARAYVVDGD

-1400 DYTQHMD
+1400 DYNQHMD

-1486 QVVSRLTGKYRK
+1486 QIVSRLTGKYRK
-1498 ASDSDVANFLNVV
+1498 ASDSDVADFLKVV

-1524 PDQVNAYRQRM
+1524 PDQVREYRQRM
-1535 SFEAAQARSD
+1535 GFESAQARSD

-1560 LDDTSKANILSQLGT
+1560 LDANSKADILSQLSAV
-1575 GDEQAQT
+1575 DAQAQT
-1582 ELGLQIRNSLLPVND
+1582 ELGLQVRNSLLPVND
-1597 PWKDPK
+1597 PWKDPQ
-1603 WRAQQQAAA
+1603 WRAQQQAAD

-1629 SSNPQGQA
+1629 ASNPQAQA
-1637 DYVRRSVRQIRIY
+1637 DYVRRTVRQIRIY

-1657 YYNASDLDN
+1657 YYNAADLDA
-1666 YVGIISQVRKGDA
+1666 YVGIISQVRKGDE

-1687 DDATGAKGIIYEEPV
+1687 DDATGAKGIVYEEPV
-1702 TGDID
+1702 TGDLD

-1736 EANRALTPEELVVLN
+1736 ESNRALTPEELVVLN

-1764 RWTNWLRDKLP
+1764 RWTNWLREKLP

-1799 YTPFMAVEQM
+1799 YTPFIAVEQM

-1849 RDRTEKLR
+1849 RDRTERLR
-1857 QSIIDSGISQEKVN
+1857 QTIIDSGLSQDKVN

-1877 EERVRSDVLLNSDEA
+1877 EERVRSDVLLNSDES
-1892 LGHWQEVNGNR
+1892 LGHWQDVNGNR

-1981 TDKDYYERVDRG
+1981 NDKDYNERINRG
-1993 KGYLDL
+1993 KDYLNL

-2129 LHQEQPHAAV
+2129 LRQERPHAAV

-2246 AFATNALTGKLPH
+2246 AFATNPLTGRLPQ

-2274 TARVAEAIAYPP
+2274 TARVAETIAYPP
-2286 ETAMRLGSFRAYVE
+2286 ETAMRLGVFRAYVE

-2323 NPANADKAAAIILGT
+2323 NPVNADKAAAIILGT

-2451 GKRNILDAAT
+2451 GKRNIIDAAT

-2645 SVTEAQRIYAEA
+2645 SVTEAQRIYTEA

-2670 SYKQLNAMISQAEA
+2670 SYKQLNDMIRQAEA

-2705 AAIRAEATTELN
+2705 AVIRAEATTELN

>member
-74 QQQAAANAATMSTG
+74 QQQATANAATMSTG

-150 VVKVSTNKNLFD
+150 VVKASTNKNLFD

-176 NSLADSAVGGIA
+176 NSLADSAVGGLA

-202 KRMGKAG
+202 KRMDKAG

-216 INPVYAMEKAWEF
+216 INPVYAMEKAWEY

-323 AAKGVSKATFGMA
+323 AAKGVSKATFGLA

-356 AAERLNPSILARS
+356 AAERLNPSLLVRS

-483 EYLIS
+483 EYLMS

-522 LIGMVSSA
+522 LIGMISSA
-530 ATQGLGKDGTFNT
+530 ANQGLGKDGTFNT

-551 IRAGQNAA
+551 MRAGANAA
-559 TLGATLGVVSGGI
+559 TLGATLGVVSGSI
-572 EAAGKYREHR
+572 EAAGKYRENR

-595 AAHLQDARQMW
+595 ATQLQDARQMW
-606 YDIENPDGVVRPAQ
+606 YDIENPAGVAQPQ
-620 AQAQAQPQAQPTG
+620 AQAQAQPQVQPTA
-633 DPLQQAQAQAQAQ
+633 DPLQQAQAQAQA

-698 EMAAEVDAAK
+698 EMAAEVDATK

-819 KNLLKIKTAEQT
+819 KNLLKIKTAEQA

-884 FIEAYTSDEP
+884 FIEAFTSDEP
-894 TDVGYYRDRAV
+894 TDVGYFRDRAV

-921 AEASAQ
+921 AESSAQ

-993 SLMSFPDG
+993 AVQGDLFDG
-1001 WQDDPRYLLMVG
+1001 EVV
-1013 RYELQTGES
+1013 
-1022 FFRNQLGTGGEYQQA
+1022 RNQLGE
-1037 LAAGRTE
+1037 E
-1044 LNEQQWY
+1044 
-1051 QVRSP
+1051 
-1056 QFKAW
+1056 
-1061 FGDWENDPAN
+1061 
-1071 ASKVINPRTGEPLVV
+1071 
-1086 YHGTAGKFEAFDR
+1086 GT
-1099 GARAVSGSSTND
+1099 
-1111 GFFFSDSPDVA
+1111 
-1122 GSYASVDSNYAP
+1122 
-1134 QPMVRGRIYDID
+1134 
-1146 DNLTADLGTFDSSDA
+1146 
-1161 LYAHLRE
+1161 
-1168 REAAGEYVDWDG
+1168 
-1180 VVTNT
+1180 
-1185 EYPQVPLSARNIIPA
+1185 
-1200 FLNIRQP
+1200 
-1207 QVTDFGGLPWN
+1207 
-1218 ALPAAQGG
+1218 
-1226 YITTDVLAREAQQS
+1226 
-1240 ADGAVFTNVRDS
+1240 
-1252 HAQSDTQVSTVY
+1252 
-1264 VAYDANQIKSAV
+1264 
-1276 ENSGEFS
+1276 
-1283 TSDARFRHQRGVQTE
+1283 QTE

-1335 LWVSPRSQ
+1335 VWVSPRSQ
-1343 NLHNRNARAYVVDGD
+1343 SLHNRNARAYVVDGD

-1400 DYTQHMD
+1400 DYNQHMD
-1407 RLAENPFVQ
+1407 RLAENSFVQ

-1465 PAALRSTNSSSLVSR
+1465 PAALRSTNSSGLVSR

-1486 QVVSRLTGKYRK
+1486 QIVSRMTGKYRK

-1524 PDQVNAYRQRM
+1524 PDQVSAYRQRM

-1560 LDDTSKANILSQLGT
+1560 LDATAKANILSQLSA

-1736 EANRALTPEELVVLN
+1736 EANRALTPEALVVLN

-1764 RWTNWLRDKLP
+1764 RWTNWLREKLP
-1775 ANYVPI
+1775 ANYIPI

-1844 NQQSL
+1844 KQQSL
-1849 RDRTEKLR
+1849 RDRTERLR
-1857 QSIIDSGISQEKVN
+1857 QTIIDSGISQEKVN

-1877 EERVRSDVLLNSDEA
+1877 EERVRSDVLLNSDES

-1943 QALANLTVE
+1943 QAVANLTVE

-1981 TDKDYYERVDRG
+1981 TDKDYHEHIHRG
-1993 KGYLDL
+1993 KSYLDL

-2086 NFEDADN
+2086 NFDDPDN

-2129 LHQEQPHAAV
+2129 LRQEQPHAAV

-2265 TGVSKARGI
+2265 TGASKVRGI
-2274 TARVAEAIAYPP
+2274 TARVAETIAYPP
-2286 ETAMRLGSFRAYVE
+2286 ETAMRLGAFRAYVE

-2323 NPANADKAAAIILGT
+2323 NPVNADKAAAIILGT

-2451 GKRNILDAAT
+2451 GKRNILDAAA

-2617 WLQMGE
+2617 WQKMGE

-2630 HAGGTLDILNADIDQ
+2630 HVGGTLDILNADIDQ

>member
-37 QQSEARIAEAQKA
+37 QQSQARIAEAQKA

-63 AQQQQAQAQAQ
+63 AQQQQAQLQAQ
-74 QQQAAANAATMSTG
+74 QQQADANAATMSTG

-150 VVKVSTNKNLFD
+150 VVKASTNKNLFD

-188 DLASTLNIAAYEGA
+188 DLASTLNTAVYEGA
-202 KRMGKAG
+202 KRMDKAG
-209 YTDALGN
+209 YTDVLGF
-216 INPVYAMEKAWEF
+216 ISPTYTLEKAWEA

-257 KSDYYKDAAR
+257 KSDYSKDAAR
-267 ARAEASGVAETL
+267 ARAEASGVAETM

-288 AFDELASA
+288 ALDELASA

-313 AAVGKGIVKG
+313 AAVGKGVVRGTAK
-323 AAKGVSKATFGMA
+323 AASKATFGLA
-336 DDVLRAGGAQLGRA
+336 DDVLRASGTQLGRA
-350 AGVLRP
+350 AGVLKP
-356 AAERLNPSILARS
+356 AAERLNPSLLARS
-369 AAIEGAGNAMDVL
+369 AAIEGSGNAMDVL
-382 RQEGAYNP
+382 RQEGAYDPNA
-390 TTAQYTDDA
+390 AQYTDDA
-399 LATAAVTGL
+399 LATAAASGL
-408 LTGGITYA
+408 LTGGITYL
-416 GGKLFN
+416 GGRLFN

-431 LGGRAAAGNTTLS
+431 LGGRAASRAEATSL
-444 QTLLSGSGL
+444 GSEILQGGAKDIPSALGL
-453 TIEQALRTVADDI
+453 VAADI
-466 ASGAASKAT
+466 AKGTVGKEA
-475 RDVLGEAT
+475 REVLALTT
-483 EYLIS
+483 EYLMAHAS
-488 RTAQLVPKS
+488 ELVPKS
-497 GKLSAVFNGTKQ
+497 SKLAAVFNGTKQ

-522 LIGMVSSA
+522 LIGMISSA
-530 ATQGLGKDGTFNT
+530 ATQGLGKDGTFNA

-551 IRAGQNAA
+551 MRAGANAA

-582 ANVDRIL
+582 ANVDSIL
-589 QDNEQA
+589 RERDEA
-595 AAHLQDARQMW
+595 ASTYLPEVRQMW
-606 YDIENPDGVVRPAQ
+606 YDIENPAGVVRPQ
-620 AQAQAQPQAQPTG
+620 SQAQAQPQVQAQPTA
-633 DPLQQAQAQAQAQ
+633 DPLQQAQAQAQA

-691 DAARADR
+691 AAARADR
-698 EMAAEVDAAK
+698 EMAAEVDVTK

-819 KNLLKIKTAEQT
+819 KNLLKIKTAEQA
-831 QPAPADGTAKA
+831 QPAPTDGATKA
-842 VSNTRSTKTVLEQN
+842 VSNTRSTKTVLENN

-884 FIEAYTSDEP
+884 FIEAFTSDEP
-894 TDVGYYRDRAV
+894 TDVGYFRDRAV

-912 VKQGQDQAT
+912 VKQGQDQTT

-993 SLMSFPDG
+993 AVVSFPDG
-1001 WQDDPRYLLMVG
+1001 WQDDPRFLRMVD
-1013 RYELQTGES
+1013 RYELQNGKP
-1022 FFRNQLGTGGEYQQA
+1022 FPRNQLGEDYQQA

-1044 LNEQQWY
+1044 LNEQQWH
-1051 QVRSP
+1051 QVRTP

-1061 FGDWENDPAN
+1061 FGDWETDPAN

-1099 GARAVSGSSTND
+1099 G
-1111 GFFFSDSPDVA
+1111 
-1122 GSYASVDSNYAP
+1122 
-1134 QPMVRGRIYDID
+1134 
-1146 DNLTADLGTFDSSDA
+1146 
-1161 LYAHLRE
+1161 
-1168 REAAGEYVDWDG
+1168 
-1180 VVTNT
+1180 
-1185 EYPQVPLSARNIIPA
+1185 
-1200 FLNIRQP
+1200 
-1207 QVTDFGGLPWN
+1207 
-1218 ALPAAQGG
+1218 
-1226 YITTDVLAREAQQS
+1226 
-1240 ADGAVFTNVRDS
+1240 
-1252 HAQSDTQVSTVY
+1252 
-1264 VAYDANQIKSAV
+1264 
-1276 ENSGEFS
+1276 EFS
-1283 TSDARFRHQRGVQTE
+1283 TTDARFRHQHGKTE

-1335 LWVSPRSQ
+1335 VWVSPRSQ

-1511 TARRPNDTAGIRT
+1511 TVRRPNDTAGIRT
-1524 PDQVNAYRQRM
+1524 PDQVSAYRQRM

-1560 LDDTSKANILSQLGT
+1560 LDATSKANILSQLSA

-1679 YFIRVEMN
+1679 YFVRVEMN
-1687 DDATGAKGIIYEEPV
+1687 DDATGAKGIIYEESA
-1702 TGDID
+1702 TGDPD

-1736 EANRALTPEELVVLN
+1736 EANRALTPEDLVVLN

-1775 ANYVPI
+1775 ANYIPI

-1799 YTPFMAVEQM
+1799 YTPFTAVEQM

-1844 NQQSL
+1844 KQQSL
-1849 RDRTEKLR
+1849 RDRTERLR
-1857 QSIIDSGISQEKVN
+1857 QTIIDSGISQEKVN

-1877 EERVRSDVLLNSDEA
+1877 EERVRSDVLLNSDES

-1943 QALANLTVE
+1943 QAVANLTVE
-1952 ERNKIGSIVAEVAET
+1952 ERNKIGAIVAEVAET

-1981 TDKDYYERVDRG
+1981 TDKDYYERVNRG
-1993 KGYLDL
+1993 KDYLGL

-2086 NFEDADN
+2086 NFDDPDN

-2129 LHQEQPHAAV
+2129 LRQEQPHAAV

-2274 TARVAEAIAYPP
+2274 TARVAETIAYPP

-2521 GKRIQFAAD
+2521 GKRIRFAAD

>member
-63 AQQQQAQAQAQ
+63 AQQQQAQVQAQ

-176 NSLADSAVGGIA
+176 NSLADSAVGGLA

-313 AAVGKGIVKG
+313 AAVGKGVVKG
-323 AAKGVSKATFGMA
+323 AAKAASKATFGLA
-336 DDVLRAGGAQLGRA
+336 DDVLRASGAQLGRA

-356 AAERLNPSILARS
+356 AAERLNPSMLVRT
-369 AAIEGAGNAMDVL
+369 AAIEGSGNAMDVL
-382 RQEGAYNP
+382 RQEGAYDPN
-390 TTAQYTDDA
+390 TAQYTDDA
-399 LATAAVTGL
+399 LATAAATGL
-408 LTGGITYA
+408 LTGGITYL

-431 LGGRAAAGNTTLS
+431 LGGRAASRAEATSL
-444 QTLLSGSGL
+444 GSEILQGGAKDIPSALGL
-453 TIEQALRTVADDI
+453 VAADI
-466 ASGAASKAT
+466 AKGTVGKEA
-475 RDVLGEAT
+475 REVLALTT
-483 EYLIS
+483 EYLMAHAS
-488 RTAQLVPKS
+488 ELVPKS
-497 GKLSAVFNGTKQ
+497 SRFAAVFNGTKQ

-522 LIGMVSSA
+522 LIGMITSA

-551 IRAGQNAA
+551 MRAGANAA
-559 TLGATLGVVSGGI
+559 TLGATLGVVSGSI

-582 ANVDRIL
+582 ANVDSIL
-589 QDNEQA
+589 RERDEA
-595 AAHLQDARQMW
+595 ASTYLPEVRQMW
-606 YDIENPDGVVRPAQ
+606 YDIENPAGVAQ
-620 AQAQAQPQAQPTG
+620 PQAQPQAQAQPTV
-633 DPLQQAQAQAQAQ
+633 DPLQQPQAQAQA

-698 EMAAEVDAAK
+698 EMAAEVDATK

-819 KNLLKIKTAEQT
+819 KNLLKIKTTEQA
-831 QPAPADGTAKA
+831 QPAPADGTTKA

-861 AGKDVMR
+861 AAKDVMR

-874 STNARVEVNN
+874 SHRARVEVNN
-884 FIEAYTSDEP
+884 FIEAFTSDEP
-894 TDVGYYRDRAV
+894 TDVGYYRDRAGY
-905 ASLTDMY
+905 ALTIMY
-912 VKQGQDQAT
+912 LNQRDDWTT
-921 AEASAQ
+921 ADANTQ
-927 QLVDDLEATLTDG
+927 QLLDDLEATLTDG

-993 SLMSFPDG
+993 AAVDLPDG
-1001 WQDDPRYLLMVG
+1001 GQDDLHTLLMRG
-1013 RYELQTGES
+1013 RYELRTGKA
-1022 FFRNQLGTGGEYQQA
+1022 FPRDQLG
-1037 LAAGRTE
+1037 
-1044 LNEQQWY
+1044 
-1051 QVRSP
+1051 
-1056 QFKAW
+1056 
-1061 FGDWENDPAN
+1061 
-1071 ASKVINPRTGEPLVV
+1071 
-1086 YHGTAGKFEAFDR
+1086 
-1099 GARAVSGSSTND
+1099 AV
-1111 GFFFSDSPDVA
+1111 
-1122 GSYASVDSNYAP
+1122 
-1134 QPMVRGRIYDID
+1134 
-1146 DNLTADLGTFDSSDA
+1146 
-1161 LYAHLRE
+1161 E
-1168 REAAGEYVDWDG
+1168 DG
-1180 VVTNT
+1180 V
-1185 EYPQVPLSARNIIPA
+1185 
-1200 FLNIRQP
+1200 
-1207 QVTDFGGLPWN
+1207 
-1218 ALPAAQGG
+1218 
-1226 YITTDVLAREAQQS
+1226 QS
-1240 ADGAVFTNVRDS
+1240 AW
-1252 HAQSDTQVSTVY
+1252 
-1264 VAYDANQIKSAV
+1264 
-1276 ENSGEFS
+1276 E
-1283 TSDARFRHQRGVQTE
+1283 
-1298 WDTMSDAEKH
+1298 TMSDAEKH

-1335 LWVSPRSQ
+1335 VWVSPRSQ

-1465 PAALRSTNSSSLVSR
+1465 PAALRSTNSSGLVSR

-1511 TARRPNDTAGIRT
+1511 TVRRPNDTAGIRT
-1524 PDQVNAYRQRM
+1524 PDQVSAYRQRM

-1560 LDDTSKANILSQLGT
+1560 LDATSKANILSQLSA

-1603 WRAQQQAAA
+1603 WRAQQQATA

-1637 DYVRRSVRQIRIY
+1637 DYVRHSVRQIRIY

-1877 EERVRSDVLLNSDEA
+1877 EERVRSDVLLNSDES

-1903 VLFDPATGRP
+1903 VLFDPTTGRP

-1943 QALANLTVE
+1943 QAIANLTVE
-1952 ERNKIGSIVAEVAET
+1952 ERNKIGAIVAEVAET

-1981 TDKDYYERVDRG
+1981 TDKDYYERVNRG

-2086 NFEDADN
+2086 NFDDPDN

-2129 LHQEQPHAAV
+2129 LRQEQPHAAV

-2274 TARVAEAIAYPP
+2274 TARVAETIAYPP

-2323 NPANADKAAAIILGT
+2323 NPVNADKAAAIILGT

-2596 VGSELFRS
+2596 AGSELFRS
-2604 TKPIHIDGQSEEA
+2604 AKPIHIDGQSEEA

-2630 HAGGTLDILNADIDQ
+2630 HAGGTLDILNADIDP

>member
-63 AQQQQAQAQAQ
+63 AQQQQAQVQAQ

-139 KDQIKKQVKDA
+139 KDQIKKQVKDTVTKA
-150 VVKVSTNKNLFD
+150 STNKHLFD

-202 KRMGKAG
+202 KRMDKAG

-313 AAVGKGIVKG
+313 AAVGKGVVKG
-323 AAKGVSKATFGMA
+323 TAKAASKATFGLA
-336 DDVLRAGGAQLGRA
+336 DDLFRAGGAQLGRA
-350 AGVLRP
+350 TGILKPV
-356 AAERLNPSILARS
+356 AERLNPSMLVRS
-369 AAIEGAGNAMDVL
+369 AALEGSGNAMDVL
-382 RQEGAYNP
+382 RQEGAYDPN
-390 TTAQYTDDA
+390 TAQYTDDA

-408 LTGGITYA
+408 LTGGITYL
-416 GGKLFN
+416 GGRVSN

-444 QTLLSGSGL
+444 QTLLSGSGV
-453 TIEQALRTVADDI
+453 TIEKALRSVAEDI
-466 ASGAASKAT
+466 ATNTANKAT
-475 RDVLGEAT
+475 RDLLGEAT
-483 EYLIS
+483 EFLMS
-488 RTAQLVPKS
+488 RTPQLVPKS
-497 GKLSAVFNGTKQ
+497 SKFSAVFSGAKEL
-509 ITSGMLGEGLEEG
+509 TSGMLGEGIEEG
-522 LIGMVSSA
+522 LIGMISSA
-530 ATQGLGKDGTFNT
+530 ATQGLGKDGTFNA

-551 IRAGQNAA
+551 MRAGANAA
-559 TLGATLGVVSGGI
+559 ALSATLGVVSGSF
-572 EAAGKYREHR
+572 EAAGKYRENR

-595 AAHLQDARQMW
+595 AAQLQDARQMW

-620 AQAQAQPQAQPTG
+620 AQAQARPQAQPTG
-633 DPLQQAQAQAQAQ
+633 DPLQQAQAQAQSQ

-698 EMAAEVDAAK
+698 EMAAEVDATK

-819 KNLLKIKTAEQT
+819 KNLLKIKTAEQA
-831 QPAPADGTAKA
+831 QPAPADGTTKA
-842 VSNTRSTKTVLEQN
+842 VSNIRSTKTVLENN
-856 GIAGA
+856 GISGA

-884 FIEAYTSDEP
+884 FIEAFASDEP

-927 QLVDDLEATLTDG
+927 QLVDDLEATLSDG
-940 VESRSATKE
+940 VESRAATKE

-993 SLMSFPDG
+993 AAQGDLFDG
-1001 WQDDPRYLLMVG
+1001 EGV
-1013 RYELQTGES
+1013 
-1022 FFRNQLGTGGEYQQA
+1022 RNQLGE
-1037 LAAGRTE
+1037 E
-1044 LNEQQWY
+1044 
-1051 QVRSP
+1051 
-1056 QFKAW
+1056 
-1061 FGDWENDPAN
+1061 
-1071 ASKVINPRTGEPLVV
+1071 
-1086 YHGTAGKFEAFDR
+1086 GT
-1099 GARAVSGSSTND
+1099 
-1111 GFFFSDSPDVA
+1111 
-1122 GSYASVDSNYAP
+1122 
-1134 QPMVRGRIYDID
+1134 
-1146 DNLTADLGTFDSSDA
+1146 
-1161 LYAHLRE
+1161 
-1168 REAAGEYVDWDG
+1168 
-1180 VVTNT
+1180 
-1185 EYPQVPLSARNIIPA
+1185 
-1200 FLNIRQP
+1200 
-1207 QVTDFGGLPWN
+1207 
-1218 ALPAAQGG
+1218 
-1226 YITTDVLAREAQQS
+1226 
-1240 ADGAVFTNVRDS
+1240 
-1252 HAQSDTQVSTVY
+1252 
-1264 VAYDANQIKSAV
+1264 
-1276 ENSGEFS
+1276 
-1283 TSDARFRHQRGVQTE
+1283 QTE

-1335 LWVSPRSQ
+1335 VWVSPRSQ

-1486 QVVSRLTGKYRK
+1486 QIVSRMTGKYRK
-1498 ASDSDVANFLNVV
+1498 ASDSDVADFLKVV

-1524 PDQVNAYRQRM
+1524 PDQVSAYRQRM

-1560 LDDTSKANILSQLGT
+1560 LDATSKANILSQLGA

-1637 DYVRRSVRQIRIY
+1637 NYVRRSVRQIRIY

-1666 YVGIISQVRKGDA
+1666 YVGIISQVRKGDD

-1775 ANYVPI
+1775 ANYIPI

-1799 YTPFMAVEQM
+1799 YTPFTAVEQM

-1844 NQQSL
+1844 KQQSL
-1849 RDRTEKLR
+1849 RDRTERLR
-1857 QSIIDSGISQEKVN
+1857 QTIIDSGISQEKVN

-1877 EERVRSDVLLNSDEA
+1877 EERVRSDVLLNSDES

-1981 TDKDYYERVDRG
+1981 TDKDYYERVNRG
-1993 KGYLDL
+1993 KNYLDL

-2086 NFEDADN
+2086 NFDDPDN

-2129 LHQEQPHAAV
+2129 LRQEQPHAAV

-2181 EQYVDSKSAPAV
+2181 EQYVDSKSAPTV

-2274 TARVAEAIAYPP
+2274 TARVAETIAYPP

>member
-37 QQSEARIAEAQKA
+37 QQSQARIAEAQKA

-63 AQQQQAQAQAQ
+63 AQQQQAQLQAQ
-74 QQQAAANAATMSTG
+74 QQQAAADTAAMSTG

-150 VVKVSTNKNLFD
+150 VTKASTNKHLFD

-188 DLASTLNIAAYEGA
+188 DLASTINTSVYEGA
-202 KRMGKAG
+202 KRMDKAG
-209 YTDALGN
+209 YTDALGFLS
-216 INPVYAMEKAWEF
+216 PAYALEKAWEY

-257 KSDYYKDAAR
+257 KSDYSKDAAR

-313 AAVGKGIVKG
+313 AAVGKGVVRGTAK
-323 AAKGVSKATFGMA
+323 AASKATFGLA
-336 DDVLRAGGAQLGRA
+336 DDVIRASGTQLGRA
-350 AGVLRP
+350 TGVLKP
-356 AAERLNPSILARS
+356 VAERLNPSLLARS
-369 AAIEGAGNAMDVL
+369 AAIEGSGNAMDVL
-382 RQEGAYNP
+382 RQEGAYNAD
-390 TTAQYTDDA
+390 TAQYTDDA
-399 LATAAVTGL
+399 LATAAATGL

-416 GGKLFN
+416 GGRLFN

-431 LGGRAAAGNTTLS
+431 LGGRAAAGNTTLG

-466 ASGAASKAT
+466 AAGAASKAT

-483 EYLIS
+483 EYLMS

-509 ITSGMLGEGLEEG
+509 LTSGMLGEGLEEG
-522 LIGMVSSA
+522 LIGMISSA

-551 IRAGQNAA
+551 MRAGANAA
-559 TLGATLGVVSGGI
+559 TLGATLGVVSGI
-572 EAAGKYREHR
+572 FESAGKYRENR

-589 QDNEQA
+589 RDNEQA
-595 AAHLQDARQMW
+595 DANLQEARQLW
-606 YDIENPDGVVRPAQ
+606 YDLENPAGVAQPQ
-620 AQAQAQPQAQPTG
+620 AQTQAQPTG
-633 DPLQQAQAQAQAQ
+633 DPLQQAQAQSQ

-698 EMAAEVDAAK
+698 EMAAEVDATK

-787 TTTEKSLLD
+787 KATEQSLID

-819 KNLLKIKTAEQT
+819 KNLLKIKTPTPA
-831 QPAPADGTAKA
+831 QPAPTDGTTKA
-842 VSNTRSTKTVLEQN
+842 VSNIRSTKTVLENN
-856 GIAGA
+856 GISGA

-884 FIEAYTSDEP
+884 FIEAFTSDEP

-927 QLVDDLEATLTDG
+927 QLVDDLEATLSDG
-940 VESRSATKE
+940 VESRAATKE

-970 VTPDATQAVHDTARA
+970 VTPDATQAVRDTARA

-993 SLMSFPDG
+993 AVQGDLFGDMD
-1001 WQDDPRYLLMVG
+1001 V
-1013 RYELQTGES
+1013 
-1022 FFRNQLGTGGEYQQA
+1022 RNQLG
-1037 LAAGRTE
+1037 
-1044 LNEQQWY
+1044 
-1051 QVRSP
+1051 
-1056 QFKAW
+1056 
-1061 FGDWENDPAN
+1061 
-1071 ASKVINPRTGEPLVV
+1071 
-1086 YHGTAGKFEAFDR
+1086 
-1099 GARAVSGSSTND
+1099 
-1111 GFFFSDSPDVA
+1111 
-1122 GSYASVDSNYAP
+1122 
-1134 QPMVRGRIYDID
+1134 
-1146 DNLTADLGTFDSSDA
+1146 
-1161 LYAHLRE
+1161 
-1168 REAAGEYVDWDG
+1168 AGEEG
-1180 VVTNT
+1180 
-1185 EYPQVPLSARNIIPA
+1185 I
-1200 FLNIRQP
+1200 
-1207 QVTDFGGLPWN
+1207 
-1218 ALPAAQGG
+1218 
-1226 YITTDVLAREAQQS
+1226 
-1240 ADGAVFTNVRDS
+1240 
-1252 HAQSDTQVSTVY
+1252 
-1264 VAYDANQIKSAV
+1264 
-1276 ENSGEFS
+1276 
-1283 TSDARFRHQRGVQTE
+1283 QTE
-1298 WDTMSDAEKH
+1298 WGMMSDAEKH

-1335 LWVSPRSQ
+1335 VWVSPRSQ

-1400 DYTQHMD
+1400 DYNQHMD

-1498 ASDSDVANFLNVV
+1498 ASDSDVADFLKVV
-1511 TARRPNDTAGIRT
+1511 TVRRPNDTAGIRT

-1545 YYHNQARSIYPDFDS
+1545 YYHNQARSIYPDFDA
-1560 LDDTSKANILSQLGT
+1560 LDSNTKADILSQLAT

-1629 SSNPQGQA
+1629 ASNPQGQA
-1637 DYVRRSVRQIRIY
+1637 DYVRRTVRQIRIY

-1657 YYNASDLDN
+1657 YYNASDLDT

-1764 RWTNWLRDKLP
+1764 RWTNWLREKLP

-1787 VVEMARTHWVSI
+1787 IVEMARTHWVSI

-1857 QSIIDSGISQEKVN
+1857 QSIIDSGLSQDKVN

-1877 EERVRSDVLLNSDEA
+1877 EERVRSDVLLNSDES

-1981 TDKDYYERVDRG
+1981 TDKDYYERVNRG

-2086 NFEDADN
+2086 NFDDPDN

-2129 LHQEQPHAAV
+2129 LRQEQPHAAV

-2144 INHYFNQ
+2144 VNHYFNQ

-2216 TARGQYTDPWQLA
+2216 TVRGQYTDPWQLA

-2246 AFATNALTGKLPH
+2246 AFASNPLTGRLPQ

-2274 TARVAEAIAYPP
+2274 TARVAETIAYPP
-2286 ETAMRLGSFRAYVE
+2286 ETAMRLGAFRAYVE

-2323 NPANADKAAAIILGT
+2323 NPVNADKAAAIILGT

-2425 GDVQI
+2425 GDIQI

-2461 EQAGGMVD
+2461 EQVGGMVD

-2590 MGIADI
+2590 MGIGDI

-2617 WLQMGE
+2617 WQKMGE

>member
-63 AQQQQAQAQAQ
+63 AQQQQAQVQAQ

-176 NSLADSAVGGIA
+176 NSLVDSAVGGMA
-188 DLASTLNIAAYEGA
+188 DLASSLNTAVYEGA
-202 KRMGKAG
+202 KHMGKSG
-209 YTDALGN
+209 YTDILG
-216 INPVYAMEKAWEF
+216 IVSPVYTMEKAWES

-241 QIDDAV
+241 QIDDTIVAV
-247 VATRAAWGDL
+247 RAAWGDL
-257 KSDYYKDAAR
+257 KSDYSKDAAR
-267 ARAEASGVAETL
+267 ARAEASGVAETM

-288 AFDELASA
+288 AIDELASS
-296 LGVVVGA
+296 LGVVVGSY
-303 KGLNLVGKGV
+303 GVGLVGKGV
-313 AAVGKGIVKG
+313 AALTKGLVKG
-323 AAKGVSKATFGMA
+323 AAKGVSKATLGMA
-336 DDVLRAGGAQLGRA
+336 DDVLRASGAQLGRA
-350 AGVLRP
+350 AGVLKP
-356 AAERLNPSILARS
+356 AAERLNPSMLVRT
-369 AAIEGAGNAMDVL
+369 AAIEGSGNAMDVL
-382 RQEGAYNP
+382 RQEGAYDPN
-390 TTAQYTDDA
+390 TAQYTDDA
-399 LATAAVTGL
+399 LATAAATGL
-408 LTGGITYA
+408 LTGGITYL

-431 LGGRAAAGNTTLS
+431 LGGRAASRAEATSL
-444 QTLLSGSGL
+444 GSEILQGGAKDIPSALGL
-453 TIEQALRTVADDI
+453 VAADI
-466 ASGAASKAT
+466 AKGTVGKEA
-475 RDVLGEAT
+475 REVLALTT
-483 EYLIS
+483 EYLMAHAS
-488 RTAQLVPKS
+488 ELVPKS
-497 GKLSAVFNGTKQ
+497 SKLAAVFNGTKQ

-522 LIGMVSSA
+522 LIGMITSA

-551 IRAGQNAA
+551 MRAGANAA
-559 TLGATLGVVSGGI
+559 TLGATLGVVSGSI

-582 ANVDRIL
+582 ANVDSIL
-589 QDNEQA
+589 RERDEA
-595 AAHLQDARQMW
+595 ASTYLPEVRQMW

-620 AQAQAQPQAQPTG
+620 AQAQPTV
-633 DPLQQAQAQAQAQ
+633 DPLQQAQAKAQA

-698 EMAAEVDAAK
+698 EMAAEVDATK

-819 KNLLKIKTAEQT
+819 KNLLKIKTAEQA
-831 QPAPADGTAKA
+831 QPAPTDGTTKA

-861 AGKDVMR
+861 AAKDVMR

-874 STNARVEVNN
+874 SHRARVEVNN
-884 FIEAYTSDEP
+884 FIEAFTSDEP
-894 TDVGYYRDRAV
+894 TDVGYYRDRAGY
-905 ASLTDMY
+905 ALTIMY
-912 VKQGQDQAT
+912 LNQRDDWTT
-921 AEASAQ
+921 ADANTQ
-927 QLVDDLEATLTDG
+927 QLLDDLEATLTDG

-993 SLMSFPDG
+993 AAVDLPDG
-1001 WQDDPRYLLMVG
+1001 GQDDLHTLLMRG
-1013 RYELQTGES
+1013 RYELRTGKA
-1022 FFRNQLGTGGEYQQA
+1022 FPRDQLG
-1037 LAAGRTE
+1037 
-1044 LNEQQWY
+1044 
-1051 QVRSP
+1051 
-1056 QFKAW
+1056 
-1061 FGDWENDPAN
+1061 
-1071 ASKVINPRTGEPLVV
+1071 
-1086 YHGTAGKFEAFDR
+1086 
-1099 GARAVSGSSTND
+1099 AV
-1111 GFFFSDSPDVA
+1111 
-1122 GSYASVDSNYAP
+1122 
-1134 QPMVRGRIYDID
+1134 
-1146 DNLTADLGTFDSSDA
+1146 
-1161 LYAHLRE
+1161 E
-1168 REAAGEYVDWDG
+1168 DG
-1180 VVTNT
+1180 V
-1185 EYPQVPLSARNIIPA
+1185 
-1200 FLNIRQP
+1200 
-1207 QVTDFGGLPWN
+1207 
-1218 ALPAAQGG
+1218 
-1226 YITTDVLAREAQQS
+1226 QS
-1240 ADGAVFTNVRDS
+1240 AW
-1252 HAQSDTQVSTVY
+1252 
-1264 VAYDANQIKSAV
+1264 
-1276 ENSGEFS
+1276 E
-1283 TSDARFRHQRGVQTE
+1283 
-1298 WDTMSDAEKH
+1298 TMSDAEKH

-1335 LWVSPRSQ
+1335 VWVSPRSQ
-1343 NLHNRNARAYVVDGD
+1343 NLHNRNARAYVIDGD

-1498 ASDSDVANFLNVV
+1498 ASDSNVANFLNVV
-1511 TARRPNDTAGIRT
+1511 TVRRPNDTAGIRT
-1524 PDQVNAYRQRM
+1524 PDQVSAYRQRM

-1560 LDDTSKANILSQLGT
+1560 LDATSKANILSQLSA

-1839 NSTNP
+1839 NNTNP

-1877 EERVRSDVLLNSDEA
+1877 EERVRSDVLLNSDES

-1943 QALANLTVE
+1943 QAVANLTVE

-1981 TDKDYYERVDRG
+1981 TDKDYYERVNRG
-1993 KGYLDL
+1993 KDYLGL

-2021 DSSAYSKAHALGRAS
+2021 DSSSYSKAHALGRAS

-2086 NFEDADN
+2086 NFDDPDN

-2129 LHQEQPHAAV
+2129 LRQEQPHAAV

-2274 TARVAEAIAYPP
+2274 TARVAETIAYPP

-2345 QQHGADNMVRHM
+2345 QQYGADNMVRHM

-2585 SADRD
+2585 SADHD

-2630 HAGGTLDILNADIDQ
+2630 HAGGALDILNADIDQ

>member
-37 QQSEARIAEAQKA
+37 QQSQARIAEAQQA

-63 AQQQQAQAQAQ
+63 AQQQQAQLQAQ
-74 QQQAAANAATMSTG
+74 QQQAAADTAAMSTG

-150 VVKVSTNKNLFD
+150 VIKASTNKHLFD

-171 VGDIG
+171 VGDVG
-176 NSLADSAVGGIA
+176 NSLADSAVGGLA

-202 KRMGKAG
+202 KRMEKAG

-216 INPVYAMEKAWEF
+216 INPVYALEKAWEF

-234 GKMNWDK
+234 GKLNWDK

-257 KSDYYKDAAR
+257 KSDYSKDAAR
-267 ARAEASGVAETL
+267 ARAEASGVAETM

-313 AAVGKGIVKG
+313 AAAGKGIVRGTAK
-323 AAKGVSKATFGMA
+323 AASKATFGLA
-336 DDVLRAGGAQLGRA
+336 DDVLRAGGAQFGRA
-350 AGVLRP
+350 AGVLKP
-356 AAERLNPSILARS
+356 VAERLNPSLLVRS
-369 AAIEGAGNAMDVL
+369 AAIEGSGNAMNVL
-382 RQEGAYNP
+382 RQEGAYNAD
-390 TTAQYTDDA
+390 TAQYTDDA
-399 LATAAVTGL
+399 LATAAATGL
-408 LTGGITYA
+408 LTGGVTYL
-416 GGKLFN
+416 GGRLFS

-431 LGGRAAAGNTTLS
+431 LGGRAAAGNTALS

-453 TIEQALRTVADDI
+453 TIAQALRTVADDI
-466 ASGAASKAT
+466 VSGAASKAT

-483 EYLIS
+483 EFLMS
-488 RTAQLVPKS
+488 RTAQLVPKTS
-497 GKLSAVFNGTKQ
+497 NLSAAFSGAKQ
-509 ITSGMLGEGLEEG
+509 LTSGMLGEGLEEG
-522 LIGMVSSA
+522 LIGMISSA

-543 NNIDIKEV
+543 NNIDLKEV
-551 IRAGQNAA
+551 MRAGANAA
-559 TLGATLGVVSGGI
+559 TLGATLGVVSGSF
-572 EAAGKYREHR
+572 EAAGKYRENR

-589 QDNEQA
+589 RDNEQA
-595 AAHLQDARQMW
+595 DANRQEARQLW
-606 YDIENPDGVVRPAQ
+606 YDLENPAGVAQPAQ
-620 AQAQAQPQAQPTG
+620 QAQPMQPQAAV
-633 DPLQQAQAQAQAQ
+633 DPLQQAQAQAQ
-646 QPTAPLALP
+646 QPNAPLALP

-686 RVAQT
+686 RVAQA

-698 EMAAEVDAAK
+698 VAVAEADASK

-725 KVALNELLTPE
+725 KTALNELLTPE

-749 DDILNRSDIHVPQ
+749 DDVLNRSDIHVPQ

-787 TTTEKSLLD
+787 KATEQSLID

-819 KNLLKIKTAEQT
+819 KNLLNIKTAEQAKPA
-831 QPAPADGTAKA
+831 QPDGTTKA
-842 VSNTRSTKTVLEQN
+842 VSNIRSTKTVLENN

-861 AGKDVMR
+861 ASKDVMR

-874 STNARVEVNN
+874 STNARVELNN
-884 FIEAYTSDEP
+884 FIEAFTSDEP

-927 QLVDDLEATLTDG
+927 QLVDDLEATLSDG
-940 VESRSATKE
+940 VESRAATKE

-959 AKKLQLTLFDE
+959 SKKLQLTLFDE

-985 MQKHGAPT
+985 MQKHGAPIVVQGD
-993 SLMSFPDG
+993 LFGD
-1001 WQDDPRYLLMVG
+1001 VG
-1013 RYELQTGES
+1013 V
-1022 FFRNQLGTGGEYQQA
+1022 RNQLGE
-1037 LAAGRTE
+1037 E
-1044 LNEQQWY
+1044 
-1051 QVRSP
+1051 
-1056 QFKAW
+1056 
-1061 FGDWENDPAN
+1061 
-1071 ASKVINPRTGEPLVV
+1071 
-1086 YHGTAGKFEAFDR
+1086 
-1099 GARAVSGSSTND
+1099 
-1111 GFFFSDSPDVA
+1111 
-1122 GSYASVDSNYAP
+1122 
-1134 QPMVRGRIYDID
+1134 
-1146 DNLTADLGTFDSSDA
+1146 
-1161 LYAHLRE
+1161 
-1168 REAAGEYVDWDG
+1168 
-1180 VVTNT
+1180 
-1185 EYPQVPLSARNIIPA
+1185 
-1200 FLNIRQP
+1200 
-1207 QVTDFGGLPWN
+1207 
-1218 ALPAAQGG
+1218 
-1226 YITTDVLAREAQQS
+1226 
-1240 ADGAVFTNVRDS
+1240 
-1252 HAQSDTQVSTVY
+1252 
-1264 VAYDANQIKSAV
+1264 
-1276 ENSGEFS
+1276 
-1283 TSDARFRHQRGVQTE
+1283 GVQTE
-1298 WDTMSDAEKH
+1298 WDMMSDAEKH

-1335 LWVSPRSQ
+1335 VWVSPRSQ
-1343 NLHNRNARAYVVDGD
+1343 NLHNRNTRAYVVDGD

-1400 DYTQHMD
+1400 DYNQHMD

-1452 NTLRNEWGLDMDI
+1452 NILRNEWGLDMDI

-1486 QVVSRLTGKYRK
+1486 QVVSRLTGKFRK
-1498 ASDSDVANFLNVV
+1498 TSDSDVADFLKVV
-1511 TARRPNDTAGIRT
+1511 TARRPNDAAGIRT
-1524 PDQVNAYRQRM
+1524 PDQVREYRQRM
-1535 SFEAAQARSD
+1535 SFESAQARSD

-1560 LDDTSKANILSQLGT
+1560 LDASSKADILSQLAT

-1582 ELGLQIRNSLLPVND
+1582 ELGLQVRNSLLPVND

-1603 WRAQQQAAA
+1603 WRAQQQAAD

-1629 SSNPQGQA
+1629 PSNPQGQA
-1637 DYVRRSVRQIRIY
+1637 DYVRRTVRQIRIY
-1650 PSRANTS
+1650 PSRADTS
-1657 YYNASDLDN
+1657 YYNAADLDT
-1666 YVGIISQVRKGDA
+1666 YVGIISQVRKGDE

-1787 VVEMARTHWVSI
+1787 IVEMARTHWVSI

-1849 RDRTEKLR
+1849 RDRTERLR
-1857 QSIIDSGISQEKVN
+1857 QIIIDSGISQEKVN

-1877 EERVRSDVLLNSDEA
+1877 EERVRSDVLLNSDES
-1892 LGHWQEVNGNR
+1892 LGHWQEVNGQR

-1981 TDKDYYERVDRG
+1981 TDKDYHERVNRG
-1993 KGYLDL
+1993 KDYLNL

-2008 VDFGGFFVTMRDD
+2008 VDFGDFFVTMRDD

-2086 NFEDADN
+2086 NFDDPDN

-2129 LHQEQPHAAV
+2129 LRQEQPHAAV

-2246 AFATNALTGKLPH
+2246 AFATNPLTGRLPQ

-2274 TARVAEAIAYPP
+2274 TARVAETIAYPP
-2286 ETAMRLGSFRAYVE
+2286 ETAMRLGVFRAYVE

-2323 NPANADKAAAIILGT
+2323 NPVNADKAAAIILGT

-2630 HAGGTLDILNADIDQ
+2630 HAGGTLDILNADIDP

-2670 SYKQLNAMISQAEA
+2670 SYKQLNDMIRQAEA

-2694 RADMRTIRTNK
+2694 RADMRTIHTNK

>member
-37 QQSEARIAEAQKA
+37 QQSEVRIAEAQQA

-58 QAAYV
+58 QAAYM

-74 QQQAAANAATMSTG
+74 QQQAAANAAVMSTG

-103 YGTHGIDPNGATL
+103 YGTHSIDPNGATL

-150 VVKVSTNKNLFD
+150 VIKASSNKHLFD

-176 NSLADSAVGGIA
+176 NSLADSAIGGLA
-188 DLASTLNIAAYEGA
+188 DLASTLNTVTYEGA

-209 YTDALGN
+209 YTDALGLLS
-216 INPVYAMEKAWEF
+216 PAYVMEKAWEA

-247 VATRAAWGDL
+247 VAARSAWGDL
-257 KSDYYKDAAR
+257 KSDYSKDAAR
-267 ARAEASGVAETL
+267 ARAEASGVAETM
-279 LALGDKPTT
+279 LALGDKPST
-288 AFDELASA
+288 ALDELAYA
-296 LGVVVGA
+296 LGTVVGA
-303 KGLNLVGKGV
+303 KGLGAVGKGAATVGKGV
-313 AAVGKGIVKG
+313 VKG
-323 AAKGVSKATFGMA
+323 AAQATSEATLGLA
-336 DDVLRAGGAQLGRA
+336 DDVLRAGGEQLGRA

-356 AAERLNPSILARS
+356 VAERLNPSLLART
-369 AAIEGAGNAMDVL
+369 AAIEGSGNAMDVL
-382 RQEGAYNP
+382 RQEGAYDPNA
-390 TTAQYTDDA
+390 AQYTGDA
-399 LATAAVTGL
+399 LATAAATGL
-408 LTGGITYA
+408 LTGGITYL
-416 GGKLFN
+416 GGRLFN

-453 TIEQALRTVADDI
+453 TIGQALRTVADDI
-466 ASGAASKAT
+466 ASGTASKAT
-475 RDVLGEAT
+475 REVLGEAT
-483 EYLIS
+483 EYLMT

-530 ATQGLGKDGTFNT
+530 ATQGIGKDGTFNT
-543 NNIDIKEV
+543 NNIDLKEV
-551 IRAGQNAA
+551 VRAGANAA
-559 TLGATLGVVSGGI
+559 TLGAALGVVSGSV
-572 EAAGKYREHR
+572 ESAGKYRENR

-589 QDNEQA
+589 RDNEQA
-595 AAHLQDARQMW
+595 AAQLQDARQMW
-606 YDIENPDGVVRPAQ
+606 YDIENPAGVARP
-620 AQAQAQPQAQPTG
+620 QAQAQPQAQPTA
-633 DPLQQAQAQAQAQ
+633 DPLQQAQAQAH
-646 QPTAPLALP
+646 PTAPLALP
-655 SPNPTL
+655 SPSPTL

-686 RVAQT
+686 RVAQA
-691 DAARADR
+691 DAARAGR
-698 EMAAEVDAAK
+698 EMAAEADASK

-749 DDILNRSDIHVPQ
+749 DDILNHSDIHVPQ

-780 IKSGTLD
+780 IKNGTLD
-787 TTTEKSLLD
+787 TATERSLID

-819 KNLLKIKTAEQT
+819 KNLLKIKTAEQA
-831 QPAPADGTAKA
+831 QPAPTDGTTKT
-842 VSNTRSTKTVLEQN
+842 VSNIRSTKTVLEQN

-874 STNARVEVNN
+874 STKARVEVNN
-884 FIEAYTSDEP
+884 FIEAFTSDEP
-894 TDVGYYRDRAV
+894 TDVGYFRDRAV
-905 ASLTDMY
+905 NSLTDMY

-927 QLVDDLEATLTDG
+927 QLVDDLEATLSDG
-940 VESRSATKE
+940 VESRAATKE

-985 MQKHGAPT
+985 MQKHGAPIE
-993 SLMSFPDG
+993 
-1001 WQDDPRYLLMVG
+1001 WQDDLIVRQG
-1013 RYELQTGES
+1013 LQVDES
-1022 FFRNQLGTGGEYQQA
+1022 FFRNQLGE
-1037 LAAGRTE
+1037 E
-1044 LNEQQWY
+1044 
-1051 QVRSP
+1051 
-1056 QFKAW
+1056 
-1061 FGDWENDPAN
+1061 
-1071 ASKVINPRTGEPLVV
+1071 
-1086 YHGTAGKFEAFDR
+1086 GT
-1099 GARAVSGSSTND
+1099 
-1111 GFFFSDSPDVA
+1111 
-1122 GSYASVDSNYAP
+1122 
-1134 QPMVRGRIYDID
+1134 
-1146 DNLTADLGTFDSSDA
+1146 
-1161 LYAHLRE
+1161 
-1168 REAAGEYVDWDG
+1168 
-1180 VVTNT
+1180 
-1185 EYPQVPLSARNIIPA
+1185 
-1200 FLNIRQP
+1200 
-1207 QVTDFGGLPWN
+1207 
-1218 ALPAAQGG
+1218 
-1226 YITTDVLAREAQQS
+1226 
-1240 ADGAVFTNVRDS
+1240 
-1252 HAQSDTQVSTVY
+1252 
-1264 VAYDANQIKSAV
+1264 
-1276 ENSGEFS
+1276 
-1283 TSDARFRHQRGVQTE
+1283 QTE
-1298 WDTMSDAEKH
+1298 WVMMSDAEKH

-1314 TITRGTNALRN
+1314 TIARGTNALRN
-1325 AFGDDIAWNV
+1325 AFGDDITWNV
-1335 LWVSPRSQ
+1335 VWVSPRSQ

-1400 DYTQHMD
+1400 DYNQHMD

-1452 NTLRNEWGLDMDI
+1452 NVLRNEWSLDMDI

-1480 IVSYLK
+1480 VISYLK
-1486 QVVSRLTGKYRK
+1486 QIVSRMTGKFRK
-1498 ASDSDVANFLNVV
+1498 ASDSAVADFLKVV

-1524 PDQVNAYRQRM
+1524 PDQVREYRQRM
-1535 SFEAAQARSD
+1535 SFESAQARSD
-1545 YYHNQARSIYPDFDS
+1545 YYHSQARSIYPDFDA
-1560 LDDTSKANILSQLGT
+1560 LDSNTKANILSQLAA

-1603 WRAQQQAAA
+1603 WRAQQQAAE

-1657 YYNASDLDN
+1657 YYNASDLDA
-1666 YVGIISQVRKGDA
+1666 YVGIISQVRKGDE

-1707 LDMHKA
+1707 LDMHNA

-1764 RWTNWLRDKLP
+1764 RWTNWLREKLP

-1787 VVEMARTHWVSI
+1787 IVEMARTHWVSI

-1844 NQQSL
+1844 KQQSL
-1849 RDRTEKLR
+1849 RDRTERLR
-1857 QSIIDSGISQEKVN
+1857 QTIIDSGISQEKVN

-1877 EERVRSDVLLNSDEA
+1877 EERVRSDVLLNSDES
-1892 LGHWQEVNGNR
+1892 LGHWKEVSGNR

-1981 TDKDYYERVDRG
+1981 TDKDYYERVKRG
-1993 KGYLDL
+1993 KSYLDL

-2086 NFEDADN
+2086 NFDDPDN

-2129 LHQEQPHAAV
+2129 LRQEQPHAAV

-2205 FSPDK
+2205 FSPDN

-2246 AFATNALTGKLPH
+2246 AFATNPLTGRLPQ

-2265 TGVSKARGI
+2265 SGVSKARGI
-2274 TARVAEAIAYPP
+2274 TARVAETIAYPP
-2286 ETAMRLGSFRAYVE
+2286 ETAMRLGAFRAYVE

-2382 NSMALM
+2382 DSMALM

-2425 GDVQI
+2425 GDIQI

-2436 GWFKLLIDNAVGVAM
+2436 GWFKLLIDNSVGVAM

-2461 EQAGGMVD
+2461 EQVGGMVD

-2509 RELKSEHAYDEN
+2509 RELKSEYAYDEN

-2604 TKPIHIDGQSEEA
+2604 TKPIHIAGQSEEA

-2645 SVTEAQRIYAEA
+2645 SVTDAQRIYAEA

-2670 SYKQLNAMISQAEA
+2670 SYKQLNDMISQAEA

>member
-37 QQSEARIAEAQKA
+37 QQSQARIAEAQQA

-63 AQQQQAQAQAQ
+63 AQQQQAQFQAQ
-74 QQQAAANAATMSTG
+74 QQQSAADTAAMSTG

-116 WNRKVLDNWLD
+116 WNRKVLDNWLE

-150 VVKVSTNKNLFD
+150 VIKASTNKHLFD

-176 NSLADSAVGGIA
+176 NSLADSAVGGLA

-202 KRMGKAG
+202 KRMEKAG

-216 INPVYAMEKAWEF
+216 INPVYALEKAWEF

-234 GKMNWDK
+234 GKLNWDK

-257 KSDYYKDAAR
+257 KSDYSKDAAR

-313 AAVGKGIVKG
+313 AAAGKGIVRGTAK
-323 AAKGVSKATFGMA
+323 AASKATFGLA

-350 AGVLRP
+350 AGVLKP
-356 AAERLNPSILARS
+356 VAERLNPSLLARS
-369 AAIEGAGNAMDVL
+369 AAIEGSGNAMNVL
-382 RQEGAYNP
+382 RQEGAYNAD
-390 TTAQYTDDA
+390 TAQYTDDA
-399 LATAAVTGL
+399 LATAAATGL
-408 LTGGITYA
+408 LTGGVTYL
-416 GGKLFN
+416 GGRLFS

-431 LGGRAAAGNTTLS
+431 LGGRAAAGNTALS

-466 ASGAASKAT
+466 VSGAASKAT

-483 EYLIS
+483 EFLMS
-488 RTAQLVPKS
+488 RTAQLVPKTS
-497 GKLSAVFNGTKQ
+497 NLSAAFSGAKQ

-522 LIGMVSSA
+522 LIGMISSA

-543 NNIDIKEV
+543 NNIDLKEV
-551 IRAGQNAA
+551 MRAGANAA
-559 TLGATLGVVSGGI
+559 TLGATLGVVSGSF
-572 EAAGKYREHR
+572 EAAGKYRENR

-589 QDNEQA
+589 RDNEQA
-595 AAHLQDARQMW
+595 DANLQEARQLW
-606 YDIENPDGVVRPAQ
+606 YDLENPASVAQPAQ
-620 AQAQAQPQAQPTG
+620 QAQPTQTQAAV
-633 DPLQQAQAQAQAQ
+633 DPLQQAQAQAQ
-646 QPTAPLALP
+646 QPNAPLALP

-661 AIPSNID
+661 ALPSNID

-686 RVAQT
+686 RVAQA

-698 EMAAEVDAAK
+698 VAVAEADASK

-725 KVALNELLTPE
+725 KTALNELLTPE

-787 TTTEKSLLD
+787 EATEQSLLD
-796 SASQLLRYATR
+796 SASQLLRYAIR

-819 KNLLKIKTAEQT
+819 KNLLKIKTAEQAKPA
-831 QPAPADGTAKA
+831 QPDGTTKV
-842 VSNTRSTKTVLEQN
+842 VSNIRSTKTVLENN

-861 AGKDVMR
+861 ASKDVMR

-874 STNARVEVNN
+874 STNARVELNN
-884 FIEAYTSDEP
+884 FIEAFTSDEP

-940 VESRSATKE
+940 VESRAATKE

-993 SLMSFPDG
+993 AVQGDLFGDV
-1001 WQDDPRYLLMVG
+1001 DV
-1013 RYELQTGES
+1013 
-1022 FFRNQLGTGGEYQQA
+1022 RNQLDTE
-1037 LAAGRTE
+1037 GR
-1044 LNEQQWY
+1044 
-1051 QVRSP
+1051 
-1056 QFKAW
+1056 
-1061 FGDWENDPAN
+1061 
-1071 ASKVINPRTGEPLVV
+1071 
-1086 YHGTAGKFEAFDR
+1086 
-1099 GARAVSGSSTND
+1099 
-1111 GFFFSDSPDVA
+1111 
-1122 GSYASVDSNYAP
+1122 
-1134 QPMVRGRIYDID
+1134 
-1146 DNLTADLGTFDSSDA
+1146 
-1161 LYAHLRE
+1161 
-1168 REAAGEYVDWDG
+1168 
-1180 VVTNT
+1180 
-1185 EYPQVPLSARNIIPA
+1185 
-1200 FLNIRQP
+1200 
-1207 QVTDFGGLPWN
+1207 
-1218 ALPAAQGG
+1218 
-1226 YITTDVLAREAQQS
+1226 
-1240 ADGAVFTNVRDS
+1240 
-1252 HAQSDTQVSTVY
+1252 
-1264 VAYDANQIKSAV
+1264 
-1276 ENSGEFS
+1276 
-1283 TSDARFRHQRGVQTE
+1283 QTE

-1335 LWVSPRSQ
+1335 VWVSPRSQ
-1343 NLHNRNARAYVVDGD
+1343 SLHNRNARAYVVDGD

-1400 DYTQHMD
+1400 DYNQHMD

-1465 PAALRSTNSSSLVSR
+1465 PTALRSTNSSSLVSR

-1486 QVVSRLTGKYRK
+1486 QVVSRLTGKFRK
-1498 ASDSDVANFLNVV
+1498 ASDSDVADFLKVV
-1511 TARRPNDTAGIRT
+1511 TARRPNDTVGTRT
-1524 PDQVNAYRQRM
+1524 PDQVREYRQRM
-1535 SFEAAQARSD
+1535 SFESAQARSD
-1545 YYHNQARSIYPDFDS
+1545 YYHDQARSIYPDFDS
-1560 LDDTSKANILSQLGT
+1560 LDASSKTDILSQLAT
-1575 GDEQAQT
+1575 GDAQAQT
-1582 ELGLQIRNSLLPVND
+1582 ELGLQVRNSLLPVND

-1612 HAQKVAAAQQ
+1612 HAQRVSAAQQ

-1629 SSNPQGQA
+1629 ASNPQAQA
-1637 DYVRRSVRQIRIY
+1637 DYVRRTVRQIRIY

-1657 YYNASDLDN
+1657 YYNAADLDT
-1666 YVGIISQVRKGDA
+1666 YVGIISQVRKGDE

-1764 RWTNWLRDKLP
+1764 RWTNWLREKLP

-1787 VVEMARTHWVSI
+1787 IVEMARTHWVSI
-1799 YTPFMAVEQM
+1799 YTPFIAVEQM

-1849 RDRTEKLR
+1849 RDRTERLR
-1857 QSIIDSGISQEKVN
+1857 QTIIDSGISQEKVN

-1877 EERVRSDVLLNSDEA
+1877 EERVRSDVLLNSDES
-1892 LGHWQEVNGNR
+1892 LGHWQEVNGQR

-1981 TDKDYYERVDRG
+1981 TDKDYHERVNRG
-1993 KGYLDL
+1993 KDYLNL

-2086 NFEDADN
+2086 NFDDPDN

-2129 LHQEQPHAAV
+2129 LRQEQPHAAV

-2246 AFATNALTGKLPH
+2246 AFATNPLTGRLPQ

-2274 TARVAEAIAYPP
+2274 TARVAETIAYPP
-2286 ETAMRLGSFRAYVE
+2286 ETAMRLGVFRAYVE

-2323 NPANADKAAAIILGT
+2323 NPVNADKAAAIILGT

-2451 GKRNILDAAT
+2451 GKRNIIDAAT
-2461 EQAGGMVD
+2461 EQVGGMVD

-2509 RELKSEHAYDEN
+2509 RELKSEYAYDEN

-2551 ATGGAV
+2551 ATGGVV

-2573 GLYRSVTRGIDA
+2573 GLYRSVTRGVDA

-2604 TKPIHIDGQSEEA
+2604 TKPIHIDGQSEES

-2670 SYKQLNAMISQAEA
+2670 SYKQLNDMIRQAEA

>member
-37 QQSEARIAEAQKA
+37 QQSQARIAEAQKA

-63 AQQQQAQAQAQ
+63 AQQQQAQLQAQ
-74 QQQAAANAATMSTG
+74 QQQAAADTAAMSTG

-150 VVKVSTNKNLFD
+150 VTRASTNKHLFD

-188 DLASTLNIAAYEGA
+188 DLASTINTAVYEGA
-202 KRMGKAG
+202 KRMDKAG
-209 YTDALGN
+209 YTDALGFLS
-216 INPVYAMEKAWEF
+216 PTYALEKAWEY

-257 KSDYYKDAAR
+257 KSDYSKDAAR

-288 AFDELASA
+288 ALDELASA

-313 AAVGKGIVKG
+313 AAVGKGVVRGTAK
-323 AAKGVSKATFGMA
+323 AASKATFGLA
-336 DDVLRAGGAQLGRA
+336 DDVLRASGTQLGRA
-350 AGVLRP
+350 TGVLKP
-356 AAERLNPSILARS
+356 VAERLNPSLLARS
-369 AAIEGAGNAMDVL
+369 AAIEGSGNAMDVL
-382 RQEGAYNP
+382 RQEGAYNAD
-390 TTAQYTDDA
+390 TAQYTDDA
-399 LATAAVTGL
+399 LATAAATGL

-416 GGKLFN
+416 GGRLFN

-431 LGGRAAAGNTTLS
+431 LGGRAASRAEATSLGGEILQGGAKDIPS
-444 QTLLSGSGL
+444 ALGL
-453 TIEQALRTVADDI
+453 VAADI
-466 ASGAASKAT
+466 AKGTVGKEA
-475 RDVLGEAT
+475 REVLALTT
-483 EYLIS
+483 EYLMAHAS
-488 RTAQLVPKS
+488 ELVPKS
-497 GKLSAVFNGTKQ
+497 SKLAAVFNGTKQ

-522 LIGMVSSA
+522 LIGMISSA

-543 NNIDIKEV
+543 NNIDLKEV
-551 IRAGQNAA
+551 MRAGANAA
-559 TLGATLGVVSGGI
+559 TLGATLGVVSGSF

-582 ANVDRIL
+582 ANVDSIL
-589 QDNEQA
+589 RERDEA
-595 AAHLQDARQMW
+595 ASTYLPEVRQMW

-620 AQAQAQPQAQPTG
+620 AQTQTQPQAQPTG
-633 DPLQQAQAQAQAQ
+633 DPLQQAQAQAQVQ

-686 RVAQT
+686 RVAQA

-698 EMAAEVDAAK
+698 EMAAEVDATK

-725 KVALNELLTPE
+725 KAALNELLTPE

-787 TTTEKSLLD
+787 KATEQSLID

-819 KNLLKIKTAEQT
+819 KNLLKIKTPTPA
-831 QPAPADGTAKA
+831 QPAPTDGTTKA
-842 VSNTRSTKTVLEQN
+842 VGNIRSTKTVLENN
-856 GIAGA
+856 GISGA

-884 FIEAYTSDEP
+884 FIEAFTSDEP

-927 QLVDDLEATLTDG
+927 QLVDDLEATLSDG
-940 VESRSATKE
+940 VESRAATKE

-993 SLMSFPDG
+993 AVQGDLFGDMD
-1001 WQDDPRYLLMVG
+1001 V
-1013 RYELQTGES
+1013 
-1022 FFRNQLGTGGEYQQA
+1022 RNQLG
-1037 LAAGRTE
+1037 
-1044 LNEQQWY
+1044 
-1051 QVRSP
+1051 
-1056 QFKAW
+1056 
-1061 FGDWENDPAN
+1061 
-1071 ASKVINPRTGEPLVV
+1071 
-1086 YHGTAGKFEAFDR
+1086 
-1099 GARAVSGSSTND
+1099 
-1111 GFFFSDSPDVA
+1111 
-1122 GSYASVDSNYAP
+1122 
-1134 QPMVRGRIYDID
+1134 
-1146 DNLTADLGTFDSSDA
+1146 
-1161 LYAHLRE
+1161 
-1168 REAAGEYVDWDG
+1168 AGEEG
-1180 VVTNT
+1180 
-1185 EYPQVPLSARNIIPA
+1185 I
-1200 FLNIRQP
+1200 
-1207 QVTDFGGLPWN
+1207 
-1218 ALPAAQGG
+1218 
-1226 YITTDVLAREAQQS
+1226 
-1240 ADGAVFTNVRDS
+1240 
-1252 HAQSDTQVSTVY
+1252 
-1264 VAYDANQIKSAV
+1264 
-1276 ENSGEFS
+1276 
-1283 TSDARFRHQRGVQTE
+1283 QTE
-1298 WDTMSDAEKH
+1298 WDMMSDAEKH

-1335 LWVSPRSQ
+1335 VWVSPRSQ

-1400 DYTQHMD
+1400 DYNQHMD

-1480 IVSYLK
+1480 VVSYLK
-1486 QVVSRLTGKYRK
+1486 QLVSRLTGKYRK
-1498 ASDSDVANFLNVV
+1498 ASDSDVADFLKVV

-1545 YYHNQARSIYPDFDS
+1545 YYHNQARSIYPDFDA
-1560 LDDTSKANILSQLGT
+1560 LDSNTKADILSQLAT

-1629 SSNPQGQA
+1629 ASNPQGQA
-1637 DYVRRSVRQIRIY
+1637 DYVRRTVRQIRIY

-1657 YYNASDLDN
+1657 YYNASDLDT

-1764 RWTNWLRDKLP
+1764 RWTNWLREKLP

-1787 VVEMARTHWVSI
+1787 IVEMARTHWVSI

-1857 QSIIDSGISQEKVN
+1857 QSIIDSGLSQDKVN

-1877 EERVRSDVLLNSDEA
+1877 EERVRSDVLLNSDES

-1981 TDKDYYERVDRG
+1981 TDKDYYERVNRG

-2086 NFEDADN
+2086 NFDDPDN

-2129 LHQEQPHAAV
+2129 LRQEQPHAAV

-2144 INHYFNQ
+2144 VNHYFNQ

-2246 AFATNALTGKLPH
+2246 AFASNPLTGRLPQ

-2274 TARVAEAIAYPP
+2274 TARVAETIAYPP
-2286 ETAMRLGSFRAYVE
+2286 ETAMRLGAFRAYVE

-2323 NPANADKAAAIILGT
+2323 NPVNADKAAAIILGT

-2425 GDVQI
+2425 GDIQI

-2436 GWFKLLIDNAVGVAM
+2436 GWFKLLIDNSVGVAM

-2461 EQAGGMVD
+2461 EQVGGMVD

-2590 MGIADI
+2590 MGIGDI

-2617 WLQMGE
+2617 WQKMGE

>member
-37 QQSEARIAEAQKA
+37 QQSQARIAEAQQA

-63 AQQQQAQAQAQ
+63 AQQQQAQLQAQ
-74 QQQAAANAATMSTG
+74 QQQAAADTAAMSTG

-116 WNRKVLDNWLD
+116 WNRKVLDNWLE

-150 VVKVSTNKNLFD
+150 VIKASTNKHLFD

-176 NSLADSAVGGIA
+176 NSLADSAVGGLA
-188 DLASTLNIAAYEGA
+188 DLASTINTAVYEGA
-202 KRMGKAG
+202 KRMDKAG

-216 INPVYAMEKAWEF
+216 INPVYALEKAWEF

-234 GKMNWDK
+234 GKLNWDK

-257 KSDYYKDAAR
+257 KSDYSKDAAR

-288 AFDELASA
+288 ALDELASA

-313 AAVGKGIVKG
+313 AAAGKGIVRGTAK
-323 AAKGVSKATFGMA
+323 AASKATFGLA

-350 AGVLRP
+350 AGVLKP
-356 AAERLNPSILARS
+356 VAERLNPSLLARS
-369 AAIEGAGNAMDVL
+369 AAIEGSGNAMNVL
-382 RQEGAYNP
+382 RQEGAYNAD
-390 TTAQYTDDA
+390 TAQYTDDA
-399 LATAAVTGL
+399 LATAAATGL
-408 LTGGITYA
+408 LTGGVTYL
-416 GGKLFN
+416 GGRLFS

-431 LGGRAAAGNTTLS
+431 LGGRAAVGNTALS

-466 ASGAASKAT
+466 VSGAASKAT

-483 EYLIS
+483 EFLMS
-488 RTAQLVPKS
+488 RTAQLVPKTS
-497 GKLSAVFNGTKQ
+497 NLSAAFSGAKQ

-522 LIGMVSSA
+522 LIGMISSA

-543 NNIDIKEV
+543 NNIDLKEV
-551 IRAGQNAA
+551 MRAGANAA
-559 TLGATLGVVSGGI
+559 TLGATLGVVSGSF
-572 EAAGKYREHR
+572 EAAGKYRENR

-589 QDNEQA
+589 RDNEQA
-595 AAHLQDARQMW
+595 DANLQEARQMW
-606 YDIENPDGVVRPAQ
+606 YDLENPAGVTQPAQ
-620 AQAQAQPQAQPTG
+620 QAQPTQTQAAV
-633 DPLQQAQAQAQAQ
+633 DPLQQAQAQAQ

-661 AIPSNID
+661 AIPSSID

-686 RVAQT
+686 RVAQA
-691 DAARADR
+691 DATRADR
-698 EMAAEVDAAK
+698 VAVAEADASK

-725 KVALNELLTPE
+725 KTALNELLTPE

-749 DDILNRSDIHVPQ
+749 DDVLNRSDIHVPQ

-787 TTTEKSLLD
+787 KATEQSLLD

-819 KNLLKIKTAEQT
+819 KNLLKIKTAEQAKPA
-831 QPAPADGTAKA
+831 QPDGATKA
-842 VSNTRSTKTVLEQN
+842 VSNIRSTKTVLENN

-861 AGKDVMR
+861 ASKDVMR

-874 STNARVEVNN
+874 STNARVGLNN
-884 FIEAYTSDEP
+884 FIEAFTSDEP

-927 QLVDDLEATLTDG
+927 QLVDDLEATLSDG
-940 VESRSATKE
+940 VESRAATKE

-993 SLMSFPDG
+993 AVQGDLFDG
-1001 WQDDPRYLLMVG
+1001 EVV
-1013 RYELQTGES
+1013 
-1022 FFRNQLGTGGEYQQA
+1022 RNQLSE
-1037 LAAGRTE
+1037 
-1044 LNEQQWY
+1044 
-1051 QVRSP
+1051 
-1056 QFKAW
+1056 
-1061 FGDWENDPAN
+1061 D
-1071 ASKVINPRTGEPLVV
+1071 
-1086 YHGTAGKFEAFDR
+1086 
-1099 GARAVSGSSTND
+1099 
-1111 GFFFSDSPDVA
+1111 
-1122 GSYASVDSNYAP
+1122 
-1134 QPMVRGRIYDID
+1134 
-1146 DNLTADLGTFDSSDA
+1146 
-1161 LYAHLRE
+1161 
-1168 REAAGEYVDWDG
+1168 
-1180 VVTNT
+1180 
-1185 EYPQVPLSARNIIPA
+1185 
-1200 FLNIRQP
+1200 
-1207 QVTDFGGLPWN
+1207 
-1218 ALPAAQGG
+1218 
-1226 YITTDVLAREAQQS
+1226 
-1240 ADGAVFTNVRDS
+1240 
-1252 HAQSDTQVSTVY
+1252 
-1264 VAYDANQIKSAV
+1264 
-1276 ENSGEFS
+1276 
-1283 TSDARFRHQRGVQTE
+1283 GVQTE
-1298 WDTMSDAEKH
+1298 WGTLSDAEKH

-1335 LWVSPRSQ
+1335 VWVSPRSQ

-1395 VLRGA
+1395 VLRGV
-1400 DYTQHMD
+1400 DYNQHMD

-1416 ALMARIGERYGNIDK
+1416 ALVARIGERYGNIDK

-1480 IVSYLK
+1480 VVSYLK

-1498 ASDSDVANFLNVV
+1498 ASDSDVADFLKVV

-1545 YYHNQARSIYPDFDS
+1545 YYHSQARSIYPDFDS
-1560 LDDTSKANILSQLGT
+1560 LDATSKANILSQLGT

-1751 RAQQMGLSSPSLR
+1751 RAQQMSLSSPSLR
-1764 RWTNWLRDKLP
+1764 RWTNWLREKLP

-1787 VVEMARTHWVSI
+1787 IVEMARTHWVSI
-1799 YTPFMAVEQM
+1799 YTPFIAVEQM

-1844 NQQSL
+1844 KQQSL
-1849 RDRTEKLR
+1849 RDRTERLR
-1857 QSIIDSGISQEKVN
+1857 QTIIDSGLSQEKVN

-1877 EERVRSDVLLNSDEA
+1877 EERVRSDVLLNSDES
-1892 LGHWQEVNGNR
+1892 LGHWQEVDGQR

-1943 QALANLTVE
+1943 QAVANLTVE

-1981 TDKDYYERVDRG
+1981 NDKDYNERIHRG
-1993 KGYLDL
+1993 KSYLDL

-2086 NFEDADN
+2086 NFDDPDN

-2129 LHQEQPHAAV
+2129 LRQEQPHAAV

-2199 YALKYL
+2199 YALKYM

-2229 YQRLGAGMQFG
+2229 YQRLGAGIQFG

-2246 AFATNALTGKLPH
+2246 AFATNPLTGRLPQ

-2274 TARVAEAIAYPP
+2274 TARVAETIAYPP
-2286 ETAMRLGSFRAYVE
+2286 ETAMRLGAFRAYVE

-2403 DDDEFGNSKYYQ
+2403 DDDEFGNSNYYQ

-2451 GKRNILDAAT
+2451 GKRNIIDAAT

-2604 TKPIHIDGQSEEA
+2604 AKPIHIDGQSEEA

-2670 SYKQLNAMISQAEA
+2670 SYKQLNDMIRQAEA

>member
-63 AQQQQAQAQAQ
+63 AQQQQAQVQAQ

-176 NSLADSAVGGIA
+176 NSLVDSAVGGVA
-188 DLASTLNIAAYEGA
+188 DLASSLNTAVYEGA
-202 KRMGKAG
+202 KHMGKSG
-209 YTDALGN
+209 YTDILG
-216 INPVYAMEKAWEF
+216 IVSPVYTMEKAWEY

-241 QIDDAV
+241 QIDDTIV
-247 VATRAAWGDL
+247 SVRAAWGDL
-257 KSDYYKDAAR
+257 KSDYSKDAAR
-267 ARAEASGVAETL
+267 ARAEASGVAETM

-288 AFDELASA
+288 AIDELASS
-296 LGVVVGA
+296 LGVVVGSY
-303 KGLNLVGKGV
+303 GVGLVGKGV
-313 AAVGKGIVKG
+313 AALTKGIIKG
-323 AAKGVSKATFGMA
+323 AAKGVSKATLGMA

-350 AGVLRP
+350 AGVLKP
-356 AAERLNPSILARS
+356 AAERLNPSMLVRT
-369 AAIEGAGNAMDVL
+369 AAIEGSGNAMDVL
-382 RQEGAYNP
+382 RQEGAYDPN
-390 TTAQYTDDA
+390 TAQYTDDA
-399 LATAAVTGL
+399 LATAAATGL
-408 LTGGITYA
+408 LTGGITYL

-483 EYLIS
+483 EYLMS

-509 ITSGMLGEGLEEG
+509 LTSGMLGEGLEEG

-530 ATQGLGKDGTFNT
+530 ATQGLGKDGTFNA

-551 IRAGQNAA
+551 MRAGANAA
-559 TLGATLGVVSGGI
+559 TLGATLGVVSGSI
-572 EAAGKYREHR
+572 EAAGKYRENR

-595 AAHLQDARQMW
+595 AAQLQDARQMW
-606 YDIENPDGVVRPAQ
+606 YDIENPAGVAQPQGQAQ
-620 AQAQAQPQAQPTG
+620 AQAQAQAQSQAQPTV
-633 DPLQQAQAQAQAQ
+633 DPLQQAQAQAQA

-698 EMAAEVDAAK
+698 EMAAEVDATK

-831 QPAPADGTAKA
+831 QPAPADGTTKA

-884 FIEAYTSDEP
+884 FIEAFTSDEP
-894 TDVGYYRDRAV
+894 TDVGYFRDRAV

-970 VTPDATQAVHDTARA
+970 VTPDATQAVQDTARA

-993 SLMSFPDG
+993 AAVDLPDG
-1001 WQDDPRYLLMVG
+1001 GQDDLHTLLMRG
-1013 RYELQTGES
+1013 RYELRTGKA
-1022 FFRNQLGTGGEYQQA
+1022 FPRDQLG
-1037 LAAGRTE
+1037 
-1044 LNEQQWY
+1044 
-1051 QVRSP
+1051 
-1056 QFKAW
+1056 
-1061 FGDWENDPAN
+1061 
-1071 ASKVINPRTGEPLVV
+1071 
-1086 YHGTAGKFEAFDR
+1086 
-1099 GARAVSGSSTND
+1099 AV
-1111 GFFFSDSPDVA
+1111 
-1122 GSYASVDSNYAP
+1122 
-1134 QPMVRGRIYDID
+1134 
-1146 DNLTADLGTFDSSDA
+1146 
-1161 LYAHLRE
+1161 E
-1168 REAAGEYVDWDG
+1168 DG
-1180 VVTNT
+1180 V
-1185 EYPQVPLSARNIIPA
+1185 
-1200 FLNIRQP
+1200 
-1207 QVTDFGGLPWN
+1207 
-1218 ALPAAQGG
+1218 
-1226 YITTDVLAREAQQS
+1226 QS
-1240 ADGAVFTNVRDS
+1240 AW
-1252 HAQSDTQVSTVY
+1252 
-1264 VAYDANQIKSAV
+1264 
-1276 ENSGEFS
+1276 E
-1283 TSDARFRHQRGVQTE
+1283 
-1298 WDTMSDAEKH
+1298 TMSDAEKH

-1335 LWVSPRSQ
+1335 VWVSPRSQ

-1407 RLAENPFVQ
+1407 RLAGNPFVQ

-1524 PDQVNAYRQRM
+1524 PDQVSAYRQRM

-1560 LDDTSKANILSQLGT
+1560 LDATSKANILSQLSA

-1775 ANYVPI
+1775 ANYIPI

-1877 EERVRSDVLLNSDEA
+1877 EERVRSDVLLNSDES

-1943 QALANLTVE
+1943 QAVANLTVE

-1981 TDKDYYERVDRG
+1981 TDKDYYERVNRG
-1993 KGYLDL
+1993 KDYLDL

-2086 NFEDADN
+2086 NFDDPDN

-2129 LHQEQPHAAV
+2129 LRQEQPHAAV

-2274 TARVAEAIAYPP
+2274 TARVAETIAYPP

-2509 RELKSEHAYDEN
+2509 RELKAEHAYDEN

-2590 MGIADI
+2590 IGIADI

-2617 WLQMGE
+2617 WQKMGE

-2630 HAGGTLDILNADIDQ
+2630 HAGGTLDILNADIDP